1 MTTRYTAKTKKTTFA
16 LIIAAVLAAAL
27 LFFAAWAPSGIV
39 VEGAEGD
46 SGAATQDTQYTHKL
60 SVSEADFADGYADE
74 KASDK
79 RFELNTEETSG
90 DVTTVTNGAVTAE
103 AFSKKTDGTG
113 STIPYR
119 SVGISLQGK
128 LQDAV
133 NSGRLSMRVYFVGT
147 VKLNAT
153 SRGDVEDNVPSIN
166 LDLGFG
172 LTGGVSSDD
181 VADGNVERTAEPVW
195 ADGTYKYSETLEFT
209 AERPLEI
216 TDGYALLSSE
226 NVVLELTPSF
236 SITRERTT
244 TDTVTN
250 SATAVINGNFL
261 IAFDFAE
268 VTVNLSVDNVQYGK
282 IVAGNQSG
290 LYGQYAEAV
299 MSTAADDAVINDY
312 DSQLQG
318 LESLTGSANSAVVSY
333 GLNDDIV
340 FTAVPMTG
348 FYFYRWEQGGGEN
361 TKAVNLGAAAA
372 TPSSA
377 AITYHADFTEFQPT
391 VPIVAGQGAGYIYN
405 NAPYGPALN
414 EAALTGYVLSERHV
428 GLTNGGVVWNQGP
441 QPTEAGAYEHRATL
455 SRNGENGEECFGI
468 SRVDF
473 NIFRRTATVEL
484 TDALGTVVNSA
495 AIAWGDCLNDTGII
509 PGSGIDGNF
518 DVVVASEG
526 GYTAVS
532 TKLASVMPAPGT
544 YEFSYRLTPTGDY
557 ANNYS
562 TGYAPFTV
570 TVDDDF
576 TVDGDGAVYAE
587 TPVASSTIGGAF
599 NYSYNI
605 IDNGEAAEVRETLVF
620 TLTAYLTGS
629 EDWLFV
635 AWRRNTY
642 YQTSDADKADGFD
655 TYTYVY
661 EIPLDGTE
669 GGKLSDEFRAVFA
682 RKDNSTI
689 AVNAY
694 TGSALQTLTAVNLSR
709 NNLYIGNATL
719 ESYGGIMAE
728 VIGFGDE
735 LSASQPVAIGA
746 HDVRVRLFTYNTE
759 NNTENGVST
768 VLVPEIVL
776 PFEIVYANLYANLS
790 TSASSGYNS
799 ATGWASRMAF
809 NVSGIPTASADY
821 GYKYIYTLETD
832 GEVKAENRVVDWDGS
847 NVFETPTVYGDVDI
861 SEKSAVITFR
871 LVVTHDVNGVPTEDV
886 EMNAVAL
893 SEPFTVK
900 LDNTPV
906 TINSFLPTEALGADW
921 LQSAQF
927 TAEVTFGGSGYD
939 LSYGTRSGN
948 SLSATDRALLT
959 ADEVTV
965 ESGADDPGYL
975 YGADSG
981 NVTAARSFTV
991 RFTVDTD
998 LIGAP
1003 ALGVRNGLR
1012 LGANVYSAIAE
1023 HTEPVSVD
1031 ASVPQIALVPEYG
1044 GAVGDGGWYD
1054 AAVKLTLTITDNGGS
1069 MPANA
1074 ELSPREGSDY
1084 YGITMQRDEEF
1095 AEGIRYIATIT
1106 SSEYFEYYISDGA
1119 GNVANTS
1126 FHYNVQI
1133 FKQGDLEFVSY
1144 SAGGGE
1150 MWVSNDLS
1158 LDFTVRLTA
1167 GALYA
1172 PFKLQYRTGAYGD
1185 FTDYG
1190 DYVYPDSATGNVDLT
1205 FALSLED
1212 LGDSNF
1218 YFRAMAANGI
1228 TTETFNAGR
1237 IRNDDVAPTI
1247 ALNEAD
1253 YADHIGDADWTA
1265 EAVPVT
1271 VTVTETLSGIPW
1283 DEATGIYGVYV
1294 EGRDDVRID
1303 KVSDSVYTVY
1313 VADCNEY
1320 VVSARDRAGNTVSA
1334 EAITLNVDPF
1344 TEPDFD
1350 VQIEE
1355 EDGETVSEYTS
1366 GEWITSGTAVLK
1378 ITFTYDVVVSGTTVQ
1393 YLQDGYWRTLVSG
1406 TPEDGSLSQEGQTYV
1421 FSVTP
1426 ADGSTNYRFRLT
1438 TGAGITVTYPAEGYF
1453 TVRRDSEAPDEP
1465 DSEFY
1470 DSLGNAV
1477 DVANEWNNDR
1487 VTWQFSLN
1495 DNVSGINASKVKLYT
1510 LDPATINDEEAM
1522 AEALQQAIASGS
1534 GEAPEV
1540 LPNGLYQYTLSDYML
1555 YVLMFADNA
1564 GNQGLF
1570 PFIAKIDTTADFNVN
1585 IVPYLKDGEVVE
1597 SEPLASGTA
1606 LSDTQSVVFVFE
1618 VTTEGGDFVPGASGL
1633 RAEYSFD
1640 GVNWYYTDEAFSAD
1654 VPEFEFG
1661 GQAIGDMRIRLV
1673 TGAGTAVVGAFG
1685 GEAAFRYNKDTAEI
1699 ALLLSAVTVAEG
1711 NEAPY
1716 TPGSWTNATVKIV
1729 AVVTAGAYGGTL
1741 TAEGFEDVRI
1751 PENSGT
1757 ATVTFEI
1764 PDNINDTVTVTFTSD
1779 KTGATAVSEEIE
1791 VRIDKT
1797 EVSVSL
1803 TGKYDNQ
1810 GTYTIDI
1817 DEEGWAFG
1825 DVAITVDAEPGASGI
1840 AAVEYSYD
1848 GDGAE
1853 WAELAQVDGAYRIL
1867 WANADN
1873 NTYDQRTYLVRVTS
1887 GSGMVGTAE
1896 MTVRIDEATAE
1907 SGTLEYE
1914 GFRGSG
1920 SDWYY
1925 TDVGIAVRNITVNF
1939 SGTYFVYTATVI
1951 DGGTEADSFDGRY
1964 LLDETGQAFMT
1975 LTDESF
1981 ANAGYGEYRISY
1993 SWATGAGNSAPG
2005 GEFVIKI
2012 DKNVYS
2018 FTAQSHIGGITD
2030 TLHTGDNRYVVLEDD
2045 TGLLS
2050 EPLYRGMSLNNIGI
2064 APIAPVTGTEEARYE
2079 FLIRSIS
2086 ANGRNLIN
2094 YEYTNEAAAGIY
2106 YLSGVT
2112 VEGNVSVDVEL
2123 YCAIVPEF
2131 VNTDQSIQANG
2142 TYLPVRL
2149 SFPIG
2154 LYTDF
2159 RNVLTYSITMPEGF
2173 DADDPYGVY
2182 KVTAAITGEY
2192 AADFPLVKRENGTF
2206 VQNDTAALRVRYF
2219 ENSGT
2224 VDDRFTVG
2232 NLTDFMMI
2240 DRYSDPLDPA
2250 QPAFGYGNGNRYFI
2264 QTADIAFDASFV
2276 GLSNNFGGVY
2286 DGNGFAFTSDRVD
2299 GGKFSG
2305 IFKNVVGGRIENLK
2319 VEIFRYE
2326 ISAKGDYGLIA
2337 ANIGGSDASVSD
2349 VYVAANVYIENSAVN
2364 FGGVAGTAENTL
2376 VNFGGVAGTAENTLI
2391 SAAFAAVN
2399 VFANNVSGNIG
2410 GVVGTLTDGSIMSRC
2425 VSLSTITNDD
2435 CALPDG
2441 IGGAALYAGSL
2452 LGYADGAGAADED
2465 NYYLNNGVSYG
2476 EAAISGRGLGNDYPA
2491 ATELRF
2497 VALANIGEMNAAQ
2510 TEILGNTV
2518 AELVEYYAE
2527 SLAERFTVAGVG
2539 SEYAPFEIGKAEAL
2553 ELVALAPW
2561 AYFIQTDDI
2570 VPGSYAEFFG
2580 KTPFRGYY
2588 DGDAH
2593 KLSDVAVSATG
2604 GSVGLFRAVEGT
2616 LTNLY
2621 IDNIYAD
2628 MLLPQGGYAG
2638 ALAGIIG
2645 NEAVISGIVLT
2656 GSITVDA
2663 AGTVYAGGVAGI
2675 SYGSIDNIVSA
2686 IAMRVIAENALVGGI
2701 SGNLSGGEVEYV
2713 ALLGSFTADYSGRA
2727 NVGTVAGEAVAD
2739 DESPVSMAAV
2749 GYVADSSIAGKY
2761 NVTIPFVGETE
2772 TGYVPKSESRNS
2784 LIASTDYSSGEY
2796 AFTVGERLNGV
2807 YPFTSG
2813 SGTDADPFVITGYKE
2828 FKNIAAYMD
2837 ASFKLA
2843 ENFVLGDI
2851 DGDGIADE
2859 EFTGFGGTFSGSIAG
2874 DNKVISG
2881 LTAPLFERV
2890 SGSIRNLVLNIE
2902 VYSEDVSVTF
2912 GAVAVTFGAV
2922 AVTAESGAMLSRIT
2936 VNGNAEIYTDAAGT
2950 IVYGGVVGIS
2960 DGAAVIMPAVN
2971 VDVKLRGGMVVYGGI
2986 VGNST
2991 APAAEHAGTWRIQSS
3006 VTADVGGVSVTAGK
3020 YIGIMRGDSAVVQ
3033 SFGTTAAVLK
3043 INNVTDASA
3052 VGRVI

>member
-1 MTTRYTAKTKKTTFA
+1 M
-16 LIIAAVLAAAL
+16 
-27 LFFAAWAPSGIV
+27 
-39 VEGAEGD
+39 
-46 SGAATQDTQYTHKL
+46 
-60 SVSEADFADGYADE
+60 
-74 KASDK
+74 
-79 RFELNTEETSG
+79 
-90 DVTTVTNGAVTAE
+90 
-103 AFSKKTDGTG
+103 
-113 STIPYR
+113 
-119 SVGISLQGK
+119 
-128 LQDAV
+128 
-133 NSGRLSMRVYFVGT
+133 
-147 VKLNAT
+147 
-153 SRGDVEDNVPSIN
+153 
-166 LDLGFG
+166 
-172 LTGGVSSDD
+172 
-181 VADGNVERTAEPVW
+181 
-195 ADGTYKYSETLEFT
+195 
-209 AERPLEI
+209 
-216 TDGYALLSSE
+216 
-226 NVVLELTPSF
+226 
-236 SITRERTT
+236 
-244 TDTVTN
+244 
-250 SATAVINGNFL
+250 
-261 IAFDFAE
+261 
-268 VTVNLSVDNVQYGK
+268 
-282 IVAGNQSG
+282 
-290 LYGQYAEAV
+290 
-299 MSTAADDAVINDY
+299 
-312 DSQLQG
+312 
-318 LESLTGSANSAVVSY
+318 
-333 GLNDDIV
+333 
-340 FTAVPMTG
+340 
-348 FYFYRWEQGGGEN
+348 
-361 TKAVNLGAAAA
+361 
-372 TPSSA
+372 
-377 AITYHADFTEFQPT
+377 
-391 VPIVAGQGAGYIYN
+391 
-405 NAPYGPALN
+405 
-414 EAALTGYVLSERHV
+414 
-428 GLTNGGVVWNQGP
+428 
-441 QPTEAGAYEHRATL
+441 
-455 SRNGENGEECFGI
+455 
-468 SRVDF
+468 
-473 NIFRRTATVEL
+473 
-484 TDALGTVVNSA
+484 
-495 AIAWGDCLNDTGII
+495 
-509 PGSGIDGNF
+509 
-518 DVVVASEG
+518 
-526 GYTAVS
+526 
-532 TKLASVMPAPGT
+532 
-544 YEFSYRLTPTGDY
+544 
-557 ANNYS
+557 
-562 TGYAPFTV
+562 
-570 TVDDDF
+570 
-576 TVDGDGAVYAE
+576 
-587 TPVASSTIGGAF
+587 
-599 NYSYNI
+599 
-605 IDNGEAAEVRETLVF
+605 
-620 TLTAYLTGS
+620 
-629 EDWLFV
+629 
-635 AWRRNTY
+635 
-642 YQTSDADKADGFD
+642 
-655 TYTYVY
+655 
-661 EIPLDGTE
+661 
-669 GGKLSDEFRAVFA
+669 
-682 RKDNSTI
+682 
-689 AVNAY
+689 
-694 TGSALQTLTAVNLSR
+694 
-709 NNLYIGNATL
+709 
-719 ESYGGIMAE
+719 
-728 VIGFGDE
+728 
-735 LSASQPVAIGA
+735 
-746 HDVRVRLFTYNTE
+746 
-759 NNTENGVST
+759 
-768 VLVPEIVL
+768 
-776 PFEIVYANLYANLS
+776 
-790 TSASSGYNS
+790 
-799 ATGWASRMAF
+799 
-809 NVSGIPTASADY
+809 
-821 GYKYIYTLETD
+821 
-832 GEVKAENRVVDWDGS
+832 
-847 NVFETPTVYGDVDI
+847 
-861 SEKSAVITFR
+861 
-871 LVVTHDVNGVPTEDV
+871 
-886 EMNAVAL
+886 
-893 SEPFTVK
+893 
-900 LDNTPV
+900 
-906 TINSFLPTEALGADW
+906 
-921 LQSAQF
+921 
-927 TAEVTFGGSGYD
+927 
-939 LSYGTRSGN
+939 
-948 SLSATDRALLT
+948 
-959 ADEVTV
+959 
-965 ESGADDPGYL
+965 
-975 YGADSG
+975 
-981 NVTAARSFTV
+981 
-991 RFTVDTD
+991 
-998 LIGAP
+998 
-1003 ALGVRNGLR
+1003 
-1012 LGANVYSAIAE
+1012 
-1023 HTEPVSVD
+1023 
-1031 ASVPQIALVPEYG
+1031 
-1044 GAVGDGGWYD
+1044 
-1054 AAVKLTLTITDNGGS
+1054 
-1069 MPANA
+1069 
-1074 ELSPREGSDY
+1074 
-1084 YGITMQRDEEF
+1084 
-1095 AEGIRYIATIT
+1095 
-1106 SSEYFEYYISDGA
+1106 
-1119 GNVANTS
+1119 
-1126 FHYNVQI
+1126 
-1133 FKQGDLEFVSY
+1133 
-1144 SAGGGE
+1144 
-1150 MWVSNDLS
+1150 
-1158 LDFTVRLTA
+1158 
-1167 GALYA
+1167 
-1172 PFKLQYRTGAYGD
+1172 
-1185 FTDYG
+1185 
-1190 DYVYPDSATGNVDLT
+1190 T

-1253 YADHIGDADWTA
+1253 YADHIGNADWTA

-1303 KVSDSVYTVY
+1303 KVSDSEYVVY

-1320 VVSARDRAGNTVSA
+1320 VISARDRAGNTVSA
-1334 EAITLNVDPF
+1334 AGITLNVDPF

-1355 EDGETVSEYTS
+1355 EDGGTVSEYTS

-1393 YLQDGYWRTLVSG
+1393 YLQDGYWHTLVSG

-1453 TVRRDSEAPDEP
+1453 TVRRDSEAPGEP
-1465 DSEFY
+1465 DYEFY

-1495 DNVSGINASKVKLYT
+1495 DNVSGINAASVLLYT
-1510 LDPATINDEEAM
+1510 LDPSTINDEEAM

-1534 GEAPEV
+1534 GVAPEV
-1540 LPNGLYQYTLSDYML
+1540 LPNGLYQYTLSDYKL

-1564 GNQGLF
+1564 GNQGIF
-1570 PFIAKIDTTADFNVN
+1570 PFIAMIDTTADFDVN
-1585 IVPYLKDGEVVE
+1585 IVPYLKDGDVVE
-1597 SEPLASGTA
+1597 SDPLASGTV

-1618 VTTEGGDFVPGASGL
+1618 VTTEGGAFVPGASGL

-1640 GVNWYYTDEAFSAD
+1640 GVNWYYTDEEFSAA

-1685 GEAAFRYNKDTAEI
+1685 DEAAFGYNKDTAEI
-1699 ALLLSAVTVAEG
+1699 ALLLSAVTVADG
-1711 NEAPY
+1711 NETSY
-1716 TPGSWTNATVKIV
+1716 TPGSWTNATVKVI
-1729 AVVTAGAYGGTL
+1729 ATVTAGAYGGTL
-1741 TAEGFEDVRI
+1741 TAEGFEDVRV

-1757 ATVTFEI
+1757 ATFTFEI

-1817 DEEGWAFG
+1817 GEEGWAFG
-1825 DVAITVDAEPGASGI
+1825 DVAITVSAEPGASGI

-1848 GDGAE
+1848 GDGTE

-1873 NTYDQRTYLVRVTS
+1873 KTGDQRTYLVRVTS

-1896 MTVRIDEATAE
+1896 MTVRIDENTAA
-1907 SGTLEYE
+1907 SGTLAYE

-1925 TDVGIAVRNITVNF
+1925 TDVGIAVRDITVNF

-1951 DGGTEADSFDGRY
+1951 DGGTETDRVVSGRY

-1975 LTDESF
+1975 LTDEYF
-1981 ANAGYGEYRISY
+1981 ANARYGEYRISY

-2005 GEFVIKI
+2005 GEFVVKI

-2030 TLHTGDNRYVVLEDD
+2030 TLYTGDNRYVVLEDD

-2086 ANGRNLIN
+2086 VNGGNLIN
-2094 YEYTNEAAAGIY
+2094 YEYNDREAAEIY

-2131 VNTDQSIQANG
+2131 VNTDQSIQTNG

-2149 SFPIG
+2149 SFPVG
-2154 LYTDF
+2154 VYTDF

-2182 KVTAAITGEY
+2182 EVTAAITGEY
-2192 AADFPLVKRENGTF
+2192 AADFPLVKLENGTF
-2206 VQNDTAALRVRYF
+2206 EQNNTAALRVRYF

-2240 DRYSDPLDPA
+2240 DRYSDPRDPG
-2250 QPAFGYGNGNRYFI
+2250 QPAFGYGNDNRYFI

-2276 GLSNNFGGVY
+2276 GLSNAFGGVY

-2305 IFKNVVGGRIENLK
+2305 IFKKVDGGRIENLK

-2326 ISAKGDYGLIA
+2326 ISAKGDYGLIT
-2337 ANIGGSDASVSD
+2337 ANISGASVSD

-2399 VFANNVSGNIG
+2399 VFANKVSGNIG
-2410 GVVGTLTDGSIMSRC
+2410 GVVGTLTRGSIMSRC

-2435 CALPDG
+2435 CALPG
-2441 IGGAALYAGSL
+2441 GSGGAALYAGSL
-2452 LGYADGAGAADED
+2452 LGYACGAGAADED

-2510 TEILGNTV
+2510 TAILGNTV

-2645 NEAVISGIVLT
+2645 NEAVVSGIVLT

-2701 SGNLSGGEVEYV
+2701 SGNLSGGKVEYV
-2713 ALLGSFTADYSGRA
+2713 ALLGSFTADYSGKA

-2739 DESPVSMAAV
+2739 DESPVSMTAV
-2749 GYVADSSIAGKY
+2749 GYVADSSTAGKY
-2761 NVTIPFVGETE
+2761 NVTIPFVGET
-2772 TGYVPKSESRNS
+2772 GYVPVSESRNS

-2912 GAVAVTFGAV
+2912 GAVAVT
-2922 AVTAESGAMLSRIT
+2922 AESGAMLSRIT
-2936 VNGNAEIYTDAAGT
+2936 VNGNAEMYTDAAGT

>member
-27 LFFAAWAPSGIV
+27 LFFAAWAPSGFV

-46 SGAATQDTQYTHKL
+46 SGAATQDTQYTHEL
-60 SVSEADFADGYADE
+60 SVSEADFTGGYADE

-79 RFELNTEETSG
+79 SFELNTKETSG
-90 DVTTVTNGAVTAE
+90 EVTAVTNGAVTAE
-103 AFSKKTDGTG
+103 AFPQERDETG
-113 STIPYR
+113 SVIPYR
-119 SVGISLQGK
+119 SASISLQKK

-133 NSGRLSMRVYFVGT
+133 NSRRLSMRVYFVGT
-147 VKLNAT
+147 VKLTAT

-166 LDLGFG
+166 LDLGFD
-172 LTGGVSSDD
+172 LTGGVSSGD
-181 VADGNVERTAEPVW
+181 VADSNVERTAEPVW
-195 ADGTYKYSETLEFT
+195 EDGTYKYFETLEFT
-209 AERPLEI
+209 DARPLEI

-244 TDTVTN
+244 TGTVTN
-250 SATAVINGNFL
+250 SATAAINGNFL

-299 MSTAADDAVINDY
+299 MNADAENDEEIDGY
-312 DSQLQG
+312 GRELQA
-318 LESLTGSANSAVVSY
+318 LESLTGTANSAVVSY
-333 GLNDDIV
+333 GLNADIV

-361 TKAVNLGAAAA
+361 TKAVNLGAAAK

-377 AITYHADFTEFQPT
+377 AITYRADFTEFQPT
-391 VPIVAGQGAGYIYN
+391 VPNVAGQGAGYVYN

-414 EAALTGYVLSERHV
+414 EAALTGYELSERHV
-428 GLTNGGVVWNQGP
+428 GHTNAGEVYNLGP
-441 QPTEAGAYEHRATL
+441 QPTAAGEYEHRATL

-473 NIFRRTATVEL
+473 SIFRRTATVEL
-484 TDALGTVVNSA
+484 NVNSA
-495 AIAWGDCLNDTGII
+495 AIAWGECLNDTGII
-509 PGSGIDGNF
+509 ARSPGIDGTF
-518 DVVVASEG
+518 DVVVASEE

-532 TKLASVMPAPGT
+532 TELASVMRAPGT
-544 YEFSYRLTPTGDY
+544 YEFSYRLTPTGDDAY
-557 ANNYS
+557 NYS

-570 TVDDDF
+570 TVDDAF

-587 TPVASSTIGGAF
+587 TPVPSSTIGGAF
-599 NYSYNI
+599 NYSYDI
-605 IDNGEAAEVRETLVF
+605 TDNGEAAEVRETLVF

-635 AWRRNTY
+635 AWRRNAY
-642 YQTSDADKADGFD
+642 YQTSVAGEADGFD

-661 EIPLDGTE
+661 EIPLDGKE
-669 GGKLSDEFRAVFA
+669 GNKLLDEFRAVFA
-682 RKDNSTI
+682 RKDNSSI

-719 ESYGGIMAE
+719 ESYGGITAE

-735 LSASQPVAIGA
+735 LSASQPVAIGP
-746 HDVRVRLFTYNTE
+746 HDVRVCLYT
-759 NNTENGVST
+759 NNTEDGGRT
-768 VLVPEIVL
+768 ELVPEIVL

-790 TSASSGYNS
+790 TTASSGYNS

-809 NVSGIPTASADY
+809 NIEGMPTANTGY

-832 GEVKAENRVVDWDGS
+832 GEVKAENRVVDWNGS
-847 NVFETPTVYGDVDI
+847 NVFETPTVYEGVDI

-871 LVVTHDVNGVPTEDV
+871 LVVTHDVDGDPTAGV

-906 TINSFLPTEALGADW
+906 TINSFQPTTALGTGW

-939 LSYGTRSGN
+939 LSYGIKSGN
-948 SLSATDRALLT
+948 SLSTTNRALLT
-959 ADEVTV
+959 ADEVEVT
-965 ESGADDPGYL
+965 SGADNSSYR

-1023 HTEPVSVD
+1023 HGEQVKID
-1031 ASVPQIALVPEYG
+1031 ASAPQISLVPEYG
-1044 GAVGDGGWYD
+1044 GAAGDGGWYA

-1069 MPANA
+1069 MPADA
-1074 ELSPREGSDY
+1074 ELSPREDSDY
-1084 YGITMQRDEEF
+1084 YGITMQRDEGF
-1095 AEGIRYIATIT
+1095 TEGIRYIATIT

-1144 SAGGGE
+1144 SADGGE

-1158 LDFTVRLTA
+1158 LDFTVRLTT

-1172 PFKLQYRTGAYGD
+1172 PFKLQYRTGAYGG

-1320 VVSARDRAGNTVSA
+1320 VISARDRAGNTVSA

-1350 VQIEE
+1350 VRIEE

-1378 ITFTYDVVVSGTTVQ
+1378 ITFTYDVVVSGSTVQ
-1393 YLQDGYWRTLVSG
+1393 YLQDGYWHTLVSG
-1406 TPEDGSLSQEGQTYV
+1406 TPEDGSLSQKGQTYV

-1495 DNVSGINASKVKLYT
+1495 DNVSGIKASSVKLYT
-1510 LDPATINDEEAM
+1510 LDPTIIDNEEAM

-1534 GEAPEV
+1534 GIAPEV
-1540 LPNGLYQYTLSDYML
+1540 LPNGLYQYTLYDYML

-1570 PFIAKIDTTADFNVN
+1570 PFIAMIDTTADFDVN
-1585 IVPYLKDGEVVE
+1585 IVPYLKDGEVVG

-1606 LSDTQSVVFVFE
+1606 LSNTQSVVFVFE

-1640 GVNWYYTDEAFSAD
+1640 GVNWYYTDEEFSAD

-1685 GEAAFRYNKDTAEI
+1685 DVAAFGYNKDTAEI
-1699 ALLLSAVTVAEG
+1699 ALSLSAVTVAEG

-1716 TPGSWTNATVKIV
+1716 TPGSWTNATVKVI
-1729 AVVTAGAYGGTL
+1729 ATVTAGAYGGTL
-1741 TAEGFEDVRI
+1741 SAEGFENVRV

-1791 VRIDKT
+1791 VKIDKDD
-1797 EVSVSL
+1797 VNVDLS
-1803 TGKYDNQ
+1803 GAYDNQ
-1810 GTYTIDI
+1810 GTYTVEIG
-1817 DEEGWAFG
+1817 EAGWAFG

-1840 AAVEYSYD
+1840 GTVEYAYEGVD
-1848 GDGAE
+1848 
-1853 WAELAQVDGAYRIL
+1853 WTTLQQVDGAYRIL

-1873 NTYDQRTYLVRVTS
+1873 NTGDQRTYLVRVTS

-1907 SGTLEYE
+1907 SGTLAYE

-1925 TDVGIAVRNITVNF
+1925 TDVGIAVRDITVNF

-1951 DGGTEADSFDGRY
+1951 DGGTETDRVVSGRY
-1964 LLDETGQAFMT
+1964 LLDETGLAFMT

-1981 ANAGYGEYRISY
+1981 AAGYGEHHISY

-2012 DKNVYS
+2012 DKNVYN
-2018 FTAQSHIGGITD
+2018 FTAQSHIGGID
-2030 TLHTGDNRYVVLEDD
+2030 DALNPGENRYVVLEDD

-2050 EPLYRGMSLNNIGI
+2050 EPLYRGMKLNNIGI
-2064 APIAPVTGTEEARYE
+2064 EPIAPVTGTEEARYE

-2131 VNTDQSIQANG
+2131 VNTDQSIQTNG

-2149 SFPIG
+2149 RFPIG

-2173 DADDPYGVY
+2173 DANDPYGEY
-2182 KVTAAITGEY
+2182 EVTAAITGEY
-2192 AADFPLVKRENGTF
+2192 AAEFPLVKRENGKF

-2276 GLSNNFGGVY
+2276 GLSNAFGGVY
-2286 DGNGFAFTSDRVD
+2286 DGNGFAFTSDRVN

-2305 IFKNVVGGRIENLK
+2305 IFKKVVGGRIENLK

-2326 ISAKGDYGLIA
+2326 ISADGAYGLIA
-2337 ANIGGSDASVSD
+2337 ANIGGSGAGVSD
-2349 VYVAANVYIENSAVN
+2349 IYVAANVYIENSAVN

-2376 VNFGGVAGTAENTLI
+2376 I
-2391 SAAFAAVN
+2391 SAAFAAIN
-2399 VFANNVSGNIG
+2399 VFANNVSGYIG

-2441 IGGAALYAGSL
+2441 SGGAALYAGSL
-2452 LGYADGAGAADED
+2452 LGYADGAGAADEV

-2476 EAAISGRGLGNDYPA
+2476 EAAISGRGLGNVDYYSD
-2491 ATELRF
+2491 ATALRF

-2628 MLLPQGGYAG
+2628 MLLRQGGYAG

-2645 NEAVISGIVLT
+2645 NEAVVSGIVLT

-2701 SGNLSGGEVEYV
+2701 SGNLSGGKVEYV

-2739 DESPVSMAAV
+2739 DESPVSMNAV

-2772 TGYVPKSESRNS
+2772 KGYVPDSESRNS
-2784 LIASTDYSSGEY
+2784 LIASKNYSSGKY

-2851 DGDGIADE
+2851 DGDGKPDE

-2902 VYSEDVSVTF
+2902 VYSGDVSVTF

-3033 SFGTTAAVLK
+3033 SFGTTAAVLT

>member
-27 LFFAAWAPSGIV
+27 LFFAAWAPSGFV

-46 SGAATQDTQYTHKL
+46 SGAATQELIVT
-60 SVSEADFADGYADE
+60 EADFADGYDDG
-74 KASDK
+74 KASEK
-79 RFELNTEETSG
+79 RFELNTTETSG
-90 DVTTVTNGAVTAE
+90 DVTTVTGGAVTAE
-103 AFSKKTDGTG
+103 AFPQETDEFG

-119 SVGISLQGK
+119 SVGISLQRK

-133 NSGRLSMRVYFVGT
+133 NSRRLSMRVYFVGT
-147 VKLNAT
+147 VNLTAT
-153 SRGDVEDNVPSIN
+153 SRGDVEDNAPSIN
-166 LDLGFG
+166 LDLGFD
-172 LTGGVSSDD
+172 LTGGVSSGD

-195 ADGTYKYSETLEFT
+195 ADGAYTYSETLEFT

-250 SATAVINGNFL
+250 SATAGISGNFL

-268 VTVNLSVDNVQYGK
+268 VTVNFSVDNVQYGK
-282 IVAGNQSG
+282 IVAENQSELYG
-290 LYGQYAEAV
+290 LYAAAV
-299 MSTAADDAVINDY
+299 MDTTEENDAVIDDY
-312 DSQLQG
+312 GRQLQA
-318 LESLTGSANSAVVSY
+318 LESLTGTANSAVFSY

-348 FYFYRWEQGGGEN
+348 FYFNRWEQGGGEN
-361 TKAVNLGAAAA
+361 TKAVNLGAAAE

-377 AITYHADFTEFQPT
+377 AITYRADFTEFQPT
-391 VPIVAGQGAGYIYN
+391 VPNVAGQGAGYVYN

-414 EAALTGYVLSERHV
+414 EAALTGYELSERHV
-428 GLTNGGVVWNQGP
+428 GHTNAGVVYNQGP
-441 QPTEAGAYEHRATL
+441 QPTEAGEYEHRATL
-455 SRNGENGEECFGI
+455 SRDGEYFGI

-473 NIFRRTATVEL
+473 SIFRRTATVEL
-484 TDALGTVVNSA
+484 TDASATVVNSA
-495 AIAWGDCLNDTGII
+495 EIAWGDCLNDTGII
-509 PGSGIDGNF
+509 PRSGIVGTF
-518 DVVVASEG
+518 DVVVASEEEG
-526 GYTAVS
+526 GYTEVS
-532 TKLASVMPAPGT
+532 TELASVMPAPGT

-562 TGYAPFTV
+562 AGYAPFTV
-570 TVDDDF
+570 TVDDAF

-599 NYSYNI
+599 NYSYDI
-605 IDNGEAAEVRETLVF
+605 TDNGEAAAVRETLVF

-642 YQTSDADKADGFD
+642 YQASDAGEADGFN

-661 EIPLDGTE
+661 EIPLDGKE
-669 GGKLSDEFRAVFA
+669 GDKLSDEFRAVFA

-694 TGSALQTLTAVNLSR
+694 TGSALEALTAVNLSR

-719 ESYGGIMAE
+719 ESYGGITAE

-735 LSASQPVAIGA
+735 LSASQPVAIGE

-759 NNTENGVST
+759 ERVRTE
-768 VLVPEIVL
+768 LVPEIVL

-790 TSASSGYNS
+790 TTASSGYNS

-809 NVSGIPTASADY
+809 DVSGIPTASADY

-832 GEVKAENRVVDWDGS
+832 GEVKAENRVVDWNGS
-847 NVFETPTVYGDVDI
+847 NVFETPTVYEGVDI
-861 SEKSAVITFR
+861 SAKSAVITFR
-871 LVVTHDVNGVPTEDV
+871 LVVTHDVDGVPTADV

-906 TINSFLPTEALGADW
+906 TISAFRPTTALGAGW

-965 ESGADDPGYL
+965 ESGADSSGYL

-1023 HTEPVSVD
+1023 HTDDVSVD
-1031 ASVPQIALVPEYG
+1031 ASVPQITLVPEYG
-1044 GAVGDGGWYD
+1044 GAVGDGGWY
-1054 AAVKLTLTITDNGGS
+1054 AKPVKLTLTITDNGGS
-1069 MPANA
+1069 MPADA
-1074 ELSPREGSDY
+1074 ELLPREGSDY
-1084 YGITMQRDEEF
+1084 YGITMQRDEGF
-1095 AEGIRYIATIT
+1095 TEGIRYIATIT

-1133 FKQGDLEFVSY
+1133 FNQEALEFVSY
-1144 SAGGGE
+1144 SADGGE

-1158 LDFTVRLTA
+1158 LDFTVRLTT

-1303 KVSDSVYTVY
+1303 KVSDSVYIVY

-1344 TEPDFD
+1344 TTPAFD
-1350 VQIEE
+1350 VRIEE

-1477 DVANEWNNDR
+1477 DAANEWNNDR
-1487 VTWQFSLN
+1487 VTWRFSLN
-1495 DNVSGINASKVKLYT
+1495 DSVSGINASSVLLYT
-1510 LDPATINDEEAM
+1510 LDPATIDNEEAM

-1534 GEAPEV
+1534 GIAPEV

-1564 GNQGLF
+1564 GNQGIF
-1570 PFIAKIDTTADFNVN
+1570 PFIAMIDTTADFNVN
-1585 IVPYLKDGEVVE
+1585 IVPYLKDGEVVG
-1597 SEPLASGTA
+1597 SDPLASGTV

-1640 GVNWYYTDEAFSAD
+1640 GVNWYYTDEEFSAD

-1685 GEAAFRYNKDTAEI
+1685 DEAAFGYNKDTAEI
-1699 ALLLSAVTVAEG
+1699 ALSLSAVTVADG

-1716 TPGSWTNATVKIV
+1716 TPGSWTNATVKVI
-1729 AVVTAGAYGGTL
+1729 ATVTAGAYGGTL
-1741 TAEGFEDVRI
+1741 TAEGFEDVRV

-1757 ATVTFEI
+1757 ATFTFEI
-1764 PDNINDTVTVTFTSD
+1764 VNNLNGVVTVTFTSD
-1779 KTGATAVSEEIE
+1779 KAGSVSVSEEIA
-1791 VRIDKT
+1791 VKIDKDD
-1797 EVSVSL
+1797 VNVDLS
-1803 TGKYDNQ
+1803 GAYDNQ
-1810 GTYTIDI
+1810 GTYTVEIG
-1817 DEEGWAFG
+1817 EAGWAFG
-1825 DVAITVDAEPGASGI
+1825 DVAITVSAETGASGI
-1840 AAVEYSYD
+1840 GTVEYSYE
-1848 GDGAE
+1848 GA
-1853 WAELAQVDGAYRIL
+1853 WTTLQQVDGVYRIL

-1873 NTYDQRTYLVRVTS
+1873 ETGDQRTYLVRVTS

-1896 MTVRIDEATAE
+1896 MTVRIDEATAA

-1925 TDVGIAVRNITVNF
+1925 TDVGIAVRNIDVNF

-1951 DGGTEADSFDGRY
+1951 DGGTEAGSFDGEY

-1981 ANAGYGEYRISY
+1981 ANAGYGEYHIVY

-2012 DKNVYS
+2012 DKNVYN

-2030 TLHTGDNRYVVLEDD
+2030 TLHTGDNRYVVLEDATD
-2045 TGLLS
+2045 ILS
-2050 EPLYRGMSLNNIGI
+2050 KPLYRGMSLNNIGI
-2064 APIAPVTGTEEARYE
+2064 RPASMPSGNEAAPYE
-2079 FLIRSIS
+2079 YLIRSIS
-2086 ANGRNLIN
+2086 VNGGNLIN
-2094 YEYTNEAAAGIY
+2094 YEYNDEEAAEIY
-2106 YLSGVT
+2106 YLIGVT

-2182 KVTAAITGEY
+2182 EVTAAITGEY
-2192 AADFPLVKRENGTF
+2192 AADFPLVKRGENGTLE
-2206 VQNDTAALRVRYF
+2206 QNNTAVLRVRYF

-2240 DRYSDPLDPA
+2240 DRYSDPLDPG

-2264 QTADIAFDASFV
+2264 QTSDIAFDASFV
-2276 GLSNNFGGVY
+2276 GLSNAFGGVY

-2326 ISAKGDYGLIA
+2326 ISANGDYGLIA
-2337 ANIGGSDASVSD
+2337 AKIGGSGAGVSD
-2349 VYVAANVYIENSAVN
+2349 VYVAANVYIENSA
-2364 FGGVAGTAENTL
+2364 

-2435 CALPDG
+2435 CALPG
-2441 IGGAALYAGSL
+2441 GSGGAALYAGSL

-2476 EAAISGRGLGNDYPA
+2476 KAAISGRGLGNVDYYSA
-2491 ATELRF
+2491 ATALRF
-2497 VALANIGEMNAAQ
+2497 VALANIGEMNAVQ

-2621 IDNIYAD
+2621 IDNFYAD

-2645 NEAVISGIVLT
+2645 NEAVVSGIVLT

-2663 AGTVYAGGVAGI
+2663 AGTVYAGGVAGK

-2701 SGNLSGGEVEYV
+2701 SGNLSGGKVEYV
-2713 ALLGSFTADYSGRA
+2713 ALLGSFTADYSGKA

-2739 DESPVSMAAV
+2739 DESPVSMTAV

-2761 NVTIPFVGETE
+2761 NVTIPFVGET
-2772 TGYVPKSESRNS
+2772 GYVPVSESRNS

-2912 GAVAVTFGAV
+2912 GAVAVT
-2922 AVTAESGAMLSRIT
+2922 AESGAMLSRIT

-3006 VTADVGGVSVTAGK
+3006 VTADIGGVSVTAGK

>member
-27 LFFAAWAPSGIV
+27 LFFAAWAPSGFV

-46 SGAATQDTQYTHKL
+46 SGAATQNLQELT
-60 SVSEADFADGYADE
+60 VSETDFADGYADE
-74 KASDK
+74 KASK
-79 RFELNTEETSG
+79 KSFELKTKETSG
-90 DVTTVTNGAVTAE
+90 DVTTVKDGSVTAE
-103 AFSKKTDGTG
+103 AFPQVTDETG

-133 NSGRLSMRVYFVGT
+133 NSRRLSMRVYFVGSVT
-147 VKLNAT
+147 LTAT
-153 SRGDVEDNVPSIN
+153 SAGDVEDNAPSIN
-166 LDLGFG
+166 LDLGFD
-172 LTGGVSSDD
+172 LTGGVSSGD

-195 ADGTYKYSETLEFT
+195 EDGAYTYSETLEFT
-209 AERPLEI
+209 AARPLEI

-236 SITRERTT
+236 FITRERTT

-250 SATAVINGNFL
+250 SATAEINGNFL
-261 IAFDFAE
+261 LAFDFAE
-268 VTVNLSVDNVQYGK
+268 VTVNFSVDNVQYGK
-282 IVAGNQSG
+282 IVAGNQNE
-290 LYGQYAEAV
+290 LYASYADAV
-299 MSTAADDAVINDY
+299 MNTTAENDEEIDDY
-312 DSQLQG
+312 GRQLQA
-318 LESLTGSANSAVVSY
+318 LKSLTGTANSAVVSY

-377 AITYHADFTEFQPT
+377 AITYRADFTEFQPT
-391 VPIVAGQGAGYIYN
+391 VPNVAGQGAGYVYN

-414 EAALTGYVLSERHV
+414 EAALTGYELFERHV
-428 GLTNGGVVWNQGP
+428 GHTNAGLVYNQGP
-441 QPTEAGAYEHRATL
+441 QPTEAGEYEHRTTL
-455 SRNGENGEECFGI
+455 SRNGEYFGI

-473 NIFRRTATVEL
+473 SIFRRTATVEL

-509 PGSGIDGNF
+509 PGSGIDGTF
-518 DVVVASEG
+518 DVVVASEEEG

-532 TKLASVMPAPGT
+532 TELASVMPTPGI

-562 TGYAPFTV
+562 AGYAPFTV
-570 TVDDDF
+570 TVDDAF

-587 TPVASSTIGGAF
+587 TPVESSTIGGAF
-599 NYSYNI
+599 NYSYDI
-605 IDNGEAAEVRETLVF
+605 TDNGEAAAVRETLVF

-642 YQTSDADKADGFD
+642 YQTSAPGEADGFK

-669 GGKLSDEFRAVFA
+669 ADKLSDEFRAVFA
-682 RKDNSTI
+682 RKDNSNI
-689 AVNAY
+689 AESGY
-694 TGSALQTLTAVNLSR
+694 TGSTLAALTAANLSR
-709 NNLYIGNATL
+709 NNLFIGNKTL
-719 ESYGGIMAE
+719 ESYGGITAE
-728 VIGFGDE
+728 VIGFGAEHIAD
-735 LSASQPVAIGA
+735 QPVAIGA
-746 HDVRVRLFTYNTE
+746 HDVRVRLFTDNTE
-759 NNTENGVST
+759 GGART
-768 VLVPEIVL
+768 VLVSEIVL

-790 TSASSGYNS
+790 TTASSGYNS

-809 NVSGIPTASADY
+809 DVSGMPTASADY

-832 GEVKAENRVVDWDGS
+832 GEVKAENRVVDWNGS
-847 NVFETPTVYGDVDI
+847 NVFETPTVYEGVDI
-861 SEKSAVITFR
+861 SAKSAVITFR
-871 LVVTHDVNGVPTEDV
+871 LVVTHDVDGVPTADV

-906 TINSFLPTEALGADW
+906 TISAFRPTEALGSDW

-939 LSYGTRSGN
+939 LSYGIRSGN
-948 SLSATDRALLT
+948 SLSATNRALLT

-965 ESGADDPGYL
+965 ISGADNSGYL

-991 RFTVDTD
+991 SFTVDTD
-998 LIGAP
+998 LIGVP

-1012 LGANVYSAIAE
+1012 LGTNVYSAIAE
-1023 HTEPVSVD
+1023 HTESVSVD
-1031 ASVPQIALVPEYG
+1031 ASVPQITLAPEYG
-1044 GAVGDGGWYD
+1044 GAAGDGDWYAD
-1054 AAVKLTLTITDNGGS
+1054 EVTLTLTITDNGGS
-1069 MPANA
+1069 MPADA
-1074 ELSPREGSDY
+1074 ELLPREGSDY
-1084 YGITMQRDEEF
+1084 YGITMQRDDEYTGS
-1095 AEGIRYIATIT
+1095 GIRYIATIT

-1133 FKQGDLEFVSY
+1133 FEGDLEFVSY
-1144 SAGGGE
+1144 SADGGE

-1158 LDFTVRLTA
+1158 LDFTVRLTT

-1172 PFKLQYRTGAYGD
+1172 PFKLQYRTGAYGG

-1265 EAVPVT
+1265 EAVPVM

-1303 KVSDSVYTVY
+1303 KVSDSVYIVY

-1344 TEPDFD
+1344 TTPAFD
-1350 VQIEE
+1350 VRIEE

-1393 YLQDGYWRTLVSG
+1393 YLQDGYWHTLVSG

-1487 VTWQFSLN
+1487 VTWRFSLN
-1495 DNVSGINASKVKLYT
+1495 DNVSGIDAASVLLYT
-1510 LDPATINDEEAM
+1510 LDPTIIDNEEAM
-1522 AEALQQAIASGS
+1522 AEALQQAIANGS
-1534 GEAPEV
+1534 GIDPEV

-1570 PFIAKIDTTADFNVN
+1570 PFIAMIDTTADFDVN
-1585 IVPYLKDGEVVE
+1585 IVPYLKDGDVDK
-1597 SEPLASGTA
+1597 SEPLASGTV

-1640 GVNWYYTDEAFSAD
+1640 GVNWYYTDGAFSAD

-1685 GEAAFRYNKDTAEI
+1685 DEAAFKYNKDTAEI
-1699 ALLLSAVTVAEG
+1699 ALSLSAVTVAEG

-1729 AVVTAGAYGGTL
+1729 ATVTAGAHGGTL
-1741 TAEGFEDVRI
+1741 TAEGFDDVRI

-1803 TGKYDNQ
+1803 TGAYDNQ

-1817 DEEGWAFG
+1817 REEGWAFG

-1896 MTVRIDEATAE
+1896 MTVRIDEATAA

-1914 GFRGSG
+1914 GFQGSG

-1951 DGGTEADSFDGRY
+1951 DGGTEAGSVSDEY

-1981 ANAGYGEYRISY
+1981 ANAGYGEYRITY

-2149 SFPIG
+2149 RFPIG

-2182 KVTAAITGEY
+2182 EVTAAITGEY
-2192 AADFPLVKRENGTF
+2192 AADFPLVKRGENGTF
-2206 VQNDTAALRVRYF
+2206 EQNNTAVLRVRYF

-2240 DRYSDPLDPA
+2240 DRYSDPRDPG
-2250 QPAFGYGNGNRYFI
+2250 QQAFGYGNDNRYFI
-2264 QTADIAFDASFV
+2264 QTADIEFDASFV
-2276 GLSNNFGGVY
+2276 GLSNAFGGVY

-2326 ISAKGDYGLIA
+2326 ISASGAYGLIA
-2337 ANIGGSDASVSD
+2337 ANIGGSGASVSD
-2349 VYVAANVYIENSAVN
+2349 VYVAANVYIEKSA
-2364 FGGVAGTAENTL
+2364 

-2399 VFANNVSGNIG
+2399 VFANNVSGYIG
-2410 GVVGTLTDGSIMSRC
+2410 GVVGTLTGGSIMSRC

-2441 IGGAALYAGSL
+2441 SGGAALYAGSL
-2452 LGYADGAGAADED
+2452 LGYADGAGAADEV

-2476 EAAISGRGLGNDYPA
+2476 EATISGRGLGNDYPA
-2491 ATELRF
+2491 ATALRF
-2497 VALANIGEMNAAQ
+2497 VALANIGEMNAVQ
-2510 TEILGNTV
+2510 TAILGNTV

-2527 SLAERFTVAGVG
+2527 SLAERFTVIGVG

-2621 IDNIYAD
+2621 IDNFYAD
-2628 MLLPQGGYAG
+2628 MLLRQGGYAG

-2645 NEAVISGIVLT
+2645 NEAVVSGIVLT

-2701 SGNLSGGEVEYV
+2701 SGNLSGGKVEYV
-2713 ALLGSFTADYSGRA
+2713 ALLGSFTADYSGKA

-2739 DESPVSMAAV
+2739 DESPVSMNAV

-2772 TGYVPKSESRNS
+2772 TGYVPASESRNS
-2784 LIASTDYSSGEY
+2784 LIASKNYSSGEY

-2912 GAVAVTFGAV
+2912 GAVAVT
-2922 AVTAESGAMLSRIT
+2922 AESGAMLSRIT
-2936 VNGNAEIYTDAAGT
+2936 VNGNAEMYTDAAGT

>member
-46 SGAATQDTQYTHKL
+46 SGAATQDTQYTHEL
-60 SVSEADFADGYADE
+60 SVSEADFTGGYADG

-79 RFELNTEETSG
+79 SFELNTKETSG

-103 AFSKKTDGTG
+103 AFPQERDETG

-133 NSGRLSMRVYFVGT
+133 ISGRLRMRVYFVGT
-147 VKLNAT
+147 VKLTAT
-153 SRGDVEDNVPSIN
+153 SRGDVEDNAPSIN

-172 LTGGVSSDD
+172 LTGGVSAGD

-195 ADGTYKYSETLEFT
+195 ADGAYKYSETLVFT
-209 AERPLEI
+209 DTRPLEI
-216 TDGYALLSSE
+216 TDDYALLSSE

-250 SATAVINGNFL
+250 SATAEINGNFL

-268 VTVNLSVDNVQYGK
+268 VTVNFSVDNVQYGK

-299 MSTAADDAVINDY
+299 MNADAENDEEIDGY
-312 DSQLQG
+312 GSQLQA
-318 LESLTGSANSAVVSY
+318 LKSLTGSANSAVVSY
-333 GLNDDIV
+333 GLNADIV

-361 TKAVNLGAAAA
+361 TKAVNLGAAAK

-377 AITYHADFTEFQPT
+377 AITYRADFTEFQPT
-391 VPIVAGQGAGYIYN
+391 VPNVAGQGAGYVYN

-414 EAALTGYVLSERHV
+414 EAALTGYELSERHV
-428 GLTNGGVVWNQGP
+428 GLTNAGEVYNLGP
-441 QPTEAGAYEHRATL
+441 QPTEAGDYEHRATL
-455 SRNGENGEECFGI
+455 SRNGEYFGI

-473 NIFRRTATVEL
+473 SIFRRTATVEL
-484 TDALGTVVNSA
+484 TDASETVVNSA
-495 AIAWGDCLNDTGII
+495 AIGWGDCLNDTGIKAGS
-509 PGSGIDGNF
+509 PGIVGTF
-518 DVVVASEG
+518 DVVVGSEEE

-532 TKLASVMPAPGT
+532 TELASVMRAPGT

-570 TVDDDF
+570 TVDDAF

-587 TPVASSTIGGAF
+587 TPVASSTIGGTF
-599 NYSYNI
+599 NYSYDI
-605 IDNGEAAEVRETLVF
+605 IDNGEAAAVRETLVF

-629 EDWLFV
+629 DDWLFV
-635 AWRRNTY
+635 AWRRNAY
-642 YQTSDADKADGFD
+642 YQTSVVGERDGFK
-655 TYTYVY
+655 TYKYVY
-661 EIPLDGTE
+661 EIPLDGEETD
-669 GGKLSDEFRAVFA
+669 KLSDKFRAVFA

-694 TGSALQTLTAVNLSR
+694 TGSALQALTAVNLSR

-719 ESYGGIMAE
+719 ESYGGITAE

-735 LSASQPVAIGA
+735 HIADQPVAIGA
-746 HDVRVRLFTYNTE
+746 HDVRVKLFTDNTE
-759 NNTENGVST
+759 GGVRT
-768 VLVPEIVL
+768 DLVSEIVL
-776 PFEIVYANLYANLS
+776 PFEIVYANLYATLS
-790 TSASSGYNS
+790 TAASSGYNS

-809 NVSGIPTASADY
+809 NIEGMPTANTGY

-832 GEVKAENRVVDWDGS
+832 GEVKAENSVVDWNGAGL
-847 NVFETPTVYGDVDI
+847 FTTPMKYGDVDI
-861 SEKSAVITFR
+861 SAKSAVITFR
-871 LVVTHDVNGVPTEDV
+871 LVVTHDVDGVPTEDV
-886 EMNAVAL
+886 DMKAVAL

-906 TINSFLPTEALGADW
+906 TINAFRPTAALGTGW

-939 LSYGTRSGN
+939 LSYGIKSGN
-948 SLSATDRALLT
+948 SLSTNNRALLT

-965 ESGADDPGYL
+965 TTGADNSGYL

-998 LIGAP
+998 LSGKP

-1023 HTEPVSVD
+1023 HTESVSID
-1031 ASVPQIALVPEYG
+1031 ASAPQITLAPEYG
-1044 GAVGDGGWYD
+1044 EAVGDGGWYA

-1084 YGITMQRDEEF
+1084 YGITMQRDEGF
-1095 AEGIRYIATIT
+1095 TEGIRYIATIT
-1106 SSEYFEYYISDGA
+1106 SPEYFEYYISDGA

-1133 FKQGDLEFVSY
+1133 FEQENLEFVSY

-1158 LDFTVRLTA
+1158 LDFTVRLTT

-1172 PFKLQYRTGAYGD
+1172 PFKLQYRTGAYGG

-1294 EGRDDVRID
+1294 EGRDDVRIE
-1303 KVSDSVYTVY
+1303 KVSDSVYIVY

-1334 EAITLNVDPF
+1334 AGITLNVDPF

-1393 YLQDGYWRTLVSG
+1393 YLQDGYWHTLVSG

-1438 TGAGITVTYPAEGYF
+1438 TGAGITVTYPAEGNF
-1453 TVRRDSEAPDEP
+1453 TVRRDSEAPGEP

-1470 DSLGNAV
+1470 DSLDNAV

-1495 DNVSGINASKVKLYT
+1495 DSVSGINASSVLLYT
-1510 LDPATINDEEAM
+1510 LDPATIDNEEAM
-1522 AEALQQAIASGS
+1522 AEALQQAIANGS
-1534 GEAPEV
+1534 GIDPEV

-1570 PFIAKIDTTADFNVN
+1570 PFIAMIDTTADFNVN
-1585 IVPYLKDGEVVE
+1585 IVPYLKDGDVVE
-1597 SEPLASGTA
+1597 SDPLASGTV

-1640 GVNWYYTDEAFSAD
+1640 GVNWYYTDGEFSAD

-1661 GQAIGDMRIRLV
+1661 GQAIGNMRIRLV

-1685 GEAAFRYNKDTAEI
+1685 GEAAFGYNKDTAEI
-1699 ALLLSAVTVAEG
+1699 ALSLSAVTVAEG

-1716 TPGSWTNATVKIV
+1716 TPGSWTNATVKVI
-1729 AVVTAGAYGGTL
+1729 ATVTAGAYGGTL
-1741 TAEGFEDVRI
+1741 SAEGFENVRV

-1810 GTYTIDI
+1810 GTYTVDI
-1817 DEEGWAFG
+1817 GEEGWAFG

-1873 NTYDQRTYLVRVTS
+1873 NTGDQRTYLVRVTS

-1896 MTVRIDEATAE
+1896 MTVRIDEATAA
-1907 SGTLEYE
+1907 SGTLVYE

-1951 DGGTEADSFDGRY
+1951 DGGTEADSVSGRY

-1981 ANAGYGEYRISY
+1981 AAGYGEYRISY

-2018 FTAQSHIGGITD
+2018 FTAQSHIGGIDD

-2086 ANGRNLIN
+2086 VNGRNLIN

-2142 TYLPVRL
+2142 TYLPVSL

-2192 AADFPLVKRENGTF
+2192 AADFPLVKRENGKF

-2232 NLTDFMMI
+2232 NLTDFIMI
-2240 DRYSDPLDPA
+2240 DRYSDPLDPG
-2250 QPAFGYGNGNRYFI
+2250 QQAFGYGNDNRYFI

-2276 GLSNNFGGVY
+2276 GLSNDFDGVY

-2326 ISAKGDYGLIA
+2326 ISANGDYGLIA
-2337 ANIGGSDASVSD
+2337 ANIGGSGAGVSD
-2349 VYVAANVYIENSAVN
+2349 VYVAANVYIESSAVN
-2364 FGGVAGTAENTL
+2364 FGGVAGTAE

-2410 GVVGTLTDGSIMSRC
+2410 GVVGTLTGGSIMSRC

-2452 LGYADGAGAADED
+2452 LGYADGAGAADEV

-2476 EAAISGRGLGNDYPA
+2476 EAAISGRGLGNVDYYSD
-2491 ATELRF
+2491 ATKLRF

-2510 TEILGNTV
+2510 TAILGNTV

-2628 MLLPQGGYAG
+2628 MRLPQGGYAG

-2645 NEAVISGIVLT
+2645 NEAVVSGIVLT

-2701 SGNLSGGEVEYV
+2701 SGNLSGGKVEYV

-2739 DESPVSMAAV
+2739 DEGPVSMNAV

-2784 LIASTDYSSGEY
+2784 LIASTDYSSGKY

-2912 GAVAVTFGAV
+2912 GAVAVT
-2922 AVTAESGAMLSRIT
+2922 AESGAMLSRIT
-2936 VNGNAEIYTDAAGT
+2936 VNGNAEIYTGAAGT

-3006 VTADVGGVSVTAGK
+3006 VTADIGGVSVTAGK

-3043 INNVTDASA
+3043 INNMTDASA

>member
-46 SGAATQDTQYTHKL
+46 SGAATQELT
-60 SVSEADFADGYADE
+60 VSEADFADGYADE
-74 KASDK
+74 KPSEK
-79 RFELNTEETSG
+79 SFELNAKETSG
-90 DVTTVTNGAVTAE
+90 DVTTVTDGSVTAE
-103 AFSKKTDGTG
+103 AFPQEKDETG

-119 SVGISLQGK
+119 SVGISLQEK
-128 LQDAV
+128 LKDAV
-133 NSGRLSMRVYFVGT
+133 DAGRLSMRVYFVGT
-147 VKLNAT
+147 VKLTAT
-153 SRGDVEDNVPSIN
+153 SRGDVEDNVPAVS
-166 LDLGFG
+166 LDLGFD
-172 LTGGVSSDD
+172 LTGGVSAGD
-181 VADGNVERTAEPVW
+181 VADGIVERTAEPVW
-195 ADGTYKYSETLEFT
+195 ADGAYTYSETLEFT
-209 AERPLEI
+209 AARPLEI

-236 SITRERTT
+236 FITRERTT

-250 SATAVINGNFL
+250 SATAEINGNFL
-261 IAFDFAE
+261 LAFDFAE
-268 VTVNLSVDNVQYGK
+268 VTVNFSVDNVQYGK

-290 LYGQYAEAV
+290 LYASYAAAV
-299 MSTAADDAVINDY
+299 MDTTAENDEEIDDY
-312 DSQLQG
+312 GRQLQE
-318 LESLTGSANSAVVSY
+318 LESLTGTANSAVVSY

-361 TKAVNLGAAAA
+361 TKAVDLGAAAT

-377 AITYHADFTEFQPT
+377 AITYRADFTEFQPT
-391 VPIVAGQGAGYIYN
+391 VPNVAGQGAGYVYN

-414 EAALTGYVLSERHV
+414 EAALTGYELFERHV
-428 GLTNGGVVWNQGP
+428 GHTNAGVVYNQGP
-441 QPTEAGAYEHRATL
+441 QPTQAGEYEHRATL
-455 SRNGENGEECFGI
+455 SRNGEYFGI

-473 NIFRRTATVEL
+473 SIFRRTATVEL
-484 TDALGTVVNSA
+484 TDASETVVNSA
-495 AIAWGDCLNDTGII
+495 AIAWGDCLNDTGIRAR
-509 PGSGIDGNF
+509 SGIDGTF
-518 DVVVASEG
+518 DVVVASEEEG

-532 TKLASVMPAPGT
+532 TKLASVMRAPGT
-544 YEFSYRLTPTGDY
+544 YEFSYRLTPTGDDAY
-557 ANNYS
+557 NYS
-562 TGYAPFTV
+562 VGYAPFTV
-570 TVDDDF
+570 TVDDAF

-599 NYSYNI
+599 NYSYDI
-605 IDNGEAAEVRETLVF
+605 TDNGEAAVRETLVF

-642 YQTSDADKADGFD
+642 YQASVDGEADGFK

-669 GGKLSDEFRAVFA
+669 GDKLSDEFRAVFA

-689 AVNAY
+689 AESGY
-694 TGSALQTLTAVNLSR
+694 TGSALAALTAVNLSR
-709 NNLYIGNATL
+709 NNLFIGNATL
-719 ESYGGIMAE
+719 ESYGGITAE
-728 VIGFGDE
+728 VIGFGAE

-746 HDVRVRLFTYNTE
+746 HDVRVKLFTDNTE
-759 NNTENGVST
+759 GGARTELVS
-768 VLVPEIVL
+768 EIVL
-776 PFEIVYANLYANLS
+776 PFEIVYANLYATLS
-790 TSASSGYNS
+790 TAASSGYNS

-809 NVSGIPTASADY
+809 DIAGMPTANTGY

-832 GEVKAENRVVDWDGS
+832 GEVKAENRVVDWNGS
-847 NVFETPTVYGDVDI
+847 NVFETPTVYEGVDI
-861 SEKSAVITFR
+861 SAKSAVITFR
-871 LVVTHDVNGVPTEDV
+871 LVVTHDVDGVPTEDV
-886 EMNAVAL
+886 DMKAVAL

-906 TINSFLPTEALGADW
+906 TISAFEPTAALGTEW

-939 LSYGTRSGN
+939 LSYGTKSGN
-948 SLSATDRALLT
+948 SLSTTDRALLT

-965 ESGADDPGYL
+965 ISGADSSGYL

-998 LIGAP
+998 LIGVP

-1023 HTEPVSVD
+1023 HTESVSID
-1031 ASVPQIALVPEYG
+1031 ASAPQISLVPEYG
-1044 GAVGDGGWYD
+1044 GAAGDGDWYA
-1054 AAVKLTLTITDNGGS
+1054 AAVTLTLTITDNGGS
-1069 MPANA
+1069 MPEDAK
-1074 ELSPREGSDY
+1074 LLPREGSDY
-1084 YGITMQRDEEF
+1084 YGITMQRDEGF
-1095 AEGIRYIATIT
+1095 TEGIRYIATIT

-1133 FKQGDLEFVSY
+1133 FDQGDLEFVSY
-1144 SAGGGE
+1144 SADGGE

-1158 LDFTVRLTA
+1158 LDFTVRLKT

-1172 PFKLQYRTGAYGD
+1172 PFKLQYRTGAYGG

-1253 YADHIGDADWTA
+1253 YADHIGNADWTA

-1303 KVSDSVYTVY
+1303 KVSDSVYIVY

-1344 TEPDFD
+1344 TRPAFD
-1350 VQIEE
+1350 VRIEE

-1366 GEWITSGTAVLK
+1366 GEWITSETAVLK

-1495 DNVSGINASKVKLYT
+1495 DNVSGINAASVKLYT
-1510 LDPATINDEEAM
+1510 LDPSTINDEEAM

-1564 GNQGLF
+1564 GNQGIF
-1570 PFIAKIDTTADFNVN
+1570 PFIAMIDTTADFNVN
-1585 IVPYLKDGEVVE
+1585 IVPYLKDGDVVE
-1597 SEPLASGTA
+1597 SDPLASGTV

-1618 VTTEGGDFVPGASGL
+1618 VTTEGGAFVPGASGL

-1640 GVNWYYTDEAFSAD
+1640 GVNWYYTDGDFSAD

-1685 GEAAFRYNKDTAEI
+1685 DEAAFGYNKDTAEI
-1699 ALLLSAVTVAEG
+1699 ALSLSAVTVADG
-1711 NEAPY
+1711 NETPY
-1716 TPGSWTNATVKIV
+1716 TPGSWTNATVKVI
-1729 AVVTAGAYGGTL
+1729 ATVTAGAYGGTL
-1741 TAEGFEDVRI
+1741 TAEGFEDVRV

-1803 TGKYDNQ
+1803 TGAYDNQ
-1810 GTYTIDI
+1810 GTYTVDI
-1817 DEEGWAFG
+1817 GEEGWAFG

-1896 MTVRIDEATAE
+1896 MTVRIDEATAA
-1907 SGTLEYE
+1907 SGTLAYE
-1914 GFRGSG
+1914 GSQGSG

-1925 TDVGIAVRNITVNF
+1925 TDVGIAVRDIDVNF

-1951 DGGTEADSFDGRY
+1951 DGGTETDSVSGRY
-1964 LLDETGQAFMT
+1964 LLDETGLAFMT

-1981 ANAGYGEYRISY
+1981 ANAGYGEYRITY

-2018 FTAQSHIGGITD
+2018 FTAQSHIGGID
-2030 TLHTGDNRYVVLEDD
+2030 DALNPGENRYVVLEDD

-2050 EPLYRGMSLNNIGI
+2050 EPLYRGMKLNNIGI
-2064 APIAPVTGTEEARYE
+2064 EPIVPVTGTEEARYE

-2149 SFPIG
+2149 SFPVG
-2154 LYTDF
+2154 VYTDF

-2182 KVTAAITGEY
+2182 DVTAAITGEY
-2192 AADFPLVKRENGTF
+2192 AADFPLVKLENGTF
-2206 VQNDTAALRVRYF
+2206 VQNNTAVLRVRYF

-2232 NLTDFMMI
+2232 NLDDFMMI
-2240 DRYSDPLDPA
+2240 DRYSDPSDPA

-2276 GLSNNFGGVY
+2276 GLSNDFDGVY

-2337 ANIGGSDASVSD
+2337 ANIGGSGAGVSD
-2349 VYVAANVYIENSAVN
+2349 VYVAANVYIENSA
-2364 FGGVAGTAENTL
+2364 

-2410 GVVGTLTDGSIMSRC
+2410 GVVGTLTGGSIMSRC

-2452 LGYADGAGAADED
+2452 LGYADGAGAADEN

-2476 EAAISGRGLGNDYPA
+2476 EAAISGRGLGNVDYYSD
-2491 ATELRF
+2491 ATKLRF

-2527 SLAERFTVAGVG
+2527 SLAERFTVVGVG

-2561 AYFIQTDDI
+2561 AYFIQTDDV

-2593 KLSDVAVSATG
+2593 KLSDVAVSAKLSDVAVSATG

-2645 NEAVISGIVLT
+2645 NEAVVSGIVLT

-2701 SGNLSGGEVEYV
+2701 SGNLSGGKVEYV

-2761 NVTIPFVGETE
+2761 NVTIPFVGET
-2772 TGYVPKSESRNS
+2772 GYVPTSESRNS
-2784 LIASTDYSSGEY
+2784 LIASTNYSSGEY

-2881 LTAPLFERV
+2881 LTAPLFERI

-2902 VYSEDVSVTF
+2902 VYSEDVS
-2912 GAVAVTFGAV
+2912 VTFGAV

-2991 APAAEHAGTWRIQSS
+2991 APAVEHAGTWRIQSS
-3006 VTADVGGVSVTAGK
+3006 VTADIGGVSVTAGK

-3043 INNVTDASA
+3043 INNVADASA

>member
-1 MTTRYTAKTKKTTFA
+1 
-16 LIIAAVLAAAL
+16 
-27 LFFAAWAPSGIV
+27 
-39 VEGAEGD
+39 
-46 SGAATQDTQYTHKL
+46 
-60 SVSEADFADGYADE
+60 
-74 KASDK
+74 
-79 RFELNTEETSG
+79 
-90 DVTTVTNGAVTAE
+90 
-103 AFSKKTDGTG
+103 
-113 STIPYR
+113 
-119 SVGISLQGK
+119 
-128 LQDAV
+128 
-133 NSGRLSMRVYFVGT
+133 MRV
-147 VKLNAT
+147 
-153 SRGDVEDNVPSIN
+153 
-166 LDLGFG
+166 
-172 LTGGVSSDD
+172 
-181 VADGNVERTAEPVW
+181 
-195 ADGTYKYSETLEFT
+195 
-209 AERPLEI
+209 
-216 TDGYALLSSE
+216 
-226 NVVLELTPSF
+226 
-236 SITRERTT
+236 
-244 TDTVTN
+244 
-250 SATAVINGNFL
+250 
-261 IAFDFAE
+261 
-268 VTVNLSVDNVQYGK
+268 
-282 IVAGNQSG
+282 
-290 LYGQYAEAV
+290 
-299 MSTAADDAVINDY
+299 
-312 DSQLQG
+312 
-318 LESLTGSANSAVVSY
+318 
-333 GLNDDIV
+333 
-340 FTAVPMTG
+340 
-348 FYFYRWEQGGGEN
+348 
-361 TKAVNLGAAAA
+361 
-372 TPSSA
+372 
-377 AITYHADFTEFQPT
+377 
-391 VPIVAGQGAGYIYN
+391 
-405 NAPYGPALN
+405 
-414 EAALTGYVLSERHV
+414 
-428 GLTNGGVVWNQGP
+428 
-441 QPTEAGAYEHRATL
+441 
-455 SRNGENGEECFGI
+455 
-468 SRVDF
+468 
-473 NIFRRTATVEL
+473 
-484 TDALGTVVNSA
+484 
-495 AIAWGDCLNDTGII
+495 
-509 PGSGIDGNF
+509 
-518 DVVVASEG
+518 
-526 GYTAVS
+526 
-532 TKLASVMPAPGT
+532 PGT

-570 TVDDDF
+570 TVDDAF

-599 NYSYNI
+599 NYSYDI
-605 IDNGEAAEVRETLVF
+605 TDNGEAAEVRETLVF

-642 YQTSDADKADGFD
+642 YQTSVAGEREDGIK

-669 GGKLSDEFRAVFA
+669 GDKLSDEFRAVFA
-682 RKDNSTI
+682 RKDNSSI
-689 AVNAY
+689 AVNGY
-694 TGSALQTLTAVNLSR
+694 TGSALAALTAVNLSR
-709 NNLYIGNATL
+709 NNLFIGNATL
-719 ESYGGIMAE
+719 ESYGGITAE
-728 VIGFGDE
+728 VIGFGAE
-735 LSASQPVAIGA
+735 LEKSQPVAVGA
-746 HDVRVRLFTYNTE
+746 HDVRVCLYT
-759 NNTENGVST
+759 NNTEDGGRT
-768 VLVPEIVL
+768 ELVPEIVL

-790 TSASSGYNS
+790 TTASSGYNS

-809 NVSGIPTASADY
+809 NIEGMPTANAGY

-832 GEVKAENRVVDWDGS
+832 GEVKAENRVVDWNGS
-847 NVFETPTVYGDVDI
+847 NVFETPTVYEGVDI
-861 SEKSAVITFR
+861 SAKSAVITFR
-871 LVVTHDVNGVPTEDV
+871 LVVTHDVYGVPTADV
-886 EMNAVAL
+886 DMKAVAL

-906 TINSFLPTEALGADW
+906 TINAFEPTTALGTGW

-939 LSYGTRSGN
+939 LSYGIKSGN
-948 SLSATDRALLT
+948 SLSTTDRALLT

-965 ESGADDPGYL
+965 ESGADKSGYL

-998 LIGAP
+998 LIGKP

-1023 HTEPVSVD
+1023 HTDDVSVD
-1031 ASVPQIALVPEYG
+1031 ASVPQITLVPEYG
-1044 GAVGDGGWYD
+1044 GAVGDGDWYA
-1054 AAVKLTLTITDNGGS
+1054 AAVTLTLTVTDNGGS
-1069 MPANA
+1069 MPEGA
-1074 ELSPREGSDY
+1074 ELLPREGSDY
-1084 YGITMQRDEEF
+1084 YGITMQRDDGYTGS
-1095 AEGIRYIATIT
+1095 GIRYIATIT

-1133 FKQGDLEFVSY
+1133 FDQGDLEFVSY
-1144 SAGGGE
+1144 SADGGE

-1158 LDFTVRLTA
+1158 LDFTVRLKT

-1172 PFKLQYRTGAYGD
+1172 PFKLQYRTGAYGG

-1320 VVSARDRAGNTVSA
+1320 VISARDRAGNTVSA
-1334 EAITLNVDPF
+1334 AGITLNVDPF
-1344 TEPDFD
+1344 TRPAFD
-1350 VQIEE
+1350 VRIEE

-1406 TPEDGSLSQEGQTYV
+1406 TPEDGSLSQEDQTYV

-1487 VTWQFSLN
+1487 VTWRFSLN
-1495 DNVSGINASKVKLYT
+1495 DNVSGINASSVKLYT
-1510 LDPATINDEEAM
+1510 LDPTIIDNEEAM
-1522 AEALQQAIASGS
+1522 AEALQQAIANGS
-1534 GEAPEV
+1534 GIAPEV

-1570 PFIAKIDTTADFNVN
+1570 PFIAMIDTTADFNVN

-1597 SEPLASGTA
+1597 SDPLASGTA
-1606 LSDTQSVVFVFE
+1606 LSDTQSVVFVFD
-1618 VTTEGGDFVPGASGL
+1618 VTTEGGAFVPGASGL

-1640 GVNWYYTDEAFSAD
+1640 GVNWYYTDEEFSAA

-1673 TGAGTAVVGAFG
+1673 TGAGTAVVGTFG
-1685 GEAAFRYNKDTAEI
+1685 GEAAAAFGYNKDTAEI
-1699 ALLLSAVTVAEG
+1699 ALLLSAVTVADG
-1711 NEAPY
+1711 NETPY
-1716 TPGSWTNATVKIV
+1716 TPGSWTNATVKVI
-1729 AVVTAGAYGGTL
+1729 ATVTAGAYGGTL
-1741 TAEGFEDVRI
+1741 TAEGFEDVRV

-1757 ATVTFEI
+1757 ATFTFEI
-1764 PDNINDTVTVTFTSD
+1764 VNNLNGVVTVTFTSD
-1779 KTGATAVSEEIE
+1779 KIGSVSVSEEIA
-1791 VRIDKT
+1791 VKIDKDD
-1797 EVSVSL
+1797 VNVDL
-1803 TGKYDNQ
+1803 TGAYDNQ

-1817 DEEGWAFG
+1817 GEEGWAFG

-1853 WAELAQVDGAYRIL
+1853 WAELAQADGKYRIL

-1873 NTYDQRTYLVRVTS
+1873 NTGDQRTYLVRVTS

-1896 MTVRIDEATAE
+1896 MTVRIDEATAA

-1951 DGGTEADSFDGRY
+1951 DGGTEVKSVSGRY

-1981 ANAGYGEYRISY
+1981 ANARYGEYRISY

-2012 DKNVYS
+2012 DKNVYN
-2018 FTAQSHIGGITD
+2018 FTAQSHIGGID
-2030 TLHTGDNRYVVLEDD
+2030 DALNPGENRYVVLEDD
-2045 TGLLS
+2045 TDILS
-2050 EPLYRGMSLNNIGI
+2050 KPLYRGMKLNNIGI

-2149 SFPIG
+2149 SFPVG
-2154 LYTDF
+2154 VYTDF

-2173 DADDPYGVY
+2173 NADDPYGEY
-2182 KVTAAITGEY
+2182 EVTAAITGEY
-2192 AADFPLVKRENGTF
+2192 AAEFPLVKRENGTF

-2232 NLTDFMMI
+2232 NLDDFMMI
-2240 DRYSDPLDPA
+2240 DRYSDPSDPG

-2264 QTADIAFDASFV
+2264 QTADIAFNASFV
-2276 GLSNNFGGVY
+2276 GLSNAFDGVY

-2305 IFKNVVGGRIENLK
+2305 IFKNVDGGRIENLK

-2326 ISAKGDYGLIA
+2326 ISANGDYGLIA
-2337 ANIGGSDASVSD
+2337 ANIGGSGAGVSD

-2376 VNFGGVAGTAENTLI
+2376 I

-2399 VFANNVSGNIG
+2399 VFANKVSGNIG

-2441 IGGAALYAGSL
+2441 KGGAALYAGSL
-2452 LGYADGAGAADED
+2452 LGYADGAGAADEV

-2476 EAAISGRGLGNDYPA
+2476 EAAISGRGLGNLDYPA
-2491 ATELRF
+2491 ATALRF

-2510 TEILGNTV
+2510 TAILGNTV

-2593 KLSDVAVSATG
+2593 KLSDVAVSAKLSDVAVSATG

-2645 NEAVISGIVLT
+2645 NEAVVSGIVLT

-2675 SYGSIDNIVSA
+2675 SYGSINNIVSA
-2686 IAMRVIAENALVGGI
+2686 IAMRVLAENALVGGI
-2701 SGNLSGGEVEYV
+2701 SGNLSGGKVEYV
-2713 ALLGSFTADYSGRA
+2713 ALLGSFTADYSGKA

-2739 DESPVSMAAV
+2739 GENPVSMTAV

-2761 NVTIPFVGETE
+2761 NVTIPFVGET
-2772 TGYVPKSESRNS
+2772 GYVPVSESRNS

-2851 DGDGIADE
+2851 NGDGIVDE

-2936 VNGNAEIYTDAAGT
+2936 VNGNAEFYTDAAGT

-3006 VTADVGGVSVTAGK
+3006 VTADIGGVSVTAGK
-3020 YIGIMRGDSAVVQ
+3020 YIGIMRGDNAVVQ

>member
-27 LFFAAWAPSGIV
+27 LFFAAWAPSGFV

-46 SGAATQDTQYTHKL
+46 SGAATQNIQKL
-60 SVSEADFADGYADE
+60 TVSEADFADGYAD
-74 KASDK
+74 KTASQK
-79 RFELNTEETSG
+79 SIALTRTEASG
-90 DVTTVTNGAVTAE
+90 DVTTVTDGSVTAE
-103 AFSKKTDGTG
+103 AFPQETDETG
-113 STIPYR
+113 SVRPYLTAD
-119 SVGISLQGK
+119 ITLQGK
-128 LQDAV
+128 LKDAV
-133 NSGRLSMRVYFVGT
+133 DAGRLSMRVYFVGT
-147 VKLNAT
+147 VNLTAT
-153 SRGDVEDNVPSIN
+153 SGGDVEDNVPAVG
-166 LDLGFG
+166 LDLGFD
-172 LTGGVSSDD
+172 LTGGVSAGD
-181 VADGNVERTAEPVW
+181 VADGNVEGTAQPVW
-195 ADGTYKYSETLEFT
+195 ADGAYTYSETLEFT
-209 AERPLEI
+209 AARPLEI

-236 SITRERTT
+236 FITRERTT
-244 TDTVTN
+244 TGTVTN
-250 SATAVINGNFL
+250 SATAEINGNFL

-268 VTVNLSVDNVQYGK
+268 VTVNFSVDNVQYGK
-282 IVAGNQSG
+282 IVAGDQSG
-290 LYGQYAEAV
+290 LYGQYAAAV
-299 MSTAADDAVINDY
+299 MNDTAENDEEIDRY
-312 DSQLQG
+312 GRELQA
-318 LESLTGSANSAVVSY
+318 LESLTGAANSAVVSY
-333 GLNDDIV
+333 GLNADIV

-348 FYFYRWEQGGGEN
+348 FYFYRWEQGDEN
-361 TKAVNLGAAAA
+361 TKAVNLGAAAK

-377 AITYHADFTEFQPT
+377 AITYRADFTEFQPT
-391 VPIVAGQGAGYIYN
+391 VPNVAGQGAGYVYN

-414 EAALTGYVLSERHV
+414 EAALTGYELSERHV
-428 GLTNGGVVWNQGP
+428 GHTNAGEVYNQGP
-441 QPTEAGAYEHRATL
+441 QPEEAGKYEHRATL
-455 SRNGENGEECFGI
+455 SRNGECFGI

-495 AIAWGDCLNDTGII
+495 AIAWGECLNDTGIRAR
-509 PGSGIDGNF
+509 SGIDGDF
-518 DVVVASEG
+518 DVVVGSEKE
-526 GYTAVS
+526 GYTVVS
-532 TKLASVMPAPGT
+532 TELASVMRAPGT
-544 YEFSYRLTPTGDY
+544 YEFSYRLKPTGND

-562 TGYAPFTV
+562 EGYAPFTV
-570 TVDDDF
+570 TVEDNF
-576 TVDGDGAVYAE
+576 TVGGDGAVYAE

-599 NYSYNI
+599 NYSYDI
-605 IDNGEAAEVRETLVF
+605 TDNGEAAAVRETLVF

-642 YQTSDADKADGFD
+642 YQTSVAGERDGFK
-655 TYTYVY
+655 TYKYVY
-661 EIPLDGTE
+661 EIPLDGKETD
-669 GGKLSDEFRAVFA
+669 KLSDEFRAVFA

-694 TGSALQTLTAVNLSR
+694 TGSALGTLTAVNLSR

-719 ESYGGIMAE
+719 ESYGGITAE

-735 LSASQPVAIGA
+735 HIADQPVAIGP

-759 NNTENGVST
+759 EGVRTELVS
-768 VLVPEIVL
+768 EIVL
-776 PFEIVYANLYANLS
+776 PFEIVYANLYANIS
-790 TSASSGYNS
+790 TTASSGYNS

-809 NVSGIPTASADY
+809 DIEGMPTANTGY

-832 GEVKAENRVVDWDGS
+832 GKVKAENRVVDWDGS
-847 NVFETPTVYGDVDI
+847 NVFETPTVYEGVDI
-861 SEKSAVITFR
+861 SAKSAVITFR
-871 LVVTHDVNGVPTEDV
+871 LVVTHDVYGVPTEDV
-886 EMNAVAL
+886 DMNAVAL

-906 TINSFLPTEALGADW
+906 TISAFRPTTALGTGW

-939 LSYGTRSGN
+939 LSYGIKSGN

-965 ESGADDPGYL
+965 ESGADKSGYL

-998 LIGAP
+998 LSGVP

-1023 HTEPVSVD
+1023 HGEQVKID
-1031 ASVPQIALVPEYG
+1031 ASAPQITLVPEYG
-1044 GAVGDGGWYD
+1044 GAVGDGGWY
-1054 AAVKLTLTITDNGGS
+1054 AEPVKLTLTITDNGGS
-1069 MPANA
+1069 MPKEA

-1084 YGITMQRDEEF
+1084 YGITMQRDDGF
-1095 AEGIRYIATIT
+1095 TEGIRYIATIT

-1133 FKQGDLEFVSY
+1133 FDLDQGDLEFVSY
-1144 SAGGGE
+1144 SADGGE

-1158 LDFTVRLTA
+1158 LDFTVRLTT

-1172 PFKLQYRTGAYGD
+1172 PFKLQYRTGAYGG

-1320 VVSARDRAGNTVSA
+1320 VISARDRAGNTVSA
-1334 EAITLNVDPF
+1334 AAITLNVDPF

-1350 VQIEE
+1350 VRIEE
-1355 EDGETVSEYTS
+1355 EDGETVSEYVS

-1393 YLQDGYWRTLVSG
+1393 YLQDGYWHTLVSG

-1453 TVRRDSEAPDEP
+1453 TVRRDSEAPGEP

-1487 VTWQFSLN
+1487 VTWRFSLH
-1495 DNVSGINASKVKLYT
+1495 DNVSGIDASKVLLYT
-1510 LDPATINDEEAM
+1510 LDPSTIDNEEAL

-1540 LPNGLYQYTLSDYML
+1540 LPNGLYQYTLSGYML
-1555 YVLMFADNA
+1555 YVLIFADNA

-1570 PFIAKIDTTADFNVN
+1570 PFIAMIDTTADFDVN
-1585 IVPYLKDGEVVE
+1585 IVPYLKDGDVVE
-1597 SEPLASGTA
+1597 SDPLASGTV

-1618 VTTEGGDFVPGASGL
+1618 VTTEGGTFVPGASGL

-1640 GVNWYYTDEAFSAD
+1640 GVNWYYTDEEFSAD

-1685 GEAAFRYNKDTAEI
+1685 GAETFGYNKDTVEI
-1699 ALLLSAVTVAEG
+1699 ALSLNAVTVADG
-1711 NEAPY
+1711 NETPY
-1716 TPGSWTNATVKIV
+1716 TPDSWTNATVKVI
-1729 AVVTAGAYGGTL
+1729 ATVTAGAYGGTL
-1741 TAEGFEDVRI
+1741 TAEGFEGVRI

-1757 ATVTFEI
+1757 ATFTFEI
-1764 PDNINDTVTVTFTSD
+1764 VNNLNGVVNVTFTSD
-1779 KTGATAVSEEIE
+1779 KAGISVSEEIA
-1791 VRIDKT
+1791 VKIDKDD
-1797 EVSVSL
+1797 VNVDL
-1803 TGKYDNQ
+1803 TGAYDNQ

-1817 DEEGWAFG
+1817 GEAGWAFG
-1825 DVAITVDAEPGASGI
+1825 DVAITVAAEPGASGI

-1873 NTYDQRTYLVRVTS
+1873 KTGDQRTYLVRVTS

-1896 MTVRIDEATAE
+1896 MTVRIDEDTAA

-1951 DGGTEADSFDGRY
+1951 DGGTEADSVSGRY

-1981 ANAGYGEYRISY
+1981 AAGYGEYRITY

-2018 FTAQSHIGGITD
+2018 FTAQSHIGGID
-2030 TLHTGDNRYVVLEDD
+2030 DALNPGENRYVVLEDD

-2131 VNTDQSIQANG
+2131 VNTDQSIQTNG

-2154 LYTDF
+2154 LYADF

-2173 DADDPYGVY
+2173 DADDPYGEY
-2182 KVTAAITGEY
+2182 EVTAAITGEY

-2206 VQNDTAALRVRYF
+2206 EQNNTAVLRVRYF

-2232 NLTDFMMI
+2232 NLDDFMMI
-2240 DRYSDPLDPA
+2240 DRYADPLDPG
-2250 QPAFGYGNGNRYFI
+2250 QPAFGYGNDNRYFI

-2276 GLSNNFGGVY
+2276 GLSNAFGGVY

-2326 ISAKGDYGLIA
+2326 ISANGAYGLIA
-2337 ANIGGSDASVSD
+2337 ANIGGNGAGVSD

-2376 VNFGGVAGTAENTLI
+2376 I

-2399 VFANNVSGNIG
+2399 VFANKVSGNIG
-2410 GVVGTLTDGSIMSRC
+2410 GVVGTLTRGSIMSRC
-2425 VSLSTITNDD
+2425 VSLSTITNDG

-2452 LGYADGAGAADED
+2452 LGYADGAGVADED
-2465 NYYLNNGVSYG
+2465 NFYMDNGVSYG
-2476 EAAISGRGLGNDYPA
+2476 EAAISGRGLGNDYSD

-2497 VALANIGEMNAAQ
+2497 VARANIGEMNAVQ
-2510 TEILGNTV
+2510 TKILGNTV

-2645 NEAVISGIVLT
+2645 NEAVVSGIVLT

-2686 IAMRVIAENALVGGI
+2686 IAMRVIAEDALVGGI
-2701 SGNLSGGEVEYV
+2701 SGNLSGGKVEYV

-2739 DESPVSMAAV
+2739 DESPVSMNAV

-2761 NVTIPFVGETE
+2761 NVTIPFVGET
-2772 TGYVPKSESRNS
+2772 GYVPVSESRNS
-2784 LIASTDYSSGEY
+2784 LIASKNYSSGEY

-3033 SFGTTAAVLK
+3033 SFGATAAVLK
-3043 INNVTDASA
+3043 INNVADASA

>member
-1 MTTRYTAKTKKTTFA
+1 MITRYTAKTKKTTFA

-27 LFFAAWAPSGIV
+27 LFFAAWAPSGLV

-46 SGAATQDTQYTHKL
+46 SGAATQDTQYTHEL
-60 SVSEADFADGYADE
+60 SVSEVDFADEEYADK
-74 KASDK
+74 KASEK
-79 RFELNTEETSG
+79 RFELNTKETSG

-103 AFSKKTDGTG
+103 AFSKKTDETG

-119 SVGISLQGK
+119 SVSISLQGK

-133 NSGRLSMRVYFVGT
+133 NSRRLSMRVYFVGSVT
-147 VKLNAT
+147 LTAT
-153 SRGDVEDNVPSIN
+153 SAGDVEDNAPSIN
-166 LDLGFG
+166 LDLGFD
-172 LTGGVSSDD
+172 LKGGVSAGD
-181 VADGNVERTAEPVW
+181 VADSNVERTAEPVW
-195 ADGTYKYSETLEFT
+195 ADGAYKYSETLVFT

-226 NVVLELTPSF
+226 NVVLKLTPSF

-244 TDTVTN
+244 TGTVTN
-250 SATAVINGNFL
+250 SAEAEINGKFL

-268 VTVNLSVDNVQYGK
+268 VTVNFSVDNVQYGK
-282 IVAGNQSG
+282 IVAGNQNE
-290 LYGQYAEAV
+290 LYGQYAAAV
-299 MSTAADDAVINDY
+299 MNTTAENDEEIDRY
-312 DSQLQG
+312 GSQLLA

-333 GLNDDIV
+333 GLNADIV

-361 TKAVNLGAAAA
+361 TKAVNLGAAAK

-377 AITYHADFTEFQPT
+377 AITYRADFTEFQPT
-391 VPIVAGQGAGYIYN
+391 VPNVAGQGAGYVYN

-414 EAALTGYVLSERHV
+414 EAALTGYELSERHV
-428 GLTNGGVVWNQGP
+428 GLTNAGEVYNQGP
-441 QPTEAGAYEHRATL
+441 QPTEAGEYEHRATL
-455 SRNGENGEECFGI
+455 SRNGEYFGI

-473 NIFRRTATVEL
+473 SIFRRTATVEL
-484 TDALGTVVNSA
+484 TDASATVVNSA
-495 AIAWGDCLNDTGII
+495 EIAWGECLNDTGII
-509 PGSGIDGNF
+509 ARSGIVGTF
-518 DVVVASEG
+518 DVVVASEEEG

-532 TKLASVMPAPGT
+532 TELASVMRAPGT
-544 YEFSYRLTPTGDY
+544 YEFSYRLTPTGDDAY
-557 ANNYS
+557 NYS

-570 TVDDDF
+570 TVDDAF

-587 TPVASSTIGGAF
+587 TPVESSTIGGAF
-599 NYSYNI
+599 NYSYDI
-605 IDNGEAAEVRETLVF
+605 TDNGEAAEVRETLVF

-642 YQTSDADKADGFD
+642 YQTSVADERDGFK

-669 GGKLSDEFRAVFA
+669 ADKLSDEFRAVFA
-682 RKDNSTI
+682 RKDNSSI

-694 TGSALQTLTAVNLSR
+694 TGSALTTLTAVNLSR
-709 NNLYIGNATL
+709 NNLFIGNATL
-719 ESYGGIMAE
+719 ESYGGITAE
-728 VIGFGDE
+728 VIGFGAEHIAD
-735 LSASQPVAIGA
+735 QPVAIGP
-746 HDVRVRLFTYNTE
+746 HDVRVRLFTD
-759 NNTENGVST
+759 NTENGVRT
-768 VLVPEIVL
+768 VLVSEIVL
-776 PFEIVYANLYANLS
+776 PFEIVYANLYANIS
-790 TSASSGYNS
+790 TTASSGYNS
-799 ATGWASRMAF
+799 DTGWASRMAF

-832 GEVKAENRVVDWDGS
+832 GKVKAANSVVDWDGAGL
-847 NVFETPTVYGDVDI
+847 FTTPMIYGDVDI

-871 LVVTHDVNGVPTEDV
+871 LVVTHDVYGVPTAGV

-906 TINSFLPTEALGADW
+906 TISEFRPTTALGAEW

-939 LSYGTRSGN
+939 LSYGIKSGN
-948 SLSATDRALLT
+948 SLSATYRALLT

-965 ESGADDPGYL
+965 ESGADSSGYL

-998 LIGAP
+998 LIGEP

-1023 HTEPVSVD
+1023 HGEQVKID
-1031 ASVPQIALVPEYG
+1031 ASAPQISLVPEYG
-1044 GAVGDGGWYD
+1044 GAAGDGDWYAD
-1054 AAVKLTLTITDNGGS
+1054 AVKLTLTITDNGGS
-1069 MPANA
+1069 MLEDAK
-1074 ELSPREGSDY
+1074 LSPREGSAY
-1084 YGITMQRDEEF
+1084 YGIKMQRDNGF
-1095 AEGIRYIATIT
+1095 TEGIRYIATIT

-1133 FKQGDLEFVSY
+1133 FDQGDLEFVSY
-1144 SAGGGE
+1144 SADGGE

-1158 LDFTVRLTA
+1158 LDFTVRLKT

-1172 PFKLQYRTGAYGD
+1172 PFKLQYRTGAYGG

-1253 YADHIGDADWTA
+1253 YIDHIGNADWTA

-1294 EGRDDVRID
+1294 EGRDDVRIE
-1303 KVSDSVYTVY
+1303 KVSDSEYVVY

-1320 VVSARDRAGNTVSA
+1320 VISARDRAGNTVSA
-1334 EAITLNVDPF
+1334 AGITLNVDPF
-1344 TEPDFD
+1344 TRPDFD

-1355 EDGETVSEYTS
+1355 EDGETVSDYTS

-1378 ITFTYDVVVSGTTVQ
+1378 ITFTYDVVVSGSTVQ
-1393 YLQDGYWRTLVSG
+1393 YLQDGYWHTLVSG

-1453 TVRRDSEAPDEP
+1453 TVRRDSEAPGEP

-1487 VTWQFSLN
+1487 VTWRFSLN
-1495 DNVSGINASKVKLYT
+1495 DNVSGINAASVKLYT
-1510 LDPATINDEEAM
+1510 LDPTIIDNEEAM

-1570 PFIAKIDTTADFNVN
+1570 PFIAMIDTTADFDVN
-1585 IVPYLKDGEVVE
+1585 IVPYLKDGEVDK
-1597 SEPLASGTA
+1597 SDPLASGTV
-1606 LSDTQSVVFVFE
+1606 LSNTQSVVFVFE
-1618 VTTEGGDFVPGASGL
+1618 VTTEGGAFVPGASGL

-1640 GVNWYYTDEAFSAD
+1640 GVNWYYTDEEFSAA

-1685 GEAAFRYNKDTAEI
+1685 GEAAFGYNKDTAEI
-1699 ALLLSAVTVAEG
+1699 ALSLSAVTVADG
-1711 NEAPY
+1711 NETPY
-1716 TPGSWTNATVKIV
+1716 TPDSWTNATVKII
-1729 AVVTAGAYGGTL
+1729 ATVTAGAYGGTL
-1741 TAEGFEDVRI
+1741 TAEGFEDVHI

-1779 KTGATAVSEEIE
+1779 KTGATAVSKEIE

-1803 TGKYDNQ
+1803 TGAYDNQ
-1810 GTYTIDI
+1810 GTYTVDI
-1817 DEEGWAFG
+1817 GEEGWAFG

-1840 AAVEYSYD
+1840 AAVEYAYE
-1848 GDGAE
+1848 GMA
-1853 WAELAQVDGAYRIL
+1853 WTTLQQVDGVYRIL

-1896 MTVRIDEATAE
+1896 MTVRIDEATAA
-1907 SGTLEYE
+1907 SGTLVYE
-1914 GFRGSG
+1914 GSRGSG
-1920 SDWYY
+1920 SEWYY
-1925 TDVGIAVRNITVNF
+1925 TDVGIAVRNIKVNF

-1951 DGGTEADSFDGRY
+1951 DGGTETDRVVSGEY
-1964 LLDETGQAFMT
+1964 LLDETGLAFMT
-1975 LTDESF
+1975 LTDEFF
-1981 ANAGYGEYRISY
+1981 AAAGYGEYRISY

-2012 DKNVYS
+2012 DKNVYN
-2018 FTAQSHIGGITD
+2018 FTAQSHIGGIDD
-2030 TLHTGDNRYVVLEDD
+2030 TLYTGDNRYVVLEDD
-2045 TGLLS
+2045 TDILS
-2050 EPLYRGMSLNNIGI
+2050 KPLYRGMSLNNIGI

-2094 YEYTNEAAAGIY
+2094 YEYTDEAAAGIY

-2131 VNTDQSIQANG
+2131 VNTDQSIQTNG

-2182 KVTAAITGEY
+2182 DVTAAITGEY

-2206 VQNDTAALRVRYF
+2206 VQNDTAVLRVRYF

-2240 DRYSDPLDPA
+2240 DRYSDPLDPG

-2276 GLSNNFGGVY
+2276 GLSNAFGGVY

-2305 IFKNVVGGRIENLK
+2305 IFKKVVGGRIENLK

-2326 ISAKGDYGLIA
+2326 ISANGDYGLIA
-2337 ANIGGSDASVSD
+2337 ANIGGSGAGVSD
-2349 VYVAANVYIENSAVN
+2349 VYVAANVYIENSA
-2364 FGGVAGTAENTL
+2364 

-2410 GVVGTLTDGSIMSRC
+2410 GVVGTLTGGSIMSRC

-2435 CALPDG
+2435 CALPG
-2441 IGGAALYAGSL
+2441 GSGGAALYAGSL

-2476 EAAISGRGLGNDYPA
+2476 EAAISGRGLGNDYQA
-2491 ATELRF
+2491 ATALRF

-2510 TEILGNTV
+2510 TAILGNTV

-2645 NEAVISGIVLT
+2645 NEAVVSGIVLT

-2686 IAMRVIAENALVGGI
+2686 IAMRVIAEDALVGGI
-2701 SGNLSGGEVEYV
+2701 SGNLSGGKVEYV

-2739 DESPVSMAAV
+2739 DESPVSMNAV

-2761 NVTIPFVGETE
+2761 NVTIPFVGET
-2772 TGYVPKSESRNS
+2772 GYVPVSESRNS

-2890 SGSIRNLVLNIE
+2890 SGSIRNLVLNIKVYSLNIK
-2902 VYSEDVSVTF
+2902 VYSEDVS
-2912 GAVAVTFGAV
+2912 VTFGAV

>member
-46 SGAATQDTQYTHKL
+46 SGAATQDTQYTHEL
-60 SVSEADFADGYADE
+60 SVSEADFTGGYADG

-79 RFELNTEETSG
+79 SFELNTKETSG

-103 AFSKKTDGTG
+103 AFPQEKDETG

-119 SVGISLQGK
+119 SVDISLQGK

-133 NSGRLSMRVYFVGT
+133 ISRRLSMRVYFVGS
-147 VKLNAT
+147 VKLTAT
-153 SRGDVEDNVPSIN
+153 SAGDVEDNAPSIN
-166 LDLGFG
+166 LDLGFD
-172 LTGGVSSDD
+172 LTEGVSSDD
-181 VADGNVERTAEPVW
+181 VADSNVERTAEPVW
-195 ADGTYKYSETLEFT
+195 EDGAYTYSETLEFT
-209 AERPLEI
+209 AARPLEI

-244 TDTVTN
+244 TGTVTN
-250 SATAVINGNFL
+250 SATAAINGNFL

-299 MSTAADDAVINDY
+299 MNADAENDEEIDGY
-312 DSQLQG
+312 GRQLKA
-318 LESLTGSANSAVVSY
+318 LESLTGSADSAVVSY
-333 GLNDDIV
+333 GLNADIV

-348 FYFYRWEQGGGEN
+348 FYFYRWEQGDEN
-361 TKAVNLGAAAA
+361 TKAVNLGAAAK

-377 AITYHADFTEFQPT
+377 AITYRADFTEFQPT
-391 VPIVAGQGAGYIYN
+391 VPNVAGQGAGYVYN

-414 EAALTGYVLSERHV
+414 EAALTGYELSERHV
-428 GLTNGGVVWNQGP
+428 GHTNAGLVYNQGP
-441 QPTEAGAYEHRATL
+441 QPEEAGEYEHRATL
-455 SRNGENGEECFGI
+455 SRNGECFGI

-484 TDALGTVVNSA
+484 TDASGTVVNSA

-509 PGSGIDGNF
+509 ARSGIDGTF
-518 DVVVASEG
+518 DVVVGSEG

-532 TKLASVMPAPGT
+532 TELASVMRVPGT

-562 TGYAPFTV
+562 AGYAPFTV
-570 TVDDDF
+570 TVDDAF

-599 NYSYNI
+599 NYSYDI
-605 IDNGEAAEVRETLVF
+605 TDNGEAAEVRETLVF

-642 YQTSDADKADGFD
+642 YQTSVAGERDGFK
-655 TYTYVY
+655 TYKYVY

-669 GGKLSDEFRAVFA
+669 GDKLSYEFRAVFA
-682 RKDNSTI
+682 RKDNSSI

-719 ESYGGIMAE
+719 ESYGGITAE

-735 LSASQPVAIGA
+735 HIADQPVAVGA
-746 HDVRVRLFTYNTE
+746 HDVRVCLYT
-759 NNTENGVST
+759 NNTEDGGRT
-768 VLVPEIVL
+768 ELVPEIVL
-776 PFEIVYANLYANLS
+776 PFEIVYANLYASISRN
-790 TSASSGYNS
+790 ASSGYNS

-809 NVSGIPTASADY
+809 NIEGMPTANAGY

-832 GEVKAENRVVDWDGS
+832 GEVKAKNRVVDWNGS
-847 NVFETPTVYGDVDI
+847 NVFETPTVYEGVDI

-871 LVVTHDVNGVPTEDV
+871 LVVTHDVDGDPTEDV

-906 TINSFLPTEALGADW
+906 TINAFRPTTALGTGW

-927 TAEVTFGGSGYD
+927 TAKVTFGGSGYD

-965 ESGADDPGYL
+965 TSGADNSGYL

-991 RFTVDTD
+991 SFTVDTD
-998 LIGAP
+998 LIGKP

-1031 ASVPQIALVPEYG
+1031 ASVPQITLAPEYG
-1044 GAVGDGGWYD
+1044 GAVGDGGWYAD
-1054 AAVKLTLTITDNGGS
+1054 AVTLTLTITDNGGS
-1069 MPANA
+1069 MPENA
-1074 ELSPREGSDY
+1074 ELLPREGSDY
-1084 YGITMQRDEEF
+1084 YGITMQRDDGYTGS
-1095 AEGIRYIATIT
+1095 GIRYTATIT

-1144 SAGGGE
+1144 SADGGE

-1158 LDFTVRLTA
+1158 LDFTVRLTT

-1294 EGRDDVRID
+1294 EGRDDVRIE
-1303 KVSDSVYTVY
+1303 KVSDSVYIVY

-1320 VVSARDRAGNTVSA
+1320 VISARDRAGNTVSA
-1334 EAITLNVDPF
+1334 AGITLNVDPF
-1344 TEPDFD
+1344 TRPAFD
-1350 VQIEE
+1350 VRIEE

-1378 ITFTYDVVVSGTTVQ
+1378 ITFTYDVVVSGSTVQ

-1453 TVRRDSEAPDEP
+1453 TVRRDSEAPGEP

-1487 VTWQFSLN
+1487 VTWRFSLN
-1495 DNVSGINASKVKLYT
+1495 DNVSGINAASVLLYT
-1510 LDPATINDEEAM
+1510 LDPTTINDEEAM
-1522 AEALQQAIASGS
+1522 AEALQLAIANGS
-1534 GEAPEV
+1534 GVAPEV

-1564 GNQGLF
+1564 GNQGIF
-1570 PFIAKIDTTADFNVN
+1570 PFIAMIDTTADFNVN
-1585 IVPYLKDGEVVE
+1585 IVPYLKDGDVVG
-1597 SEPLASGTA
+1597 SEPLESGTA

-1618 VTTEGGDFVPGASGL
+1618 VTTEGGAFVPGASGL

-1640 GVNWYYTDEAFSAD
+1640 GVNWYYTDEEFSDA

-1673 TGAGTAVVGAFG
+1673 TGAGTAVVGSFG
-1685 GEAAFRYNKDTAEI
+1685 GEAAFGYNKDTAEI
-1699 ALLLSAVTVAEG
+1699 ALSLSAVTVADG
-1711 NEAPY
+1711 NETPY
-1716 TPGSWTNATVKIV
+1716 TPDSWTNATVKVI
-1729 AVVTAGAYGGTL
+1729 ATVTAGAYGGTL
-1741 TAEGFEDVRI
+1741 TAEGFEDVRV

-1757 ATVTFEI
+1757 ATFTFEI
-1764 PDNINDTVTVTFTSD
+1764 VNNLNGVVNVTFTSD
-1779 KTGATAVSEEIE
+1779 KAGSVSVSEEIA
-1791 VRIDKT
+1791 VKIDKDD
-1797 EVSVSL
+1797 VNVDLS
-1803 TGKYDNQ
+1803 GAYDNQ
-1810 GTYTIDI
+1810 GTYTVEIG
-1817 DEEGWAFG
+1817 EAGWAFG
-1825 DVAITVDAEPGASGI
+1825 DVAITVAAEPGASGI

-1873 NTYDQRTYLVRVTS
+1873 KTGDQRTYLVRVTS

-1896 MTVRIDEATAE
+1896 MTVRIDEETAA
-1907 SGTLEYE
+1907 SGTLVYE
-1914 GFRGSG
+1914 GSQGSG
-1920 SDWYY
+1920 SEWYY
-1925 TDVGIAVRNITVNF
+1925 TDVGIAVRDITVNF

-1951 DGGTEADSFDGRY
+1951 DGGTETDRVVSGRY
-1964 LLDETGQAFMT
+1964 LLDETGLAFMT

-1981 ANAGYGEYRISY
+1981 DAGYSEYHISY

-2018 FTAQSHIGGITD
+2018 FTAQSHIGGIDD

-2086 ANGRNLIN
+2086 ANGDNLIN

-2142 TYLPVRL
+2142 TYLPVSL
-2149 SFPIG
+2149 NFPVG
-2154 LYTDF
+2154 VYTDF

-2173 DADDPYGVY
+2173 DANDPYGEY
-2182 KVTAAITGEY
+2182 EVTAAITGEY
-2192 AADFPLVKRENGTF
+2192 AAEFPLVKLENGTF
-2206 VQNDTAALRVRYF
+2206 VQNDTAVLRVRYF

-2240 DRYSDPLDPA
+2240 DRYSDPSDPG

-2276 GLSNNFGGVY
+2276 GLSNAFGGVY

-2337 ANIGGSDASVSD
+2337 ANIGGSGAGVSD

-2376 VNFGGVAGTAENTLI
+2376 I

-2399 VFANNVSGNIG
+2399 VFANKVSGNIG
-2410 GVVGTLTDGSIMSRC
+2410 GVVGTLTGGSIMSRC

-2452 LGYADGAGAADED
+2452 LGYADGAGAADEN

-2476 EAAISGRGLGNDYPA
+2476 EAAISGRGLGNVDYYSD
-2491 ATELRF
+2491 ATALKF
-2497 VALANIGEMNAAQ
+2497 VARANIGEMNAVQ
-2510 TEILGNTV
+2510 TEQTEILILGNTV

-2645 NEAVISGIVLT
+2645 NEAVVSGIVLT

-2701 SGNLSGGEVEYV
+2701 SGNLSGGKVEYV

-2739 DESPVSMAAV
+2739 DEGPVSMNAV

-2761 NVTIPFVGETE
+2761 NVTIPFVGETGS
-2772 TGYVPKSESRNS
+2772 GYVPASESRNS

-2912 GAVAVTFGAV
+2912 GAVAVT
-2922 AVTAESGAMLSRIT
+2922 AESGAMLSRIT
-2936 VNGNAEIYTDAAGT
+2936 VNGNAEIYTAAAGT

-3020 YIGIMRGDSAVVQ
+3020 YIGIMRGDNAVVQ

-3043 INNVTDASA
+3043 INNVADASA

>member
-46 SGAATQDTQYTHKL
+46 SGAATQNLQELT
-60 SVSEADFADGYADE
+60 VSEVDFADGYADE
-74 KASDK
+74 KASQK
-79 RFELNTEETSG
+79 SIALTTTETSG
-90 DVTTVTNGAVTAE
+90 EVTAVTNGAVTAE
-103 AFSKKTDGTG
+103 AFPQERDETG
-113 STIPYR
+113 SVIPYR
-119 SVGISLQGK
+119 SVDITLQGK

-133 NSGRLSMRVYFVGT
+133 NSRRLSMRVYFVGSVT
-147 VKLNAT
+147 LKAT
-153 SRGDVEDNVPSIN
+153 SAGDVEDNAPSIN

-172 LTGGVSSDD
+172 LTGGVSSGD

-195 ADGTYKYSETLEFT
+195 EDGAYTYSETLEFT
-209 AERPLEI
+209 DARPLEI
-216 TDGYALLSSE
+216 TDGYAPLSSE

-244 TDTVTN
+244 TGTVTN
-250 SATAVINGNFL
+250 SATAEINGNFL

-268 VTVNLSVDNVQYGK
+268 VTVNFSVDNVQYGK
-282 IVAGNQSG
+282 IVAGNQNE
-290 LYGQYAEAV
+290 LYASYAAAV
-299 MSTAADDAVINDY
+299 MSTTAENDEEIDGYGRELQALKSLTDAAD
-312 DSQLQG
+312 
-318 LESLTGSANSAVVSY
+318 SAVVSY

-361 TKAVNLGAAAA
+361 TKAVDLGAAAK

-377 AITYHADFTEFQPT
+377 AITYRADFTEFQPT
-391 VPIVAGQGAGYIYN
+391 VPNVAGQGAGYVYN

-414 EAALTGYVLSERHV
+414 EAALTGYELSERHV
-428 GLTNGGVVWNQGP
+428 GHTNAGLVYNQGP
-441 QPTEAGAYEHRATL
+441 QPTEAGEYEHRATL
-455 SRNGENGEECFGI
+455 SRNGEYFGI

-484 TDALGTVVNSA
+484 TDASGTVVNSA
-495 AIAWGDCLNDTGII
+495 AIAWGDCLNDTGIKA
-509 PGSGIDGNF
+509 GSGIDGTF
-518 DVVVASEG
+518 DVVDGSEEE

-532 TKLASVMPAPGT
+532 TELASVMPAPGT

-562 TGYAPFTV
+562 AGYAPFTV
-570 TVDDDF
+570 TVDDAF

-599 NYSYNI
+599 NYSYDI
-605 IDNGEAAEVRETLVF
+605 TDNGEAAEVRETLVF
-620 TLTAYLTGS
+620 TLTAYKTGS

-642 YQTSDADKADGFD
+642 YQTSVAGEADGFE

-669 GGKLSDEFRAVFA
+669 TDKLSDEFRAVFA

-694 TGSALQTLTAVNLSR
+694 TGSALAALTAVNLSR

-719 ESYGGIMAE
+719 ESYGGITAE

-735 LSASQPVAIGA
+735 PIADQPVAIGA

-759 NNTENGVST
+759 NGART

-790 TSASSGYNS
+790 TTASSGYNS

-832 GEVKAENRVVDWDGS
+832 GKVKAENRVVDWDGS
-847 NVFETPTVYGDVDI
+847 NVFETPTVYEGVDI
-861 SEKSAVITFR
+861 SAKSAVITFR
-871 LVVTHDVNGVPTEDV
+871 LVVTHDDDGVPTEDV
-886 EMNAVAL
+886 DMKAVAL

-906 TINSFLPTEALGADW
+906 TISAFRPTTALGERW

-939 LSYGTRSGN
+939 LSYGIRSGN
-948 SLSATDRALLT
+948 SLSATYRALLT
-959 ADEVTV
+959 ADEITV
-965 ESGADDPGYL
+965 ESGADKSGYL

-998 LIGAP
+998 LIGKP

-1023 HTEPVSVD
+1023 HTDDVSVD
-1031 ASVPQIALVPEYG
+1031 ASVPQITLVPEYG
-1044 GAVGDGGWYD
+1044 GAVGDGDWYA
-1054 AAVKLTLTITDNGGS
+1054 AAVTLTLTVTDNGGS
-1069 MPANA
+1069 MPEGA
-1074 ELSPREGSDY
+1074 ELLPREGSDY
-1084 YGITMQRDEEF
+1084 YGITMQRDDGYTGS
-1095 AEGIRYIATIT
+1095 GIRYIATIT

-1133 FKQGDLEFVSY
+1133 FDQGDLEFVSY
-1144 SAGGGE
+1144 SADGGE

-1158 LDFTVRLTA
+1158 LDFTVRLKT

-1172 PFKLQYRTGAYGD
+1172 PFKLQYRTGAYGG

-1303 KVSDSVYTVY
+1303 KVSDSVYIVY

-1320 VVSARDRAGNTVSA
+1320 VISARDRAGNTVSA
-1334 EAITLNVDPF
+1334 AGITLNVDPF
-1344 TEPDFD
+1344 TRPAFD
-1350 VQIEE
+1350 VRIEE
-1355 EDGETVSEYTS
+1355 EDGGTVSEYTS

-1393 YLQDGYWRTLVSG
+1393 YLQDGYWHTLVSG

-1453 TVRRDSEAPDEP
+1453 TVRRDSEAPGEP
-1465 DSEFY
+1465 DYEFY

-1487 VTWQFSLN
+1487 VTWRFSLN
-1495 DNVSGINASKVKLYT
+1495 DNVSGINASSVLLYT
-1510 LDPATINDEEAM
+1510 LDPTTINDEEAM

-1534 GEAPEV
+1534 GIAPEV

-1570 PFIAKIDTTADFNVN
+1570 PFIAMIDTTADFNVN
-1585 IVPYLKDGEVVE
+1585 IVPYLKDGDVVE
-1597 SEPLASGTA
+1597 SDPLASGTV

-1618 VTTEGGDFVPGASGL
+1618 VTTEGGTFVPGASGL

-1640 GVNWYYTDEAFSAD
+1640 GENWYYTDEEFSDA

-1685 GEAAFRYNKDTAEI
+1685 GEAAFGYNKDTAEI
-1699 ALLLSAVTVAEG
+1699 ALSLSAVTVADG
-1711 NEAPY
+1711 NETPY
-1716 TPGSWTNATVKIV
+1716 TPDSWTNATVKVI
-1729 AVVTAGAYGGTL
+1729 ATVTAGAYGGTL

-1751 PENSGT
+1751 PKNSGT

-1803 TGKYDNQ
+1803 TGAYDNQ
-1810 GTYTIDI
+1810 GTYTVDI
-1817 DEEGWAFG
+1817 GEEGWAFG
-1825 DVAITVDAEPGASGI
+1825 DVAITVSAEPGASGI

-1873 NTYDQRTYLVRVTS
+1873 KTGDQRTYLVRVTS

-1896 MTVRIDEATAE
+1896 MTVRIDEDTAA

-1914 GFRGSG
+1914 GFQGSG

-1951 DGGTEADSFDGRY
+1951 DGGTETDSVPGRY

-1981 ANAGYGEYRISY
+1981 ANAGYGEYRITY

-2018 FTAQSHIGGITD
+2018 FTAQSHIGGIDD

-2064 APIAPVTGTEEARYE
+2064 APIVPVTGTEEARYE

-2094 YEYTNEAAAGIY
+2094 YEYTDEAAAGIY

-2149 SFPIG
+2149 SFPVG
-2154 LYTDF
+2154 VYTDF

-2182 KVTAAITGEY
+2182 EVTAAITGEY
-2192 AADFPLVKRENGTF
+2192 AADFPLVKLENGTF
-2206 VQNDTAALRVRYF
+2206 VQNDTAVLRVRYF

-2240 DRYSDPLDPA
+2240 DRYSDPRDPG
-2250 QPAFGYGNGNRYFI
+2250 QPAFGYGNDNRYFI
-2264 QTADIAFDASFV
+2264 QTSDIAFDASFV
-2276 GLSNNFGGVY
+2276 GLSNAFDGVY

-2305 IFKNVVGGRIENLK
+2305 IFKNVDGGRIENLK

-2326 ISAKGDYGLIA
+2326 ISANGAYGLIA
-2337 ANIGGSDASVSD
+2337 ANIGGSRAGVSD
-2349 VYVAANVYIENSAVN
+2349 VYVAANVYIENSA
-2364 FGGVAGTAENTL
+2364 

-2491 ATELRF
+2491 ATALRF

-2510 TEILGNTV
+2510 TAILGNTV

-2645 NEAVISGIVLT
+2645 NEAVVSGIVLT

-2663 AGTVYAGGVAGI
+2663 AGTVYAGGVAGK

-2686 IAMRVIAENALVGGI
+2686 IAMRVIAEDALVGGI
-2701 SGNLSGGEVEYV
+2701 SGNLSGGKVEYV
-2713 ALLGSFTADYSGRA
+2713 ALLGSFTADYSGKA

-2739 DESPVSMAAV
+2739 GENPVSMAAV

-2761 NVTIPFVGETE
+2761 NVTIPFVGET
-2772 TGYVPKSESRNS
+2772 GYVPVSESRNS

-2912 GAVAVTFGAV
+2912 GAVAVT
-2922 AVTAESGAMLSRIT
+2922 AESGAMLSRIT

-3006 VTADVGGVSVTAGK
+3006 VTADIGGVSVTAGK

-3033 SFGTTAAVLK
+3033 SFGTTAAVLT

>member
-27 LFFAAWAPSGIV
+27 LFFAAWAPSGFV

-46 SGAATQDTQYTHKL
+46 SGAATQNLQELT
-60 SVSEADFADGYADE
+60 VSETDFADGYADE
-74 KASDK
+74 KASK
-79 RFELNTEETSG
+79 KSFELKTKETSG
-90 DVTTVTNGAVTAE
+90 DVTTVKDGSVTAE
-103 AFSKKTDGTG
+103 AFPQVTDETG

-133 NSGRLSMRVYFVGT
+133 NSRRLSMRVYFVGSVT
-147 VKLNAT
+147 LTAT
-153 SRGDVEDNVPSIN
+153 SAGDVEDNAPSIN
-166 LDLGFG
+166 LDLGFD
-172 LTGGVSSDD
+172 LTGGVSSGD
-181 VADGNVERTAEPVW
+181 VADGNVEGTAQPVW
-195 ADGTYKYSETLEFT
+195 EDGTYKYSETLEFT
-209 AERPLEI
+209 DARPLEI

-244 TDTVTN
+244 TGTVTN
-250 SATAVINGNFL
+250 SATAEINGNFL

-282 IVAGNQSG
+282 IVAGNQSE
-290 LYGQYAEAV
+290 LYAAYAAAV
-299 MSTAADDAVINDY
+299 MDTDAENDEEIDGY
-312 DSQLQG
+312 GRELQA
-318 LESLTGSANSAVVSY
+318 LESLTGTANSAVVSY
-333 GLNDDIV
+333 RLNDEIV

-377 AITYHADFTEFQPT
+377 AITYRADFTEFQPT
-391 VPIVAGQGAGYIYN
+391 VPNVAGQGAGYVYN

-414 EAALTGYVLSERHV
+414 EAALTGYELSERHV
-428 GLTNGGVVWNQGP
+428 GHTNAGVVYNQGP
-441 QPTEAGAYEHRATL
+441 QPTEAGEYEHRATL
-455 SRNGENGEECFGI
+455 SRDGEYFGI

-473 NIFRRTATVEL
+473 SIFRRTATVEL
-484 TDALGTVVNSA
+484 TDASQAVVNSA
-495 AIAWGDCLNDTGII
+495 AIAWGDCLNDTGIRAR
-509 PGSGIDGNF
+509 SGIGGIF
-518 DVVVASEG
+518 DVVVGSEEE

-532 TKLASVMPAPGT
+532 TELASVMRAPGT

-562 TGYAPFTV
+562 AGYAPFTV
-570 TVDDDF
+570 TVDDAF
-576 TVDGDGAVYAE
+576 TIDGDGAVYAE
-587 TPVASSTIGGAF
+587 TPVPSSTIGGAF
-599 NYSYNI
+599 NYSYDI
-605 IDNGEAAEVRETLVF
+605 TDNGEAAAVRETLVF

-642 YQTSDADKADGFD
+642 YQASVDGEADGFK

-669 GGKLSDEFRAVFA
+669 GDKLSDEFRAVFA

-694 TGSALQTLTAVNLSR
+694 TGSTLQALTAVNLSR

-719 ESYGGIMAE
+719 ESYGGITAE
-728 VIGFGDE
+728 VIGFGAEHIAD
-735 LSASQPVAIGA
+735 QPVAIGA

-759 NNTENGVST
+759 GGVRAD
-768 VLVPEIVL
+768 LVSEIVL

-790 TSASSGYNS
+790 TTASSGYNS

-847 NVFETPTVYGDVDI
+847 NVFETPTVYEGVDI
-861 SEKSAVITFR
+861 SAKSAVITFR
-871 LVVTHDVNGVPTEDV
+871 LVVTHDVDGVPTADV
-886 EMNAVAL
+886 EMKAVAL

-906 TINSFLPTEALGADW
+906 TISAFRPTTALGAGW

-939 LSYGTRSGN
+939 LSYGIRSGN
-948 SLSATDRALLT
+948 SLSATNRALLT

-965 ESGADDPGYL
+965 ISGADNSGYL
-975 YGADSG
+975 YGADTG
-981 NVTAARSFTV
+981 NVTVTRNFTV
-991 RFTVDTD
+991 SFTVDTD
-998 LIGAP
+998 LIGVP

-1012 LGANVYSAIAE
+1012 LGTNVYSAIAE
-1023 HTEPVSVD
+1023 HTDSVSVD
-1031 ASVPQIALVPEYG
+1031 ASVPQITLAPEYG
-1044 GAVGDGGWYD
+1044 GAAGDGDWYA
-1054 AAVKLTLTITDNGGS
+1054 AAVTLTLTITDNGGS
-1069 MPANA
+1069 MPADA
-1074 ELSPREGSDY
+1074 ELLPREGSDY
-1084 YGITMQRDEEF
+1084 YGITMQRDNGYTGS
-1095 AEGIRYIATIT
+1095 GIRYIATIT

-1133 FKQGDLEFVSY
+1133 FDQGDLEFVSY
-1144 SAGGGE
+1144 SADGGE

-1158 LDFTVRLTA
+1158 LDFTVRLTT

-1172 PFKLQYRTGAYGD
+1172 PFKLQYRTGAYGG

-1253 YADHIGDADWTA
+1253 YIDHIGNADWTA

-1303 KVSDSVYTVY
+1303 KVSDSVYIVY

-1344 TEPDFD
+1344 TTPAFD
-1350 VQIEE
+1350 VRIEE

-1477 DVANEWNNDR
+1477 DAANEWNNDR

-1495 DNVSGINASKVKLYT
+1495 DSVSGINASSVLLYT
-1510 LDPATINDEEAM
+1510 LDPATIDNEEAM

-1534 GEAPEV
+1534 GIAPEV

-1564 GNQGLF
+1564 GNQGIF
-1570 PFIAKIDTTADFNVN
+1570 PFIAMIDTTADFDVN
-1585 IVPYLKDGEVVE
+1585 IVPYLKDGDVVE
-1597 SEPLASGTA
+1597 SDPLASGTA
-1606 LSDTQSVVFVFE
+1606 LSDTQSVVFVFK

-1640 GVNWYYTDEAFSAD
+1640 GVNWYYTDEAFSAA

-1685 GEAAFRYNKDTAEI
+1685 GEAAFGYNKDTAEI
-1699 ALLLSAVTVAEG
+1699 ALSLSAVTVADG
-1711 NEAPY
+1711 NETPY
-1716 TPGSWTNATVKIV
+1716 TPDSWTNATVKVI
-1729 AVVTAGAYGGTL
+1729 AAVTAGAYGGTL
-1741 TAEGFEDVRI
+1741 TAEGFEDVRV

-1757 ATVTFEI
+1757 ATFTFEI
-1764 PDNINDTVTVTFTSD
+1764 VNNLNDVVTVTFTSD
-1779 KTGATAVSEEIE
+1779 KAGSVSVSEEIA
-1791 VRIDKT
+1791 VKIDKDD
-1797 EVSVSL
+1797 VNVDL
-1803 TGKYDNQ
+1803 TGAYDNQ
-1810 GTYTIDI
+1810 GTYTVDI
-1817 DEEGWAFG
+1817 GEAGWAFG
-1825 DVAITVDAEPGASGI
+1825 DVAITVSAETGASGI

-1853 WAELAQVDGAYRIL
+1853 WAELAQVDGKYRIL

-1873 NTYDQRTYLVRVTS
+1873 NTGDQRTYLVRVTS

-1896 MTVRIDEATAE
+1896 MTVRIDEETAA

-1914 GFRGSG
+1914 GSQGSG

-1925 TDVGIAVRNITVNF
+1925 SDVGIAVRNITVNF

-1951 DGGTEADSFDGRY
+1951 DGETETDRVVSDRY
-1964 LLDETGQAFMT
+1964 LLDETGLAFMT

-1981 ANAGYGEYRISY
+1981 AAGYGEYRISY

-2012 DKNVYS
+2012 DKNVYN
-2018 FTAQSHIGGITD
+2018 FTAQSHIGGID
-2030 TLHTGDNRYVVLEDD
+2030 DALNPGENRYVVLEDD
-2045 TGLLS
+2045 TDILS
-2050 EPLYRGMSLNNIGI
+2050 KPLYRGMKLNNIGI
-2064 APIAPVTGTEEARYE
+2064 EPIAPVTGTEEARYE

-2094 YEYTNEAAAGIY
+2094 YEYTDEAAAGIY

-2142 TYLPVRL
+2142 GYLPVTL
-2149 SFPIG
+2149 SFPKG
-2154 LYTDF
+2154 LYADF
-2159 RNVLTYSITMPEGF
+2159 RNVLTYSVTMPEGF
-2173 DADDPYGVY
+2173 NANDPYGIY
-2182 KVTAAITGEY
+2182 EVTAAITGEY

-2206 VQNDTAALRVRYF
+2206 VQNDTAVLRVRYF

-2232 NLTDFMMI
+2232 NLDDFMMI
-2240 DRYSDPLDPA
+2240 DRYSDPRDPA
-2250 QPAFGYGNGNRYFI
+2250 QPAFGYGNDNRYFI

-2276 GLSNNFGGVY
+2276 GLSNDFDGVY

-2305 IFKNVVGGRIENLK
+2305 IFKNVDGGRIENLK

-2337 ANIGGSDASVSD
+2337 ANIGGSDASVLD
-2349 VYVAANVYIENSAVN
+2349 VYVAANVYIENSA
-2364 FGGVAGTAENTL
+2364 

-2441 IGGAALYAGSL
+2441 NGGAALYAGSL
-2452 LGYADGAGAADED
+2452 LGYADGAGAAVED

-2476 EAAISGRGLGNDYPA
+2476 KAAISGRGLGNVDYYSD
-2491 ATELRF
+2491 ATKLSF
-2497 VALANIGEMNAAQ
+2497 VARANIGEMNAAE

-2645 NEAVISGIVLT
+2645 NEAVVSGIVLT

-2701 SGNLSGGEVEYV
+2701 SGNLSGGKVEYV

-2881 LTAPLFERV
+2881 LTAPLFERI

-2902 VYSEDVSVTF
+2902 VYSEDVS
-2912 GAVAVTFGAV
+2912 VTFGAV

-3006 VTADVGGVSVTAGK
+3006 VTADIGGVSVTAGK

-3043 INNVTDASA
+3043 INNVADASA

>member
-27 LFFAAWAPSGIV
+27 LFFAAWAPSGFV

-60 SVSEADFADGYADE
+60 SVSEADFTGGYDDG
-74 KASDK
+74 KPSVNS
-79 RFELNTEETSG
+79 FELNTTATSG
-90 DVTTVTNGAVTAE
+90 EVTAVTNGAVTAE
-103 AFSKKTDGTG
+103 AFPQERDETG

-119 SVGISLQGK
+119 SVGITLQGK
-128 LQDAV
+128 LKDAV
-133 NSGRLSMRVYFVGT
+133 DAGRLSMRVYFVGSVT
-147 VKLNAT
+147 LTAT
-153 SRGDVEDNVPSIN
+153 SAGDVEDNAPSIN
-166 LDLGFG
+166 LDLGFD
-172 LTGGVSSDD
+172 LTGGVSADD

-195 ADGTYKYSETLEFT
+195 ADGAYTYSETLEFT
-209 AERPLEI
+209 AARPLEI

-244 TDTVTN
+244 TGTVTN
-250 SATAVINGNFL
+250 SATAAINGNFL

-268 VTVNLSVDNVQYGK
+268 VTVNFSVDNVQYGK
-282 IVAGNQSG
+282 IVAGDQSE
-290 LYGQYAEAV
+290 LYASYAAAV
-299 MSTAADDAVINDY
+299 MNTTADDAVIDGY
-312 DSQLQG
+312 GSQLQA
-318 LESLTGSANSAVVSY
+318 LKSLTGTANAAVVSY

-348 FYFYRWEQGGGEN
+348 FYFYRWEQGGEN
-361 TKAVNLGAAAA
+361 TKAVDLGAAAK

-377 AITYHADFTEFQPT
+377 AITYRADFTEFQPT
-391 VPIVAGQGAGYIYN
+391 VPNVAGQGAGYVYN

-414 EAALTGYVLSERHV
+414 EAALTGYELSERHV
-428 GLTNGGVVWNQGP
+428 GLTNARVVYNQVP

-455 SRNGENGEECFGI
+455 SRNEECFGI

-473 NIFRRTATVEL
+473 SIFRRTATVEL
-484 TDALGTVVNSA
+484 TDASGTVVDSA

-509 PGSGIDGNF
+509 AGSPGIVGTF
-518 DVVVASEG
+518 DVVVASEEG

-532 TKLASVMPAPGT
+532 TELASVMRAPGT
-544 YEFSYRLTPTGDY
+544 YEFIYRLTPTGDY

-562 TGYAPFTV
+562 AGYAPFTV
-570 TVDDDF
+570 TVDDAF

-599 NYSYNI
+599 NYSYDI
-605 IDNGEAAEVRETLVF
+605 TDNGEAAAVRETLVF
-620 TLTAYLTGS
+620 TLTAYLTGG

-642 YQTSDADKADGFD
+642 YQTSVAGERDGFK
-655 TYTYVY
+655 TYKYVY
-661 EIPLDGTE
+661 EIPLDGKE
-669 GGKLSDEFRAVFA
+669 GDKLSDEFRAVFA
-682 RKDNSTI
+682 RKDNSSI

-694 TGSALQTLTAVNLSR
+694 TGSALTALTAVNLSR

-719 ESYGGIMAE
+719 ESYGGITAE
-728 VIGFGDE
+728 VIGFGAEHIAD
-735 LSASQPVAIGA
+735 QPVAVGA
-746 HDVRVRLFTYNTE
+746 HDVRVCLYT
-759 NNTENGVST
+759 NNTEDGGRT
-768 VLVPEIVL
+768 ELVPEIVL
-776 PFEIVYANLYANLS
+776 PFEIVYANLYATLS
-790 TSASSGYNS
+790 TTASSGYNS
-799 ATGWASRMAF
+799 DTGWASRMAF

-832 GEVKAENRVVDWDGS
+832 GKIKAENRVVDWNGS
-847 NVFETPTVYGDVDI
+847 NVFETPTVYEGVDI
-861 SEKSAVITFR
+861 SAKSAVITFR
-871 LVVTHDVNGVPTEDV
+871 LVVTHDVDGVPTEDV

-906 TINSFLPTEALGADW
+906 TINAFEPTTALGTGW

-939 LSYGTRSGN
+939 LSYGIKSGN
-948 SLSATDRALLT
+948 SLSTTNRALLT

-965 ESGADDPGYL
+965 ISGADSPGYL

-998 LIGAP
+998 LIGKP

-1023 HTEPVSVD
+1023 HTDDVSVD
-1031 ASVPQIALVPEYG
+1031 ASVPQITLVPEYG
-1044 GAVGDGGWYD
+1044 GAVGDGGWY
-1054 AAVKLTLTITDNGGS
+1054 AEAVTLTLTITDNGGS

-1084 YGITMQRDEEF
+1084 YGITMQRDNGYTGS
-1095 AEGIRYIATIT
+1095 GIRYIAKIT

-1133 FKQGDLEFVSY
+1133 FDQGDLEFVSY
-1144 SAGGGE
+1144 SADGGE

-1158 LDFTVRLTA
+1158 LDFTVRLTT

-1294 EGRDDVRID
+1294 EGRDDVRIE
-1303 KVSDSVYTVY
+1303 KVSDSVYIVY

-1320 VVSARDRAGNTVSA
+1320 VISARDRAGNTVSA

-1393 YLQDGYWRTLVSG
+1393 YLQDGYWHTLVSG

-1487 VTWQFSLN
+1487 VTWRFSLN
-1495 DNVSGINASKVKLYT
+1495 DNVSGIDASSVLLYT
-1510 LDPATINDEEAM
+1510 LDPSTIDNEEAL

-1534 GEAPEV
+1534 GVAPEV

-1570 PFIAKIDTTADFNVN
+1570 PFIAMIDTTADFNVN
-1585 IVPYLKDGEVVE
+1585 IVPYLKDGEVDK

-1618 VTTEGGDFVPGASGL
+1618 VTTEGGAFAPGASGL

-1640 GVNWYYTDEAFSAD
+1640 GVNWYYTDEAFSAA

-1673 TGAGTAVVGAFG
+1673 TGAGTAVVGTFG
-1685 GEAAFRYNKDTAEI
+1685 GEAAFRYNKDTVEI
-1699 ALLLSAVTVAEG
+1699 ALSLSAVTVAEG
-1711 NEAPY
+1711 NEASY
-1716 TPGSWTNATVKIV
+1716 TPGSWTNATVKVI
-1729 AVVTAGAYGGTL
+1729 ATVTAGAYGGTL
-1741 TAEGFEDVRI
+1741 KAEGFEDVRV

-1757 ATVTFEI
+1757 ATFTFEI
-1764 PDNINDTVTVTFTSD
+1764 VNNLNGVVTVTFTSD
-1779 KTGATAVSEEIE
+1779 KAGS
-1791 VRIDKT
+1791 
-1797 EVSVSL
+1797 VSVSKEIAVKIDKDDVNVDL
-1803 TGKYDNQ
+1803 SGAYDNQ
-1810 GTYTIDI
+1810 GTYTVEIG
-1817 DEEGWAFG
+1817 EAGWAFG
-1825 DVAITVDAEPGASGI
+1825 DVAITVAAEPGASGI

-1873 NTYDQRTYLVRVTS
+1873 KTGDQRTYLVRVTS

-1896 MTVRIDEATAE
+1896 MTVRIDEETAA

-1914 GFRGSG
+1914 GSQGSG

-1925 TDVGIAVRNITVNF
+1925 TDVGIAVWNITVNF

-1951 DGGTEADSFDGRY
+1951 DGGTEADSVSGRY

-1981 ANAGYGEYRISY
+1981 ANAGYGEYRITY

-2005 GEFVIKI
+2005 GEFVVKI
-2012 DKNVYS
+2012 DKNVYN
-2018 FTAQSHIGGITD
+2018 FTAQSHIGGID
-2030 TLHTGDNRYVVLEDD
+2030 DALNPGDNRYVVLEDD

-2086 ANGRNLIN
+2086 VNGDNLIN
-2094 YEYTNEAAAGIY
+2094 YEYTDEAAAGIY

-2142 TYLPVRL
+2142 TYLPVSL

-2173 DADDPYGVY
+2173 DADDPYGEY
-2182 KVTAAITGEY
+2182 EVTAAITGEY
-2192 AADFPLVKRENGTF
+2192 AAEFPLVKLENGTF
-2206 VQNDTAALRVRYF
+2206 VQNDTAVLRVRYF

-2232 NLTDFMMI
+2232 NLDDFMMI

-2264 QTADIAFDASFV
+2264 QTSDIAFDASFV
-2276 GLSNNFGGVY
+2276 GLSNAFDGVY

-2326 ISAKGDYGLIA
+2326 ISANGDYGLIA
-2337 ANIGGSDASVSD
+2337 ANISGASVLD

-2364 FGGVAGTAENTL
+2364 YIENSA
-2376 VNFGGVAGTAENTLI
+2376 VNFGGVAGTAKNTLI

-2399 VFANNVSGNIG
+2399 VFANKVSGNIG
-2410 GVVGTLTDGSIMSRC
+2410 GVVGTLTGGSIMSRC

-2441 IGGAALYAGSL
+2441 RGGAALYAGSL
-2452 LGYADGAGAADED
+2452 LGYANGAGAADED

-2476 EAAISGRGLGNDYPA
+2476 EAAISGCGLGNFDDYSA

-2510 TEILGNTV
+2510 TAILGNTV

-2628 MLLPQGGYAG
+2628 MLLRQGGYAG

-2645 NEAVISGIVLT
+2645 NEAVVSGIVLT

-2686 IAMRVIAENALVGGI
+2686 IAMRVLAENALVGGI
-2701 SGNLSGGEVEYV
+2701 SGNLSGGKVEYV

-2739 DESPVSMAAV
+2739 DESPVSMNAV

-2772 TGYVPKSESRNS
+2772 KGYVPKSESRNS
-2784 LIASTDYSSGEY
+2784 LIASKDYSSGEY

-2874 DNKVISG
+2874 ENKVISG

-2912 GAVAVTFGAV
+2912 GAVAVT
-2922 AVTAESGAMLSRIT
+2922 AESGAMLSRIT
-2936 VNGNAEIYTDAAGT
+2936 VNGNAEIYTNAAGT
-2950 IVYGGVVGIS
+2950 VVYGGVVGIS

-2991 APAAEHAGTWRIQSS
+2991 APAVEHAGTWRIQSS
-3006 VTADVGGVSVTAGK
+3006 VTADIGGVSVTAGK

>member
-46 SGAATQDTQYTHKL
+46 SGAATQKL
-60 SVSEADFADGYADE
+60 IVSEADFAGGYADGKPSE
-74 KASDK
+74 KS
-79 RFELNTEETSG
+79 FELLNTTATSG

-103 AFSKKTDGTG
+103 AFPQEKDGTG

-119 SVGISLQGK
+119 SASISLQKK

-133 NSGRLSMRVYFVGT
+133 NSRRLSMRVYFVGT
-147 VKLNAT
+147 VKLTAT

-166 LDLGFG
+166 LDLGFD
-172 LTGGVSSDD
+172 LTGGVSSGD
-181 VADGNVERTAEPVW
+181 VADSNVERTAEPVW
-195 ADGTYKYSETLEFT
+195 ADGAYTYSETLEFT

-244 TDTVTN
+244 TGTVTN
-250 SATAVINGNFL
+250 SATAAINGNFL

-268 VTVNLSVDNVQYGK
+268 VTVNFSVDNVQYGK

-299 MSTAADDAVINDY
+299 MNADAENDEEIDRY
-312 DSQLQG
+312 GRQLQA
-318 LESLTGSANSAVVSY
+318 LESLTGTANSAVVSY

-348 FYFYRWEQGGGEN
+348 FYFYRWEQGDEN
-361 TKAVNLGAAAA
+361 TKAVDLGAAAA

-377 AITYHADFTEFQPT
+377 AITYRADFTEFQPT
-391 VPIVAGQGAGYIYN
+391 VPIVAGQGAGYVYN

-414 EAALTGYVLSERHV
+414 EAALTGYELSERHV
-428 GLTNGGVVWNQGP
+428 GHTNAGLVYNQGP
-441 QPTEAGAYEHRATL
+441 QPEEAGEYEHRATL
-455 SRNGENGEECFGI
+455 SRNGECFGI

-473 NIFRRTATVEL
+473 SIFRRTATVEL
-484 TDALGTVVNSA
+484 TDASGTVVNSA
-495 AIAWGDCLNDTGII
+495 AIAWGDCLKDTGIKA
-509 PGSGIDGNF
+509 GSGIGGTF
-518 DVVVASEG
+518 DVVVGSEEG

-532 TKLASVMPAPGT
+532 TELASVMPAPGT

-570 TVDDDF
+570 TVDDAF

-587 TPVASSTIGGAF
+587 TPVPSSTIGGAF

-605 IDNGEAAEVRETLVF
+605 TDNGEAAAVRETLVF

-642 YQTSDADKADGFD
+642 YQGSVAGEAGGFT

-661 EIPLDGTE
+661 EIPLDGKE
-669 GGKLSDEFRAVFA
+669 GDKLSDEFRAVFA
-682 RKDNSTI
+682 RKDNSSI

-694 TGSALQTLTAVNLSR
+694 TGSALTALTAVNLSR

-719 ESYGGIMAE
+719 ESYGGITAE

-735 LSASQPVAIGA
+735 LEKSQPVAVGA
-746 HDVRVRLFTYNTE
+746 HDVRVCLYT
-759 NNTENGVST
+759 NNTEDGGRT
-768 VLVPEIVL
+768 ELVPEIVL
-776 PFEIVYANLYANLS
+776 PFEIVYANLYASISRN
-790 TSASSGYNS
+790 ASSGYNS
-799 ATGWASRMAF
+799 DTGWASRMAF

-832 GEVKAENRVVDWDGS
+832 GKIEAENRVVDWNGS
-847 NVFETPTVYGDVDI
+847 NVFETPTVYEGVDI
-861 SEKSAVITFR
+861 SAKSAVITFR
-871 LVVTHDVNGVPTEDV
+871 LVVTHDVYGVPTEGV

-906 TINSFLPTEALGADW
+906 TISAFEPTAALGTGW

-939 LSYGTRSGN
+939 LSYGIRSGN
-948 SLSATDRALLT
+948 SLSTTNRALLT

-965 ESGADDPGYL
+965 ESGADNSGYL

-991 RFTVDTD
+991 SFTVDTD
-998 LIGAP
+998 LIGKP

-1023 HTEPVSVD
+1023 HTESVSVD
-1031 ASVPQIALVPEYG
+1031 ASVPQITLVPEYG
-1044 GAVGDGGWYD
+1044 GAVGDGGWYAD
-1054 AAVKLTLTITDNGGS
+1054 AVKLTLTITDNGGS
-1069 MPANA
+1069 MPEEA
-1074 ELSPREGSDY
+1074 ELLPREGSDY
-1084 YGITMQRDEEF
+1084 YGITMQRDEGF
-1095 AEGIRYIATIT
+1095 TEGIRYIATIT

-1133 FKQGDLEFVSY
+1133 FDQGDLEFVSY
-1144 SAGGGE
+1144 SADGGE

-1158 LDFTVRLTA
+1158 LDFTVRLKT

-1172 PFKLQYRTGAYGD
+1172 PFKLQYRTGAYGG

-1303 KVSDSVYTVY
+1303 KVSDSVYIVY

-1334 EAITLNVDPF
+1334 AGITLNVDPF
-1344 TEPDFD
+1344 TEPAFD
-1350 VQIEE
+1350 VRIEE

-1393 YLQDGYWRTLVSG
+1393 YLQDGYWHTLVSG

-1453 TVRRDSEAPDEP
+1453 TVRRDC
-1465 DSEFY
+1465 DSPGQPEVEFY
-1470 DSLGNAV
+1470 DPDGNPT
-1477 DVANEWNNDR
+1477 DVIEEWSDR
-1487 VTWQFSLN
+1487 EATMRFALTDVI
-1495 DNVSGINASKVKLYT
+1495 SGINAASVLLYT
-1510 LDPATINDEEAM
+1510 LDPSTIDNEEAL

-1534 GEAPEV
+1534 GIAPEV
-1540 LPNGLYQYTLSDYML
+1540 LPNGLYQYTLSDYKL
-1555 YVLMFADNA
+1555 YVLIFADNA

-1570 PFIAKIDTTADFNVN
+1570 PFIAMIDTTADFDVN
-1585 IVPYLKDGEVVE
+1585 IVPYLKDGDVVE
-1597 SEPLASGTA
+1597 SEPLASGTV
-1606 LSDTQSVVFVFE
+1606 LSNTQSVVFVFE
-1618 VTTEGGDFVPGASGL
+1618 VTTEGGAFVPGASGL

-1640 GVNWYYTDEAFSAD
+1640 GENWYYTDEAFSAA

-1673 TGAGTAVVGAFG
+1673 TGAGTAVVGAFDG
-1685 GEAAFRYNKDTAEI
+1685 AETFRYNKDTVEI
-1699 ALLLSAVTVAEG
+1699 ALSLSAVTVADG
-1711 NEAPY
+1711 NETSY
-1716 TPGSWTNATVKIV
+1716 TPGSWTNATVKVI
-1729 AVVTAGAYGGTL
+1729 ATVTAGAYGGTL
-1741 TAEGFEDVRI
+1741 KAEGFEDVRV
-1751 PENSGT
+1751 PANSGT
-1757 ATVTFEI
+1757 ATFTFEI

-1803 TGKYDNQ
+1803 TGRYDNQ

-1817 DEEGWAFG
+1817 GEAGWAFG
-1825 DVAITVDAEPGASGI
+1825 DVAITVSAETGASGI

-1873 NTYDQRTYLVRVTS
+1873 NTGDQRTYLVRVTS

-1896 MTVRIDEATAE
+1896 MTVRIDEETAA

-1925 TDVGIAVRNITVNF
+1925 TDVGIAVRDITVNF

-1951 DGGTEADSFDGRY
+1951 DGGTETDRVVSGRY

-1981 ANAGYGEYRISY
+1981 AAGYGEYRIVY

-2005 GEFVIKI
+2005 GEFVVKI

-2030 TLHTGDNRYVVLEDD
+2030 TLHTGDNRYVVLEDA

-2064 APIAPVTGTEEARYE
+2064 EPIVPVTGTEEARYE

-2149 SFPIG
+2149 SFPMG
-2154 LYTDF
+2154 LYADF

-2173 DADDPYGVY
+2173 DADDPYGEY
-2182 KVTAAITGEY
+2182 EVTAAITGEY

-2206 VQNDTAALRVRYF
+2206 VQNNTAVLRVRYF

-2232 NLTDFMMI
+2232 NLDDFMMI
-2240 DRYSDPLDPA
+2240 DRYSDPSDPG

-2276 GLSNNFGGVY
+2276 GLSNAFGGVY

-2326 ISAKGDYGLIA
+2326 ISANGAYGLIA
-2337 ANIGGSDASVSD
+2337 ANISGAGVSD
-2349 VYVAANVYIENSAVN
+2349 VYVAANVYIENSADSAVN
-2364 FGGVAGTAENTL
+2364 FGGVAGTAK
-2376 VNFGGVAGTAENTLI
+2376 NTLI

-2410 GVVGTLTDGSIMSRC
+2410 GVVGTLTGGSIMSRC

-2435 CALPDG
+2435 CALPG
-2441 IGGAALYAGSL
+2441 GSGGAALYAGSL

-2476 EAAISGRGLGNDYPA
+2476 EAAISGRGLGNDYQA
-2491 ATELRF
+2491 ATALRF
-2497 VALANIGEMNAAQ
+2497 VALANIGEMNAVQ

-2628 MLLPQGGYAG
+2628 MLLRQGGYAG

-2645 NEAVISGIVLT
+2645 NEAVVSGIVLT

-2686 IAMRVIAENALVGGI
+2686 IAMRVIAEDALVGGI
-2701 SGNLSGGEVEYV
+2701 SGNLSGGKVEYV

-2739 DESPVSMAAV
+2739 GESPVSMNAV

-2761 NVTIPFVGETE
+2761 NVTIPFVGETGS
-2772 TGYVPKSESRNS
+2772 GYVPVSESRNS

-2881 LTAPLFERV
+2881 LTAPLFERI

-2902 VYSEDVSVTF
+2902 VYSEDVS
-2912 GAVAVTFGAV
+2912 VTFGAV

-3006 VTADVGGVSVTAGK
+3006 VTADIGGVSVTAGK

-3043 INNVTDASA
+3043 INNVADASA

>member
-27 LFFAAWAPSGIV
+27 LFFAAWAPSGFV

-46 SGAATQDTQYTHKL
+46 SGAATQNIQELT
-60 SVSEADFADGYADE
+60 VSEDDFADGYADE
-74 KASDK
+74 KASK
-79 RFELNTEETSG
+79 NSIALTTTETSG
-90 DVTTVTNGAVTAE
+90 DVTTVTDGSVTAE
-103 AFSKKTDGTG
+103 AFPKETDETG
-113 STIPYR
+113 SVIPYR
-119 SVGISLQGK
+119 SVGITLQGK
-128 LQDAV
+128 LKDAV
-133 NSGRLSMRVYFVGT
+133 DAGRLSMRVYFVGT
-147 VKLNAT
+147 VKLTAT
-153 SRGDVEDNVPSIN
+153 SRGDVEDNVPAVS
-166 LDLGFG
+166 LDLGFD
-172 LTGGVSSDD
+172 LTGGVSAGD
-181 VADGNVERTAEPVW
+181 VADGNVEGTAQPVW
-195 ADGTYKYSETLEFT
+195 ADGAYTYSETLEFT

-236 SITRERTT
+236 FITRERTT

-250 SATAVINGNFL
+250 SATAEIDGNFL
-261 IAFDFAE
+261 LAFDFAE
-268 VTVNLSVDNVQYGK
+268 VAVNFSVDNVQYGK
-282 IVAGNQSG
+282 IVAGNQSELYG
-290 LYGQYAEAV
+290 LYAAAV
-299 MSTAADDAVINDY
+299 MDTTAENDEEIDGY
-312 DSQLQG
+312 GRQLQA
-318 LESLTGSANSAVVSY
+318 LKSLTGTANSAVVSY
-333 GLNDDIV
+333 GLNDEIV

-348 FYFYRWEQGGGEN
+348 FYFNRWQQGGGEN
-361 TKAVNLGAAAA
+361 TKAVDLGAAAK

-377 AITYHADFTEFQPT
+377 AITYRADFTEFQPT
-391 VPIVAGQGAGYIYN
+391 VPNVAGQGAGYVYN

-414 EAALTGYVLSERHV
+414 EAALTGYELFERHV
-428 GLTNGGVVWNQGP
+428 GHTNAGVVYNQGP
-441 QPTEAGAYEHRATL
+441 QPTEAGEYEHRATL
-455 SRNGENGEECFGI
+455 SRDGEYFGI

-473 NIFRRTATVEL
+473 SIFRRTATVEL
-484 TDALGTVVNSA
+484 TDASATVVNSA
-495 AIAWGDCLNDTGII
+495 TIAWGDCLNDTGII
-509 PGSGIDGNF
+509 AIAGSGIGGTF
-518 DVVVASEG
+518 DVVVGSEEE

-532 TKLASVMPAPGT
+532 TELASVMPAPGT
-544 YEFSYRLTPTGDY
+544 YEFIYRLTPTGDY

-562 TGYAPFTV
+562 AGYAPFTV
-570 TVDDDF
+570 TVDDAF

-599 NYSYNI
+599 NYSYDI
-605 IDNGEAAEVRETLVF
+605 TDNGEAAAVRETLVF

-635 AWRRNTY
+635 AWRKNTY
-642 YQTSDADKADGFD
+642 YQTSVVGERDGFK

-669 GGKLSDEFRAVFA
+669 ADKLSDEFRAVFA

-689 AVNAY
+689 AERGY
-694 TGSALQTLTAVNLSR
+694 TGSALLDLTAVNLSR
-709 NNLYIGNATL
+709 NNLFIGNATL
-719 ESYGGIMAE
+719 ESYGGITAE
-728 VIGFGDE
+728 VIGFGAEHIAD
-735 LSASQPVAIGA
+735 QPVAIGA
-746 HDVRVRLFTYNTE
+746 HDVRVRLFTDNTE
-759 NNTENGVST
+759 GGVRTELVS
-768 VLVPEIVL
+768 EIVL

-790 TSASSGYNS
+790 TTASSGYNS

-809 NVSGIPTASADY
+809 NIEGMPTANTGY

-832 GEVKAENRVVDWDGS
+832 GEVKAENRVVDWNGS
-847 NVFETPTVYGDVDI
+847 NVFETPTVYEGVDI
-861 SEKSAVITFR
+861 SAKSAVITFR
-871 LVVTHDVNGVPTEDV
+871 LVVTHDVDGVPTADV

-906 TINSFLPTEALGADW
+906 TISAFRPTTALGAGW

-939 LSYGTRSGN
+939 LSYGIKSGN
-948 SLSATDRALLT
+948 SLSATNRALLT

-965 ESGADDPGYL
+965 ISGADNSGYL

-991 RFTVDTD
+991 SFTVDTD
-998 LIGAP
+998 LIGVP

-1012 LGANVYSAIAE
+1012 LGTNVYSAIAE
-1023 HTEPVSVD
+1023 HTESVTVD
-1031 ASVPQIALVPEYG
+1031 ASVPQITLAPEYG
-1044 GAVGDGGWYD
+1044 GAAGDGDWYA
-1054 AAVKLTLTITDNGGS
+1054 AAVTLTLTITDNGGS
-1069 MPANA
+1069 MPAGA
-1074 ELSPREGSDY
+1074 ELLPREGSDY
-1084 YGITMQRDEEF
+1084 YGITMQRDEGF
-1095 AEGIRYIATIT
+1095 TEGIRYIATIT

-1133 FKQGDLEFVSY
+1133 FDQGDLEFVSY
-1144 SAGGGE
+1144 SADGGE

-1158 LDFTVRLTA
+1158 LDFTVRLTT

-1172 PFKLQYRTGAYGD
+1172 PFKLQYRTGAYGG

-1253 YADHIGDADWTA
+1253 YIDHIGNADWTA

-1303 KVSDSVYTVY
+1303 KVSDSVYIVY

-1320 VVSARDRAGNTVSA
+1320 VVSAKDRAGNTVSA

-1344 TEPDFD
+1344 TDPAFD
-1350 VQIEE
+1350 VRIEE
-1355 EDGETVSEYTS
+1355 EDGETVSEYVS

-1453 TVRRDSEAPDEP
+1453 TVRRDSEAPGEP

-1477 DVANEWNNDR
+1477 DAANEWNNDR
-1487 VTWQFSLN
+1487 VTWQFSLH
-1495 DNVSGINASKVKLYT
+1495 DSVSGINASSVLLYT
-1510 LDPATINDEEAM
+1510 LDPATIDNEEAM

-1534 GEAPEV
+1534 GIAPEV

-1564 GNQGLF
+1564 GNQGIF
-1570 PFIAKIDTTADFNVN
+1570 PFIAMIDTTADFNVN
-1585 IVPYLKDGEVVE
+1585 IVPYLKDGEVVG
-1597 SEPLASGTA
+1597 SDPLASGTV
-1606 LSDTQSVVFVFE
+1606 LSDTQSVVFVFQ

-1640 GVNWYYTDEAFSAD
+1640 GVNWYYTDEEFSAA

-1685 GEAAFRYNKDTAEI
+1685 GEAAFGYNKDTAEI
-1699 ALLLSAVTVAEG
+1699 ALSLSAVTVADG
-1711 NEAPY
+1711 NETPY
-1716 TPGSWTNATVKIV
+1716 TPDSWTNATVKVI
-1729 AVVTAGAYGGTL
+1729 ATVTAGAYGGTL
-1741 TAEGFEDVRI
+1741 TAEGFEDVRV

-1757 ATVTFEI
+1757 ATFTFEI
-1764 PDNINDTVTVTFTSD
+1764 VNNLNGVATVTFTSD
-1779 KTGATAVSEEIE
+1779 KAGSVSVSEEIA
-1791 VRIDKT
+1791 VKIDKDD
-1797 EVSVSL
+1797 VNVDLS
-1803 TGKYDNQ
+1803 GAYDNQ
-1810 GTYTIDI
+1810 GTYTVEIG
-1817 DEEGWAFG
+1817 EAGWAFG
-1825 DVAITVDAEPGASGI
+1825 DVAIAVSAETGASGI
-1840 AAVEYSYD
+1840 GTVEYAYEGVD
-1848 GDGAE
+1848 
-1853 WAELAQVDGAYRIL
+1853 WTTLQQVDGEYRIL

-1873 NTYDQRTYLVRVTS
+1873 ETGDQRTYLVRVTS

-1896 MTVRIDEATAE
+1896 MTVRIDEATAA

-1951 DGGTEADSFDGRY
+1951 DGGTEADSVSGRY

-1981 ANAGYGEYRISY
+1981 AAGYGEYRIAY

-2005 GEFVIKI
+2005 GEFVVKI

-2064 APIAPVTGTEEARYE
+2064 APIVPVTGTEEARYE
-2079 FLIRSIS
+2079 FLLRSIS
-2086 ANGRNLIN
+2086 VNGGNLIN
-2094 YEYTNEAAAGIY
+2094 YEYNNREAAEIY
-2106 YLSGVT
+2106 YLFGVT

-2142 TYLPVRL
+2142 TYLPVSL

-2154 LYTDF
+2154 LYTYF

-2173 DADDPYGVY
+2173 DADDPYGEY
-2182 KVTAAITGEY
+2182 EVTAAMTGEY
-2192 AADFPLVKRENGTF
+2192 AAEFPLVKRENGTF
-2206 VQNDTAALRVRYF
+2206 VQNDTAVLRVRYF

-2240 DRYSDPLDPA
+2240 DRYSDPSDPG

-2264 QTADIAFDASFV
+2264 QTSDIAFDASFV
-2276 GLSNNFGGVY
+2276 GLSNAFGGVY

-2299 GGKFSG
+2299 GDKFSG

-2337 ANIGGSDASVSD
+2337 ANIGGSGAGVSD
-2349 VYVAANVYIENSAVN
+2349 VYVAANVYIENSA
-2364 FGGVAGTAENTL
+2364 

-2410 GVVGTLTDGSIMSRC
+2410 GVVGTLTDGSITSRC

-2452 LGYADGAGAADED
+2452 VGYADGAGDADED
-2465 NYYLNNGVSYG
+2465 NFYMDNGVSYG
-2476 EAAISGRGLGNDYPA
+2476 KAAISGRGLGNFDTYSA

-2510 TEILGNTV
+2510 TAILGNTV

-2645 NEAVISGIVLT
+2645 NEAVVSGIVLT

-2686 IAMRVIAENALVGGI
+2686 IAMRVIAEDALVGGI
-2701 SGNLSGGEVEYV
+2701 SGNLSGGKVEYV
-2713 ALLGSFTADYSGRA
+2713 ALLGSFTADYSGKA

-2739 DESPVSMAAV
+2739 GENPVSMAAV

-2772 TGYVPKSESRNS
+2772 KGYVPVSESRNS
-2784 LIASTDYSSGEY
+2784 LIASKDYSSGEY

-2837 ASFKLA
+2837 ASFKLV

-2912 GAVAVTFGAV
+2912 GAVAVT
-2922 AVTAESGAMLSRIT
+2922 AESGAMLSRIT

-2986 VGNST
+2986 VGNSM

-3006 VTADVGGVSVTAGK
+3006 VTADIGGVSVTAGK

>member
-16 LIIAAVLAAAL
+16 LIIAAVLAVVL
-27 LFFAAWAPSGIV
+27 LFFAAWAPSGFV

-46 SGAATQDTQYTHKL
+46 SGAATQELT
-60 SVSEADFADGYADE
+60 VSEADFTGEYADE
-74 KASDK
+74 KPSEK
-79 RFELNTEETSG
+79 SFELNTKETSG
-90 DVTTVTNGAVTAE
+90 DVTAVTNGAVTAE
-103 AFSKKTDGTG
+103 AFPQEKDETG

-119 SVGISLQGK
+119 SVGITLQGK
-128 LQDAV
+128 LKDAV
-133 NSGRLSMRVYFVGT
+133 DAGRLSMRVYFVGSVT
-147 VKLNAT
+147 LKAT
-153 SRGDVEDNVPSIN
+153 SAGDVEDNAPSIN

-181 VADGNVERTAEPVW
+181 VADGNVEGIAQPVW
-195 ADGTYKYSETLEFT
+195 EDGAYTYSETLEFT

-244 TDTVTN
+244 TGTVTN
-250 SATAVINGNFL
+250 SATAAINGNFL

-268 VTVNLSVDNVQYGK
+268 VTVNFSVDNVQYGK
-282 IVAGNQSG
+282 IVAGDQSE
-290 LYGQYAEAV
+290 LYASYAAAV
-299 MSTAADDAVINDY
+299 MNTTAENDEEIDDY
-312 DSQLQG
+312 GRQLLA
-318 LESLTGSANSAVVSY
+318 LESLTGTANSAVVSY
-333 GLNDDIV
+333 GLNADIV

-377 AITYHADFTEFQPT
+377 AITYRADFTEFQPT
-391 VPIVAGQGAGYIYN
+391 VPNVAGQGAGYVYN

-414 EAALTGYVLSERHV
+414 EAALTGYELSERHV
-428 GLTNGGVVWNQGP
+428 GHTNAGLVYNQGP
-441 QPTEAGAYEHRATL
+441 QPEEAGEYEHRATL
-455 SRNGENGEECFGI
+455 SRNGEYFGI

-484 TDALGTVVNSA
+484 TDASATVVDSA
-495 AIAWGDCLNDTGII
+495 EIAWGDCLNDTGII
-509 PGSGIDGNF
+509 ARSGIDGTF
-518 DVVVASEG
+518 DVVVGSEG

-532 TKLASVMPAPGT
+532 TELASVMRVPGT

-562 TGYAPFTV
+562 AGYAPFTV
-570 TVDDDF
+570 TVDDAF

-599 NYSYNI
+599 NYSYDI
-605 IDNGEAAEVRETLVF
+605 TDNGEAAAVRETLVF

-642 YQTSDADKADGFD
+642 YQTSVAGERDGFK
-655 TYTYVY
+655 TYKYVY

-669 GGKLSDEFRAVFA
+669 GDKLSYEFRAVFA
-682 RKDNSTI
+682 RKDNSSI

-719 ESYGGIMAE
+719 ESYGGITAE

-735 LSASQPVAIGA
+735 HIADQPVAVGA
-746 HDVRVRLFTYNTE
+746 HDVRVCLYT
-759 NNTENGVST
+759 NNTEDGGRT
-768 VLVPEIVL
+768 ELVPEIVL
-776 PFEIVYANLYANLS
+776 PFEIVYANLYASISRN
-790 TSASSGYNS
+790 ASSGYNS

-809 NVSGIPTASADY
+809 NIEGMPTANAGY

-832 GEVKAENRVVDWDGS
+832 GEVKAKNRVVDWNGS
-847 NVFETPTVYGDVDI
+847 NVFETPTVYEGVDI

-871 LVVTHDVNGVPTEDV
+871 LVVTHDVDGDPTEDV

-906 TINSFLPTEALGADW
+906 TINAFEPTTALGTGW

-939 LSYGTRSGN
+939 LSYGIKSGN
-948 SLSATDRALLT
+948 SLSATYRALLT
-959 ADEVTV
+959 ADEVEVT
-965 ESGADDPGYL
+965 SGADNSGYR

-981 NVTAARSFTV
+981 NVTVTRSFTV
-991 RFTVDTD
+991 SFTIDTD
-998 LIGAP
+998 LIGPP

-1012 LGANVYSAIAE
+1012 LGANVYSAIADHGE
-1023 HTEPVSVD
+1023 QVKID
-1031 ASVPQIALVPEYG
+1031 ASAPQISLVPEYG
-1044 GAVGDGGWYD
+1044 GAAGDGDWYA

-1069 MPANA
+1069 MPKEA
-1074 ELSPREGSDY
+1074 ELLPREGSDY
-1084 YGITMQRDEEF
+1084 YGITMQRDEGYTGS
-1095 AEGIRYIATIT
+1095 GIRYIAMIT

-1133 FKQGDLEFVSY
+1133 FDQGDLEFVSY
-1144 SAGGGE
+1144 SADGGE

-1158 LDFTVRLTA
+1158 LDFTVRLKT

-1172 PFKLQYRTGAYGD
+1172 PFKLQYRTGAYGG

-1253 YADHIGDADWTA
+1253 YADHIGNADWTA

-1303 KVSDSVYTVY
+1303 KVSDSVYIVY

-1334 EAITLNVDPF
+1334 AGITLNVDPF

-1355 EDGETVSEYTS
+1355 EDGGTVSEYTS

-1393 YLQDGYWRTLVSG
+1393 YLQDGYWHTLVSG

-1438 TGAGITVTYPAEGYF
+1438 TGAGITVTYPAEGNF
-1453 TVRRDSEAPDEP
+1453 TVRRDSEAPGEP

-1495 DNVSGINASKVKLYT
+1495 DSVSGIDASSVLLYT
-1510 LDPATINDEEAM
+1510 LDPTTINDEEAM

-1534 GEAPEV
+1534 GIAPEV

-1564 GNQGLF
+1564 GNQGIF
-1570 PFIAKIDTTADFNVN
+1570 PFIAMIDTTADFDVN
-1585 IVPYLKDGEVVE
+1585 IVPYLKDGDVVG
-1597 SEPLASGTA
+1597 SEPLESGTA

-1640 GVNWYYTDEAFSAD
+1640 GENWYYTDEAFSAA

-1685 GEAAFRYNKDTAEI
+1685 GEVAFRYNKDTAEI
-1699 ALLLSAVTVAEG
+1699 ALSLSAVTVADG
-1711 NEAPY
+1711 NETPY
-1716 TPGSWTNATVKIV
+1716 TPGSWTNATVKVI
-1729 AVVTAGAYGGTL
+1729 ATVTAGAYGGTL
-1741 TAEGFEDVRI
+1741 TAEGFEDDVRI

-1757 ATVTFEI
+1757 ATFTFEI
-1764 PDNINDTVTVTFTSD
+1764 VNNLNGVVNVTFTSD
-1779 KTGATAVSEEIE
+1779 KAGSVSVSEEIA
-1791 VRIDKT
+1791 VKIDKDD
-1797 EVSVSL
+1797 VNVDL
-1803 TGKYDNQ
+1803 TGAYDNQ

-1817 DEEGWAFG
+1817 GEEGWAFG

-1840 AAVEYSYD
+1840 AVVEYSYD

-1867 WANADN
+1867 WADADN
-1873 NTYDQRTYLVRVTS
+1873 NTGDQRTYLVRVTS

-1896 MTVRIDEATAE
+1896 MTVRIDEATAA

-1914 GFRGSG
+1914 GSQGSG

-1925 TDVGIAVRNITVNF
+1925 TDVGIAVWNITVNF

-1951 DGGTEADSFDGRY
+1951 DGGTEADSVSGRY

-1975 LTDESF
+1975 LTDEFF
-1981 ANAGYGEYRISY
+1981 ANAGYGEYRITY

-2005 GEFVIKI
+2005 GEFVVKI

-2086 ANGRNLIN
+2086 ANGGNLVK
-2094 YEYTNEAAAGIY
+2094 YEYTDEAAAGIY
-2106 YLSGVT
+2106 YLFGVT

-2149 SFPIG
+2149 SFPEG
-2154 LYTDF
+2154 VYTDF

-2173 DADDPYGVY
+2173 NADDPYGEY
-2182 KVTAAITGEY
+2182 EVTAAITGEY

-2206 VQNDTAALRVRYF
+2206 VQNDTAILRVRYF

-2240 DRYSDPLDPA
+2240 DRYSDPRDPG
-2250 QPAFGYGNGNRYFI
+2250 QPAFGYGNDNRYFI
-2264 QTADIAFDASFV
+2264 QTSDIAFDASFV
-2276 GLSNNFGGVY
+2276 GLSNAFGGVY

-2305 IFKNVVGGRIENLK
+2305 IFKNVDGGRIENLK

-2326 ISAKGDYGLIA
+2326 ISANGDYGLIA
-2337 ANIGGSDASVSD
+2337 ANIGGSGAGVSD
-2349 VYVAANVYIENSAVN
+2349 VYVAANVYIENSA
-2364 FGGVAGTAENTL
+2364 

-2410 GVVGTLTDGSIMSRC
+2410 GVVGTLTGGSIMSRC

-2441 IGGAALYAGSL
+2441 DGGAALYAGSL

-2476 EAAISGRGLGNDYPA
+2476 EAAISGRGLGNVDYYSD

-2510 TEILGNTV
+2510 TAILGNTV

-2628 MLLPQGGYAG
+2628 MLLLQGGYAG

-2645 NEAVISGIVLT
+2645 NEAVVSGIVLT

-2686 IAMRVIAENALVGGI
+2686 IAMRVLAENALVGGI
-2701 SGNLSGGEVEYV
+2701 SGNLSGGKVEYV

-2739 DESPVSMAAV
+2739 DESPVSMNAV

-2761 NVTIPFVGETE
+2761 NVTIPFVGET
-2772 TGYVPKSESRNS
+2772 GYVPKSESRNS
-2784 LIASTDYSSGEY
+2784 LIASKNYSSGEY

-2902 VYSEDVSVTF
+2902 VYSGDVSVTF

>member
-46 SGAATQDTQYTHKL
+46 SGAATQDTQYTHEL
-60 SVSEADFADGYADE
+60 SVSEADFTGGYADE
-74 KASDK
+74 KPSEK
-79 RFELNTEETSG
+79 RFELNTTATSG
-90 DVTTVTNGAVTAE
+90 EVTAVTNGAVTAE
-103 AFSKKTDGTG
+103 AFPQEKDETG

-133 NSGRLSMRVYFVGT
+133 NSRRLSMRVYFVGT
-147 VKLNAT
+147 VKLTAT
-153 SRGDVEDNVPSIN
+153 SRGDVEDNVPAVG
-166 LDLGFG
+166 LDLGFD
-172 LTGGVSSDD
+172 LAGGVSAGD
-181 VADGNVERTAEPVW
+181 VADGNVEGTAQPVW
-195 ADGTYKYSETLEFT
+195 ADGAYTYSETLEFT
-209 AERPLEI
+209 AARPLEI

-250 SATAVINGNFL
+250 SATAEINGNFL
-261 IAFDFAE
+261 LAFDFAE
-268 VTVNLSVDNVQYGK
+268 VTVNFSVDNVQYGK
-282 IVAGNQSG
+282 IVRGNQSG
-290 LYGQYAEAV
+290 LYGLYAAAV
-299 MSTAADDAVINDY
+299 MDTTAENDEEIDGY
-312 DSQLQG
+312 GRQLQA
-318 LESLTGSANSAVVSY
+318 LESLTGTANSAVVSY

-348 FYFYRWEQGGGEN
+348 FYFNRWQQGGGEN
-361 TKAVNLGAAAA
+361 TKAVDLGAAAK

-377 AITYHADFTEFQPT
+377 AITYRADFTEFQPT
-391 VPIVAGQGAGYIYN
+391 VPNVAGQGAGYVYN

-414 EAALTGYVLSERHV
+414 EAALTGYELFERHV
-428 GLTNGGVVWNQGP
+428 GHTNAGVVYNQGP
-441 QPTEAGAYEHRATL
+441 QPTEAGEYEHRATL
-455 SRNGENGEECFGI
+455 SRDGEYFGI
-468 SRVDF
+468 SRVEF
-473 NIFRRTATVEL
+473 SIFRRTATVEL
-484 TDALGTVVNSA
+484 TANSA
-495 AIAWGDCLNDTGII
+495 AIAWGDCLDDTGITAR
-509 PGSGIDGNF
+509 SGIDGTF
-518 DVVVASEG
+518 DVVVGSEEEG

-532 TKLASVMPAPGT
+532 TELASVMPTPGT

-570 TVDDDF
+570 TVDDAF

-587 TPVASSTIGGAF
+587 TPVPSSTIGGAF

-605 IDNGEAAEVRETLVF
+605 TDNGEAAAVRETLVF

-642 YQTSDADKADGFD
+642 YQASVDGEADGFK
-655 TYTYVY
+655 TYKYVY

-682 RKDNSTI
+682 RKNNSTI

-694 TGSALQTLTAVNLSR
+694 TGSALEALTAVNLSR

-719 ESYGGIMAE
+719 ESYGGITAE
-728 VIGFGDE
+728 VIGFGAE
-735 LSASQPVAIGA
+735 LSASQPVAIGE
-746 HDVRVRLFTYNTE
+746 HDVRVRLFT
-759 NNTENGVST
+759 TENGVRKE
-768 VLVPEIVL
+768 LVSEIVL

-790 TSASSGYNS
+790 TTASSGYNS
-799 ATGWASRMAF
+799 DTGWASRMAF
-809 NVSGIPTASADY
+809 NIEGMPTANTGY

-832 GEVKAENRVVDWDGS
+832 GEVKAENREVDWNGS
-847 NVFETPTVYGDVDI
+847 NVFETPTIYEGVDI

-871 LVVTHDVNGVPTEDV
+871 LVVTHDVYGVPTAGVD
-886 EMNAVAL
+886 MNAVAL

-906 TINSFLPTEALGADW
+906 TINAFRPTEALGTGW

-965 ESGADDPGYL
+965 ISGADNSGYL

-981 NVTAARSFTV
+981 NVTVTRNFTV
-991 RFTVDTD
+991 SFTVDTD
-998 LIGAP
+998 LKGVP

-1023 HTEPVSVD
+1023 HTDDVSVD
-1031 ASVPQIALVPEYG
+1031 ASVPQITLVPEYG
-1044 GAVGDGGWYD
+1044 GAVGDGGWY
-1054 AAVKLTLTITDNGGS
+1054 AKPVKLTLTITDNGGS

-1095 AEGIRYIATIT
+1095 TEGIRYIATIT

-1144 SAGGGE
+1144 SADGGE

-1158 LDFTVRLTA
+1158 LDFTVRLTT

-1172 PFKLQYRTGAYGD
+1172 PFKLQYRTGAYGG

-1253 YADHIGDADWTA
+1253 YADHIGNADWTA
-1265 EAVPVT
+1265 EAVPVK

-1303 KVSDSVYTVY
+1303 KVSDSVYIVY

-1344 TEPDFD
+1344 TTPAFD
-1350 VQIEE
+1350 VRIEE

-1495 DNVSGINASKVKLYT
+1495 DSVSGINAASVRLYT
-1510 LDPATINDEEAM
+1510 LDPSTINDEEAM

-1534 GEAPEV
+1534 GIAPEV

-1570 PFIAKIDTTADFNVN
+1570 PLLAKIDTTADFNVN
-1585 IVPYLKDGEVVE
+1585 IVPYLKDGDVVG
-1597 SEPLASGTA
+1597 SEPLKSGTA
-1606 LSDTQSVVFVFE
+1606 LSNTQSVVFVFK

-1640 GVNWYYTDEAFSAD
+1640 GVNWYYTDEAFSAA

-1685 GEAAFRYNKDTAEI
+1685 GEAAFKYNKDTAEI
-1699 ALLLSAVTVAEG
+1699 ALSLSAVTVADG
-1711 NEAPY
+1711 NETSY
-1716 TPGSWTNATVKIV
+1716 TPGSWTNATVKVI
-1729 AVVTAGAYGGTL
+1729 ATVTAGAYGGTL
-1741 TAEGFEDVRI
+1741 SAEGFEDVRV

-1803 TGKYDNQ
+1803 TGAYDNQ
-1810 GTYTIDI
+1810 GTYTVEIG
-1817 DEEGWAFG
+1817 EEGWAFG

-1853 WAELAQVDGAYRIL
+1853 WAELAQVDGEYRIL

-1873 NTYDQRTYLVRVTS
+1873 KTGDQRTYLVRVTS

-1896 MTVRIDEATAE
+1896 MTVRIDEDTAA
-1907 SGTLEYE
+1907 SGTLVYE
-1914 GFRGSG
+1914 GPQGSG

-1925 TDVGIAVRNITVNF
+1925 TDVDIAVRDIKVNF

-1951 DGGTEADSFDGRY
+1951 DGGTEAGSFDGEY
-1964 LLDETGQAFMT
+1964 LLDETGLAFMT

-1981 ANAGYGEYRISY
+1981 DAGYGEYHIVY

-2012 DKNVYS
+2012 DKNVYN
-2018 FTAQSHIGGITD
+2018 FTAQSHIGGID
-2030 TLHTGDNRYVVLEDD
+2030 DALNPGENRYVVLEDD
-2045 TGLLS
+2045 TDILS
-2050 EPLYRGMSLNNIGI
+2050 KPLYRGMKLNNIGI
-2064 APIAPVTGTEEARYE
+2064 EPIAPVTGTEEARYE

-2094 YEYTNEAAAGIY
+2094 YEYTDEAAAGIY

-2154 LYTDF
+2154 LYADF
-2159 RNVLTYSITMPEGF
+2159 RNVLTYSVTMPEGF

-2182 KVTAAITGEY
+2182 EVTAAITGEY
-2192 AADFPLVKRENGTF
+2192 AADFPLVKRENGTLE
-2206 VQNDTAALRVRYF
+2206 QNNTAVLRVRYF

-2240 DRYSDPLDPA
+2240 DRYSDPLDPG

-2264 QTADIAFDASFV
+2264 QTSDIAFDASFV
-2276 GLSNNFGGVY
+2276 GLSNAFGGVY

-2326 ISAKGDYGLIA
+2326 ISADGAYGLIA
-2337 ANIGGSDASVSD
+2337 ANISGSDASVSD

-2376 VNFGGVAGTAENTLI
+2376 I

-2399 VFANNVSGNIG
+2399 VFANKVSGNIG
-2410 GVVGTLTDGSIMSRC
+2410 GVVGTLTGGSIMSRC

-2441 IGGAALYAGSL
+2441 KGGAALYAGSL
-2452 LGYADGAGAADED
+2452 LGYADGAGAADEN

-2476 EAAISGRGLGNDYPA
+2476 EAAISGCGLGNFDDYSDV
-2491 ATELRF
+2491 TELLF
-2497 VALANIGEMNAAQ
+2497 VARANIGEMNAVQ

-2527 SLAERFTVAGVG
+2527 SLAERFTVVGVG

-2570 VPGSYAEFFG
+2570 VPSSYAEFFG

-2645 NEAVISGIVLT
+2645 NEAVVSGIVLT

-2663 AGTVYAGGVAGI
+2663 AGTVYAGGVAGK

-2686 IAMRVIAENALVGGI
+2686 IAMRVLAENALVGGI
-2701 SGNLSGGEVEYV
+2701 SGNLSGGKVEYV

-2761 NVTIPFVGETE
+2761 NVTIPFVGET
-2772 TGYVPKSESRNS
+2772 GYVPVSESRNS
-2784 LIASTDYSSGEY
+2784 LIASKDYSSGEY

-2912 GAVAVTFGAV
+2912 GAVAVT
-2922 AVTAESGAMLSRIT
+2922 AESGAMLSRIT

-3006 VTADVGGVSVTAGK
+3006 VTADIGGVSVTAGK

>member
-27 LFFAAWAPSGIV
+27 LFFAAWAPSGLV

-46 SGAATQDTQYTHKL
+46 SGAATQKL
-60 SVSEADFADGYADE
+60 IITEADFADGVYAEGKPSE
-74 KASDK
+74 KS
-79 RFELNTEETSG
+79 FELNRTETSG
-90 DVTTVTNGAVTAE
+90 EVTAVTNGAVTAE
-103 AFSKKTDGTG
+103 AFPQEKDETG

-119 SVGISLQGK
+119 SVGITLQGK
-128 LQDAV
+128 LKDAV
-133 NSGRLSMRVYFVGT
+133 DAGRLSMRVYFVGSVT
-147 VKLNAT
+147 LKAT
-153 SRGDVEDNVPSIN
+153 SAGDVEDNAPSIN

-181 VADGNVERTAEPVW
+181 VADGNVEGIAQPVW
-195 ADGTYKYSETLEFT
+195 EDGAYTYSETLEFT
-209 AERPLEI
+209 DARPLEI

-226 NVVLELTPSF
+226 NVALELTPSF

-244 TDTVTN
+244 TGTVTN
-250 SATAVINGNFL
+250 SATAAINGNFL

-268 VTVNLSVDNVQYGK
+268 VTVNFSVDNVQYGK
-282 IVAGNQSG
+282 IVAGDQSG
-290 LYGQYAEAV
+290 LYASYAAAV
-299 MSTAADDAVINDY
+299 MNTTAENDEEIDGY
-312 DSQLQG
+312 GRQLQA
-318 LESLTGSANSAVVSY
+318 LESLTGDANSAVVSY
-333 GLNDDIV
+333 GLNADIV

-348 FYFYRWEQGGGEN
+348 FYFYRWEQGDGEN
-361 TKAVNLGAAAA
+361 TKAVDLGAAAK

-377 AITYHADFTEFQPT
+377 AITYRADFTEFQPT
-391 VPIVAGQGAGYIYN
+391 VPNVAGQGAGYVYN

-414 EAALTGYVLSERHV
+414 EAALTGYELSERHV
-428 GLTNGGVVWNQGP
+428 GHTNAGLVYNQGP
-441 QPTEAGAYEHRATL
+441 QPEEAGEYEHRATL
-455 SRNGENGEECFGI
+455 SRNGECFGI

-495 AIAWGDCLNDTGII
+495 AIAWGECLNDTGIRAR
-509 PGSGIDGNF
+509 SGIDGDF
-518 DVVVASEG
+518 DVVVGSEKE
-526 GYTAVS
+526 GYTVVS
-532 TKLASVMPAPGT
+532 TELASVMRTPGT

-562 TGYAPFTV
+562 EGYAPFTV
-570 TVDDDF
+570 TVDDAF

-587 TPVASSTIGGAF
+587 TPAASSTIGGAF
-599 NYSYNI
+599 NYSYDI
-605 IDNGEAAEVRETLVF
+605 TDNGEAAAVRETLVF
-620 TLTAYLTGS
+620 TLTAYLTGG

-635 AWRRNTY
+635 AWRRKTY
-642 YQTSDADKADGFD
+642 YQTSVVGERDGFK
-655 TYTYVY
+655 TYTYDY
-661 EIPLDGTE
+661 EIPLDGKE
-669 GGKLSDEFRAVFA
+669 GDKLSDEFCAVFA

-689 AVNAY
+689 AERGY
-694 TGSALQTLTAVNLSR
+694 TGSALLDLTAANLSR
-709 NNLYIGNATL
+709 NNLFIGNRTL
-719 ESYGGIMAE
+719 ESYGGITAE
-728 VIGFGDE
+728 VIGFGAENILD
-735 LSASQPVAIGA
+735 QPVAIGA
-746 HDVRVRLFTYNTE
+746 HDVRVRLFTDNTE
-759 NNTENGVST
+759 GGVRT

-776 PFEIVYANLYANLS
+776 PFKIVYANIYATIS

-799 ATGWASRMAF
+799 DTGWASRMAF
-809 NVSGIPTASADY
+809 NIEGMPTANTGY

-832 GEVKAENRVVDWDGS
+832 GYKAENRVVDWNGS
-847 NVFETPTVYGDVDI
+847 NVFETPTLYEGVDI
-861 SEKSAVITFR
+861 SAKSAVITFR
-871 LVVTHDVNGVPTEDV
+871 LVVTHDVDGVPTADV
-886 EMNAVAL
+886 EMKAVAL

-906 TINSFLPTEALGADW
+906 TIESFQPAETLDADW
-921 LQSAQF
+921 LQSARF
-927 TAEVTFGGSGYD
+927 TAKVTFGGSGYD
-939 LSYGTRSGN
+939 LSYGIKSGD

-965 ESGADDPGYL
+965 TLGADNSGYR

-991 RFTVDTD
+991 SFTVDTD
-998 LIGAP
+998 LIGRP

-1023 HTEPVSVD
+1023 HGEQVKID
-1031 ASVPQIALVPEYG
+1031 ASAPQISLVPEYG
-1044 GAVGDGGWYD
+1044 GAAGDGDWYAD
-1054 AAVKLTLTITDNGGS
+1054 EVKLTLTITDNGGS

-1074 ELSPREGSDY
+1074 ELLPREGSDY
-1084 YGITMQRDEEF
+1084 YGITMQRDGEYTGS
-1095 AEGIRYIATIT
+1095 GIRYIAKIT

-1133 FKQGDLEFVSY
+1133 FDQGDLEFVSY
-1144 SAGGGE
+1144 SADGGE

-1158 LDFTVRLTA
+1158 LDFTVRLTT

-1172 PFKLQYRTGAYGD
+1172 PFKLQYRTGAYGG

-1253 YADHIGDADWTA
+1253 YIDHIGNADWTA

-1303 KVSDSVYTVY
+1303 KVSDSVYIVY

-1320 VVSARDRAGNTVSA
+1320 VISARDRAGNTVSA

-1344 TEPDFD
+1344 TDPAFD
-1350 VQIEE
+1350 VRIEE

-1366 GEWITSGTAVLK
+1366 GEWITSETAVLK

-1426 ADGSTNYRFRLT
+1426 ADGSTNYRFRLI
-1438 TGAGITVTYPAEGYF
+1438 TGAGITVTYPAEGNF
-1453 TVRRDSEAPDEP
+1453 TVRRDSEAPGEP

-1470 DSLGNAV
+1470 DSLGDAV

-1487 VTWQFSLN
+1487 VTWQFALN
-1495 DNVSGINASKVKLYT
+1495 DSVSGINASKVLLYT
-1510 LDPATINDEEAM
+1510 LDPATIDNEEAM

-1534 GEAPEV
+1534 GIAPEV
-1540 LPNGLYQYTLSDYML
+1540 LPNGLYQYTLSNYML

-1564 GNQGLF
+1564 GNQGIF
-1570 PFIAKIDTTADFNVN
+1570 PFIAMIDTTADFDVN
-1585 IVPYLKDGEVVE
+1585 IVPYLKDGEVVG
-1597 SEPLASGTA
+1597 SNPLASGTV
-1606 LSDTQSVVFVFE
+1606 LSDTQSVVFVFD

-1640 GVNWYYTDEAFSAD
+1640 GVNWYYTDEEFSAD

-1685 GEAAFRYNKDTAEI
+1685 GEAAFGYNKDTAEI
-1699 ALLLSAVTVAEG
+1699 ALSLSAVTVADG
-1711 NEAPY
+1711 NETPY
-1716 TPGSWTNATVKIV
+1716 TPDSWTNATVKVI
-1729 AVVTAGAYGGTL
+1729 ATVTAGAYGGTL
-1741 TAEGFEDVRI
+1741 TAKGFEDVRV

-1757 ATVTFEI
+1757 ATFTFEI
-1764 PDNINDTVTVTFTSD
+1764 VNNLNGVVTVTFTSD
-1779 KTGATAVSEEIE
+1779 KAGSVSVSEEIA
-1791 VRIDKT
+1791 VKIDKDD
-1797 EVSVSL
+1797 VNVDLS
-1803 TGKYDNQ
+1803 GAYDNQ
-1810 GTYTIDI
+1810 GTYTVEIG
-1817 DEEGWAFG
+1817 EAGWAFG
-1825 DVAITVDAEPGASGI
+1825 DVAIAVSAETGASGI
-1840 AAVEYSYD
+1840 GTVEYAYE
-1848 GDGAE
+1848 GA
-1853 WAELAQVDGAYRIL
+1853 WTTLQQVDGVYRIL

-1873 NTYDQRTYLVRVTS
+1873 KTGDQRTYLVRVTS

-1896 MTVRIDEATAE
+1896 MTVRIDENTAA
-1907 SGTLEYE
+1907 SGTLVYE

-1925 TDVGIAVRNITVNF
+1925 TDVGIAVRDITVNF

-1951 DGGTEADSFDGRY
+1951 DGGTEADSVSGEY

-1981 ANAGYGEYRISY
+1981 AAGYGEYRIAY
-1993 SWATGAGNSAPG
+1993 SWVTGAGNSAPG

-2030 TLHTGDNRYVVLEDD
+2030 TLYTGDNRYVVLEDD
-2045 TGLLS
+2045 TDLLS
-2050 EPLYRGMSLNNIGI
+2050 KPLYRGMSLNNIGI
-2064 APIAPVTGTEEARYE
+2064 APIVPVTGTEEARYE
-2079 FLIRSIS
+2079 FLLRSIS
-2086 ANGRNLIN
+2086 VNGDNLIN
-2094 YEYTNEAAAGIY
+2094 YEYNNEGAAEMY
-2106 YLSGVT
+2106 YLFGVT
-2112 VEGNVSVDVEL
+2112 VEGSVSVDVEL

-2131 VNTDQSIQANG
+2131 VNIDQSIQANG

-2154 LYTDF
+2154 LYADF
-2159 RNVLTYSITMPEGF
+2159 RNVLTYSVTMPEGF

-2182 KVTAAITGEY
+2182 EVTAAITGEY
-2192 AADFPLVKRENGTF
+2192 AAEFPLVKRGENGTF
-2206 VQNDTAALRVRYF
+2206 VQNDTAVLRVRYF

-2240 DRYSDPLDPA
+2240 DRYSDPLDPG
-2250 QPAFGYGNGNRYFI
+2250 QPAFGYGNDNRYFI

-2276 GLSNNFGGVY
+2276 GLSNAFGGVY
-2286 DGNGFAFTSDRVD
+2286 DGNGFAFTSDSVN

-2326 ISAKGDYGLIA
+2326 ISANGDYGLIA
-2337 ANIGGSDASVSD
+2337 ANIGGSGAGVSD

-2364 FGGVAGTAENTL
+2364 FGGVAGTAQ
-2376 VNFGGVAGTAENTLI
+2376 NTLI

-2410 GVVGTLTDGSIMSRC
+2410 GVVGTLTAGSIMSRC

-2441 IGGAALYAGSL
+2441 SGGAALYAGSL
-2452 LGYADGAGAADED
+2452 VGYADGAGVADED
-2465 NYYLNNGVSYG
+2465 NFYMDNGVSYG
-2476 EAAISGRGLGNDYPA
+2476 EAAISGSGLGNSDYSA

-2510 TEILGNTV
+2510 TTILGNTV

-2645 NEAVISGIVLT
+2645 NEAVVSGIVLT

-2663 AGTVYAGGVAGI
+2663 ASTVYAGGVAGI

-2686 IAMRVIAENALVGGI
+2686 IAMRVLAEDALVGGI
-2701 SGNLSGGEVEYV
+2701 SGNLSGGKVEYV
-2713 ALLGSFTADYSGRA
+2713 ALLGSFTADYSGKA

-2739 DESPVSMAAV
+2739 GENPVSMAAV

-2772 TGYVPKSESRNS
+2772 KGYVPVSESRNS
-2784 LIASTDYSSGEY
+2784 LIASKNYSSGEY

-2936 VNGNAEIYTDAAGT
+2936 VNGNAEIYTNAAGT

-2991 APAAEHAGTWRIQSS
+2991 APAVEHAGTWRIQSS

-3020 YIGIMRGDSAVVQ
+3020 YIGIMRGDNAVVQ

>member
-27 LFFAAWAPSGIV
+27 LFFAAWAPSGFV

-46 SGAATQDTQYTHKL
+46 SGAATQKL
-60 SVSEADFADGYADE
+60 IITEADFADGVYAEGKPSE
-74 KASDK
+74 KS
-79 RFELNTEETSG
+79 FELNRTETSG
-90 DVTTVTNGAVTAE
+90 EVTAVTNGAVTAE
-103 AFSKKTDGTG
+103 AFPQEKDETG

-119 SVGISLQGK
+119 SVGITLQGK
-128 LQDAV
+128 LKDAV
-133 NSGRLSMRVYFVGT
+133 DAGRLSMRVYFVGSVT
-147 VKLNAT
+147 LKAT
-153 SRGDVEDNVPSIN
+153 SAGDVEDNAPSIN

-181 VADGNVERTAEPVW
+181 VADGNVEGIAQPVW
-195 ADGTYKYSETLEFT
+195 EDGAYTYSETLEFT

-244 TDTVTN
+244 TGTVTN
-250 SATAVINGNFL
+250 SATAAINGNFL

-268 VTVNLSVDNVQYGK
+268 VTVNFSVDNVQYGK
-282 IVAGNQSG
+282 IVAGDQSE
-290 LYGQYAEAV
+290 LYASYAAAV
-299 MSTAADDAVINDY
+299 MNTTAENDEEIDRY
-312 DSQLQG
+312 GRELQA
-318 LESLTGSANSAVVSY
+318 LESLTGSADSAVVSY
-333 GLNDDIV
+333 GLNADIV

-377 AITYHADFTEFQPT
+377 AITYRADFTEFQPT
-391 VPIVAGQGAGYIYN
+391 VPIVAGQGAGYVYN

-414 EAALTGYVLSERHV
+414 EAALTGYELSERHV
-428 GLTNGGVVWNQGP
+428 GHTNAGLVYNQGP
-441 QPTEAGAYEHRATL
+441 QPEEAGEYEHRATL
-455 SRNGENGEECFGI
+455 SRNGECFGI
-468 SRVDF
+468 SRVEF
-473 NIFRRTATVEL
+473 SIFRRTATVEL
-484 TDALGTVVNSA
+484 TDASGTVVNSA
-495 AIAWGDCLNDTGII
+495 AIAWGDCLKDTGIKA
-509 PGSGIDGNF
+509 GSGIDGTF
-518 DVVVASEG
+518 DVVVDSEE

-532 TKLASVMPAPGT
+532 TELASVMRAPGT

-570 TVDDDF
+570 TVDDAF

-587 TPVASSTIGGAF
+587 TPVPSSTIGGAF
-599 NYSYNI
+599 NYSYDI
-605 IDNGEAAEVRETLVF
+605 TDNGEAADVRETLVF
-620 TLTAYLTGS
+620 TLTAYLTGN

-642 YQTSDADKADGFD
+642 YQTSVAGEADGFT
-655 TYTYVY
+655 TYKYVY
-661 EIPLDGTE
+661 EIPLDGEETD
-669 GGKLSDEFRAVFA
+669 KLSYEFRAVFA

-694 TGSALQTLTAVNLSR
+694 TGSALQALTAVNLSR
-709 NNLYIGNATL
+709 NNLFIGNATL
-719 ESYGGIMAE
+719 ESYGGITAE

-735 LSASQPVAIGA
+735 LSASQPVAIGE

-759 NNTENGVST
+759 NRDRT

-809 NVSGIPTASADY
+809 NIEGMPTANTGY

-832 GEVKAENRVVDWDGS
+832 GKIEAENRVVDWNGS
-847 NVFETPTVYGDVDI
+847 NVFETPTVYEGVDI
-861 SEKSAVITFR
+861 SAKSAVITFR
-871 LVVTHDVNGVPTEDV
+871 LVVTHDVDGVPTADV
-886 EMNAVAL
+886 DMKAVAL

-906 TINSFLPTEALGADW
+906 TISAFRPTTALGSGW

-939 LSYGTRSGN
+939 LSYGIKSGN
-948 SLSATDRALLT
+948 SLSTTHRALLT
-959 ADEVTV
+959 ADEITV
-965 ESGADDPGYL
+965 ESGADSSGYL

-998 LIGAP
+998 LSGKP

-1023 HTEPVSVD
+1023 HGEQVKID
-1031 ASVPQIALVPEYG
+1031 ASAPQISLVPEYG
-1044 GAVGDGGWYD
+1044 GAVGDGGWY
-1054 AAVKLTLTITDNGGS
+1054 AKPVKLTLTITDNGGS
-1069 MPANA
+1069 MPEEA
-1074 ELSPREGSDY
+1074 ELLPREGSDY
-1084 YGITMQRDEEF
+1084 YGITMQRDEGF
-1095 AEGIRYIATIT
+1095 TEGIRYIAMIT

-1133 FKQGDLEFVSY
+1133 FDQEDLEFVSY

-1158 LDFTVRLTA
+1158 LDFTVRLKT

-1294 EGRDDVRID
+1294 EGRDDVRIE

-1320 VVSARDRAGNTVSA
+1320 VISARDRAGNTVSA

-1344 TEPDFD
+1344 TRPAFD

-1453 TVRRDSEAPDEP
+1453 TVRRDSEAPGEP

-1470 DSLGNAV
+1470 DSLGNAA

-1487 VTWQFSLN
+1487 VTWQFALHDS
-1495 DNVSGINASKVKLYT
+1495 VSGINAASVLLYT
-1510 LDPATINDEEAM
+1510 LDPATIDNEEAM

-1534 GEAPEV
+1534 GIAPEV

-1564 GNQGLF
+1564 GNQGIF
-1570 PFIAKIDTTADFNVN
+1570 PFIAMIDTTADFDVN
-1585 IVPYLKDGEVVE
+1585 IVPYLKDGEVVG
-1597 SEPLASGTA
+1597 SDPLASGTV
-1606 LSDTQSVVFVFE
+1606 LSDTQSVVFKFE

-1640 GVNWYYTDEAFSAD
+1640 GVNWYYTDEEFSAA

-1661 GQAIGDMRIRLV
+1661 GQAIGDMSIRLV

-1685 GEAAFRYNKDTAEI
+1685 GEAAFGYNKDTAEI
-1699 ALLLSAVTVAEG
+1699 ALSLRAVTVADG
-1711 NEAPY
+1711 NETPY
-1716 TPGSWTNATVKIV
+1716 TPDSWTNATVKVI
-1729 AVVTAGAYGGTL
+1729 ATVTAGAYGGTL
-1741 TAEGFEDVRI
+1741 TAEGFEDVRV

-1757 ATVTFEI
+1757 ATFTFEI
-1764 PDNINDTVTVTFTSD
+1764 VNNLNGVVTVTFTSD
-1779 KTGATAVSEEIE
+1779 KAGSVSVSEEIA
-1791 VRIDKT
+1791 VKIDKDD
-1797 EVSVSL
+1797 VNVDLS
-1803 TGKYDNQ
+1803 GAYDNQ
-1810 GTYTIDI
+1810 GTYTVEIG
-1817 DEEGWAFG
+1817 EAGWAFG
-1825 DVAITVDAEPGASGI
+1825 DVAITVSAETGASGI
-1840 AAVEYSYD
+1840 GTVEYAYE
-1848 GDGAE
+1848 GDEGVA
-1853 WAELAQVDGAYRIL
+1853 WTTLQQVDGVYRIL

-1873 NTYDQRTYLVRVTS
+1873 KTGDQRTYLVRVTS

-1896 MTVRIDEATAE
+1896 MTVRIDEDTAA

-1925 TDVGIAVRNITVNF
+1925 TDVGIAVRNIKVNF

-1951 DGGTEADSFDGRY
+1951 DGGTEADSVSGRY

-1981 ANAGYGEYRISY
+1981 AAGAGYGEYRIAY

-2030 TLHTGDNRYVVLEDD
+2030 TLYTGDNRYVVLEDD
-2045 TGLLS
+2045 TDLLS
-2050 EPLYRGMSLNNIGI
+2050 EPLYRGMKLNNIGI
-2064 APIAPVTGTEEARYE
+2064 APIVPVTGTEEARYE

-2086 ANGRNLIN
+2086 VNGDNLIN
-2094 YEYTNEAAAGIY
+2094 YEYNNEEAAEMY
-2106 YLSGVT
+2106 YLFGVT

-2142 TYLPVRL
+2142 TYLPVSL

-2154 LYTDF
+2154 LYADF
-2159 RNVLTYSITMPEGF
+2159 RNVLTYSVTMPEGF

-2182 KVTAAITGEY
+2182 EVTAAITGEY
-2192 AADFPLVKRENGTF
+2192 AAEFPLVKRGENGTF
-2206 VQNDTAALRVRYF
+2206 VQNDTAVLRVRYF

-2240 DRYSDPLDPA
+2240 DRYSDPSDPG

-2276 GLSNNFGGVY
+2276 GLSNAFGGVY

-2326 ISAKGDYGLIA
+2326 ISANGDYGLIA
-2337 ANIGGSDASVSD
+2337 ANIGGSGAGVSD
-2349 VYVAANVYIENSAVN
+2349 VYVAANVYIENSAVD
-2364 FGGVAGTAENTL
+2364 
-2376 VNFGGVAGTAENTLI
+2376 FGGVAGTAENTLI

-2410 GVVGTLTDGSIMSRC
+2410 GVVGTLTAGSIVSRC

-2441 IGGAALYAGSL
+2441 SGGAALYAGSL
-2452 LGYADGAGAADED
+2452 VGHADGAGVADED
-2465 NYYLNNGVSYG
+2465 NFYMDNGVSYG
-2476 EAAISGRGLGNDYPA
+2476 EAAISGRGLGNSDYSA

-2510 TEILGNTV
+2510 TAILGNTV

-2645 NEAVISGIVLT
+2645 NEAVVSGIVLT

-2663 AGTVYAGGVAGI
+2663 VGTVYAGGVAGI

-2686 IAMRVIAENALVGGI
+2686 IAMRVIAEDALVGGI
-2701 SGNLSGGEVEYV
+2701 SGNLSGGKVEYV
-2713 ALLGSFTADYSGRA
+2713 ALLGSFTADYSGKA

-2739 DESPVSMAAV
+2739 GENPVSMAAV

-2772 TGYVPKSESRNS
+2772 KGYVPVSESRNS
-2784 LIASTDYSSGEY
+2784 LIASKDYSSGEY

-2874 DNKVISG
+2874 ENKVISG

-2912 GAVAVTFGAV
+2912 GAVAVT
-2922 AVTAESGAMLSRIT
+2922 AESGAMLSRIT

-2950 IVYGGVVGIS
+2950 VVYGGVVGIS

-2991 APAAEHAGTWRIQSS
+2991 APAVEHAGTWRIQSS
-3006 VTADVGGVSVTAGK
+3006 VTADIGGVSVTAGK

>member
-27 LFFAAWAPSGIV
+27 LFFAAWAPSGFV

-46 SGAATQDTQYTHKL
+46 SGAATQNTQYTHEL
-60 SVSEADFADGYADE
+60 SVSEADFTDGYVDE
-74 KASDK
+74 KASQK
-79 RFELNTEETSG
+79 SIALTTTETSG
-90 DVTTVTNGAVTAE
+90 DVTTVTDGSVTAE
-103 AFSKKTDGTG
+103 AFPQERDETG
-113 STIPYR
+113 SVIPYLTA
-119 SVGISLQGK
+119 GITLQGK
-128 LQDAV
+128 LKDAV
-133 NSGRLSMRVYFVGT
+133 DAGRLSMRVYFVGT
-147 VKLNAT
+147 VKLTAT
-153 SRGDVEDNVPSIN
+153 SRGDVEDNVPAVS
-166 LDLGFG
+166 LDLGFD
-172 LTGGVSSDD
+172 LTGGVSAGD

-195 ADGTYKYSETLEFT
+195 ADGAYTYSETLEFT
-209 AERPLEI
+209 DVRPLEI

-226 NVVLELTPSF
+226 NVVLKLTPSF

-244 TDTVTN
+244 TGTVTN
-250 SATAVINGNFL
+250 SAEAKINGNFL

-268 VTVNLSVDNVQYGK
+268 VTVNFSVDNVQYGK

-290 LYGQYAEAV
+290 LYASYAEAV
-299 MSTAADDAVINDY
+299 MNADAENDEEIDRY
-312 DSQLQG
+312 GRELQA
-318 LESLTGSANSAVVSY
+318 LKSLTGDADSAVVSY

-377 AITYHADFTEFQPT
+377 AITYRADFTEFQPT
-391 VPIVAGQGAGYIYN
+391 VPNVAGQGAGYVYN

-414 EAALTGYVLSERHV
+414 EAALTGYELSERHV
-428 GLTNGGVVWNQGP
+428 GHTNAGVGYNQGP
-441 QPTEAGAYEHRATL
+441 QPTQAGEYEHRATL
-455 SRNGENGEECFGI
+455 SRNGECFGI

-495 AIAWGDCLNDTGII
+495 AIAWGDCLNDTGIKA
-509 PGSGIDGNF
+509 GSGIDGTF
-518 DVVVASEG
+518 DVVVDSEE

-532 TKLASVMPAPGT
+532 TELASVMPAPGT

-562 TGYAPFTV
+562 AGYAPFTV
-570 TVDDDF
+570 TVDDAF

-587 TPVASSTIGGAF
+587 TPVPSSTIGGAF
-599 NYSYNI
+599 NYSYDI
-605 IDNGEAAEVRETLVF
+605 TDNGEAAEVRETLVF

-642 YQTSDADKADGFD
+642 YQTSDAGKADGFD

-669 GGKLSDEFRAVFA
+669 GDKLSDEFRAVFA
-682 RKDNSTI
+682 RKDNSSI

-746 HDVRVRLFTYNTE
+746 HDVRVRLFTDNTE
-759 NNTENGVST
+759 EGVRTRT

-776 PFEIVYANLYANLS
+776 PFEIVYANLYATLS
-790 TSASSGYNS
+790 TAASSGYNS

-809 NVSGIPTASADY
+809 NIEGMPTANTGY

-832 GEVKAENRVVDWDGS
+832 GKIEAENRVVDWNGS
-847 NVFETPTVYGDVDI
+847 NVFETPTVYEGVDI
-861 SEKSAVITFR
+861 SAKSAVITFR
-871 LVVTHDVNGVPTEDV
+871 LVVTHDVDGVPTADV
-886 EMNAVAL
+886 DMKAVAL

-906 TINSFLPTEALGADW
+906 TINSFLPTEALGAGW

-965 ESGADDPGYL
+965 ESGADNSGYR

-991 RFTVDTD
+991 SFTVDTD
-998 LIGAP
+998 LIGRP

-1023 HTEPVSVD
+1023 HTDDVSVD
-1031 ASVPQIALVPEYG
+1031 ASVPQITLVPEYG
-1044 GAVGDGGWYD
+1044 GAVGDGGWY
-1054 AAVKLTLTITDNGGS
+1054 AKPVKLTLTITDNGGS
-1069 MPANA
+1069 MPADA

-1084 YGITMQRDEEF
+1084 YGITMQRDDGYTGS
-1095 AEGIRYIATIT
+1095 GIRYIATIT

-1119 GNVANTS
+1119 GNIANTS

-1133 FKQGDLEFVSY
+1133 FDQGDLEFVSY
-1144 SAGGGE
+1144 SADGGE

-1158 LDFTVRLTA
+1158 LDFTVRLTT

-1172 PFKLQYRTGAYGD
+1172 PFKLQYRTGAYGG

-1190 DYVYPDSATGNVDLT
+1190 DYVYPESATGNVDLT

-1303 KVSDSVYTVY
+1303 KVSDSVYIVY

-1334 EAITLNVDPF
+1334 AGITLNVDPF
-1344 TEPDFD
+1344 TRPAFD
-1350 VQIEE
+1350 VRIEE

-1393 YLQDGYWRTLVSG
+1393 YLQDGYWHTLVSG

-1453 TVRRDSEAPDEP
+1453 TVRRDC
-1465 DSEFY
+1465 DSPGQPEVEFY
-1470 DSLGNAV
+1470 DPDGNPT
-1477 DVANEWNNDR
+1477 DVIEEWSDR
-1487 VTWQFSLN
+1487 EATMRFALTDVI
-1495 DNVSGINASKVKLYT
+1495 SGINAASVLLYT
-1510 LDPATINDEEAM
+1510 LDPSTIDNEEAL

-1534 GEAPEV
+1534 GIAPEV

-1570 PFIAKIDTTADFNVN
+1570 PFIAMIDTTADFNVN

-1597 SEPLASGTA
+1597 SEPLKSGTA

-1640 GVNWYYTDEAFSAD
+1640 GVNWYCTDEEFSAA

-1685 GEAAFRYNKDTAEI
+1685 DEAAFGYNKDTAEI
-1699 ALLLSAVTVAEG
+1699 ALSLSAVTVAEG
-1711 NEAPY
+1711 NETPY
-1716 TPGSWTNATVKIV
+1716 TPDSWTNATVKVI
-1729 AVVTAGAYGGTL
+1729 ATVTAGAYGGTL
-1741 TAEGFEDVRI
+1741 TAEGFEDVRV

-1757 ATVTFEI
+1757 ATFTFEI
-1764 PDNINDTVTVTFTSD
+1764 VNNLNGVVTVTFTSD
-1779 KTGATAVSEEIE
+1779 KAGSVSVSEEIA
-1791 VRIDKT
+1791 VKIDKDD
-1797 EVSVSL
+1797 VNVDLS
-1803 TGKYDNQ
+1803 GAYDNQ
-1810 GTYTIDI
+1810 GTYTVEIG
-1817 DEEGWAFG
+1817 EAGWAFG

-1848 GDGAE
+1848 GNGAE

-1873 NTYDQRTYLVRVTS
+1873 MTGDQRTYLVRVTS

-1896 MTVRIDEATAE
+1896 MTVRIDEDTAA

-1914 GFRGSG
+1914 GFRGSSD

-1951 DGGTEADSFDGRY
+1951 DGGTEADSVSGRY

-1975 LTDESF
+1975 LTDGSF
-1981 ANAGYGEYRISY
+1981 AAGYGEYRISY

-2018 FTAQSHIGGITD
+2018 FTAQSHIGGIDD

-2086 ANGRNLIN
+2086 VNGGNLVK
-2094 YEYTNEAAAGIY
+2094 YEYTDEAAAGIY
-2106 YLSGVT
+2106 YLYDVT
-2112 VEGNVSVDVEL
+2112 VEENVSVDVEL

-2173 DADDPYGVY
+2173 DANDPYGEY
-2182 KVTAAITGEY
+2182 EVTAAITGEY
-2192 AADFPLVKRENGTF
+2192 AAEFPLVKRENGTF
-2206 VQNDTAALRVRYF
+2206 VQNNTAVLRVRYF

-2240 DRYSDPLDPA
+2240 DRYSDPRDPG

-2276 GLSNNFGGVY
+2276 GLSNAFGGVY

-2305 IFKNVVGGRIENLK
+2305 IFKNVDGGRIENLK

-2326 ISAKGDYGLIA
+2326 ISANGAYGLIA
-2337 ANIGGSDASVSD
+2337 ANIGGSGASVLD
-2349 VYVAANVYIENSAVN
+2349 VYVAANVYIENSI
-2364 FGGVAGTAENTL
+2364 ENSA

-2410 GVVGTLTDGSIMSRC
+2410 GVVGTLTGGSIMSRC

-2441 IGGAALYAGSL
+2441 SGGAALYAGSL
-2452 LGYADGAGAADED
+2452 VGYADGAGAADED

-2491 ATELRF
+2491 ATALRF

-2510 TEILGNTV
+2510 TAILGNTV

-2570 VPGSYAEFFG
+2570 VPGSYAEFLG

-2604 GSVGLFRAVEGT
+2604 GSVGLFRSVEGT

-2628 MLLPQGGYAG
+2628 MLLRQGGYAG

-2645 NEAVISGIVLT
+2645 NEAVVSGIVLT

-2686 IAMRVIAENALVGGI
+2686 IAMRVIAEDALVGGI
-2701 SGNLSGGEVEYV
+2701 SGNLSGGKVEYV
-2713 ALLGSFTADYSGRA
+2713 ALLGSFTADYSGKA

-2739 DESPVSMAAV
+2739 DEGPVSMNAV

-2772 TGYVPKSESRNS
+2772 KGYVPASETRNS
-2784 LIASTDYSSGEY
+2784 LIASKNYSSGKY

-2843 ENFVLGDI
+2843 ENFVLGDK

-3020 YIGIMRGDSAVVQ
+3020 YIGIMRGDGAVVQ

>member
-46 SGAATQDTQYTHKL
+46 SGAATQDTQYTHEL
-60 SVSEADFADGYADE
+60 SVSEADFTGGYADG

-79 RFELNTEETSG
+79 SFELNTKETSG

-103 AFSKKTDGTG
+103 AFPQERDETG

-119 SVGISLQGK
+119 SVSISLQGK

-133 NSGRLSMRVYFVGT
+133 NSRRLSMRVYFVGSVT
-147 VKLNAT
+147 LKAT
-153 SRGDVEDNVPSIN
+153 SAGDVEDNAPSIN
-166 LDLGFG
+166 LDLGFD
-172 LTGGVSSDD
+172 LKGGVSSDD

-195 ADGTYKYSETLEFT
+195 EDGAYTYSETLEFT
-209 AERPLEI
+209 DARPLEI
-216 TDGYALLSSE
+216 TDGYALLSTE

-244 TDTVTN
+244 TGTVTN
-250 SATAVINGNFL
+250 SATAAINGNFL

-268 VTVNLSVDNVQYGK
+268 VTVNFSVDNVQYGK
-282 IVAGNQSG
+282 IVAGNQSE
-290 LYGQYAEAV
+290 LYASYAAAV
-299 MSTAADDAVINDY
+299 MSTTADDAVINAY
-312 DSQLQG
+312 DSKLQA
-318 LESLTGSANSAVVSY
+318 LESLTGTANAAVVSY
-333 GLNDDIV
+333 GLNADIV

-361 TKAVNLGAAAA
+361 TKAVDLGAAAK

-377 AITYHADFTEFQPT
+377 AITYRADFTEFQPT
-391 VPIVAGQGAGYIYN
+391 VPNVAGQGAGYVYN

-414 EAALTGYVLSERHV
+414 EAALTGYELSERHV
-428 GLTNGGVVWNQGP
+428 GHTNAGVVYNQGP
-441 QPTEAGAYEHRATL
+441 QPEEAGAYEHRATL
-455 SRNGENGEECFGI
+455 SRNGECFGI

-484 TDALGTVVNSA
+484 TDASETVVNSA
-495 AIAWGDCLNDTGII
+495 AIAWGDCLNDTGIRAR
-509 PGSGIDGNF
+509 SGIVGTF
-518 DVVVASEG
+518 DVVVASEEEG
-526 GYTAVS
+526 GYTEVS
-532 TKLASVMPAPGT
+532 TELASVMPAPGT
-544 YEFSYRLTPTGDY
+544 YEFIYRLTPTGDDAY
-557 ANNYS
+557 NYS

-570 TVDDDF
+570 TVDDAF

-587 TPVASSTIGGAF
+587 TPVPSSTIGGAF
-599 NYSYNI
+599 NYSYDI
-605 IDNGEAAEVRETLVF
+605 TDNGEAAAVRETLVF

-642 YQTSDADKADGFD
+642 YQTSVADEADGFK

-661 EIPLDGTE
+661 EIPLDGEETD
-669 GGKLSDEFRAVFA
+669 KLSYEFRAVFA

-694 TGSALQTLTAVNLSR
+694 TGSALAALTAVNLSR
-709 NNLYIGNATL
+709 NNLFIGNATL
-719 ESYGGIMAE
+719 ESYGGITAE
-728 VIGFGDE
+728 VIGFGAE
-735 LSASQPVAIGA
+735 LEKSQPVAVGA
-746 HDVRVRLFTYNTE
+746 HDVRVCLYT
-759 NNTENGVST
+759 NNTEDGGRT
-768 VLVPEIVL
+768 ELVPEIVL

-790 TSASSGYNS
+790 TTASSGYNE

-809 NVSGIPTASADY
+809 NIEGMPTANAGY

-832 GEVKAENRVVDWDGS
+832 GEVKAENRVVDWNGS
-847 NVFETPTVYGDVDI
+847 NVFETPTVYEGVDI
-861 SEKSAVITFR
+861 SAKSAVITFR
-871 LVVTHDVNGVPTEDV
+871 LVVTHDVYGVPTADV
-886 EMNAVAL
+886 DMKAVAL

-906 TINSFLPTEALGADW
+906 TINAFEPTTALGTGW

-939 LSYGTRSGN
+939 LSYGIKSGN
-948 SLSATDRALLT
+948 SLSTTNRALLT

-965 ESGADDPGYL
+965 ESGADKSGYL

-998 LIGAP
+998 LIGKP

-1023 HTEPVSVD
+1023 HTDDVSVD
-1031 ASVPQIALVPEYG
+1031 ASVPQITLVPEYG
-1044 GAVGDGGWYD
+1044 GAVGDGDWYA
-1054 AAVKLTLTITDNGGS
+1054 AAVTLTLTVTDNGGS
-1069 MPANA
+1069 MPEGA
-1074 ELSPREGSDY
+1074 ELLPREGSDY
-1084 YGITMQRDEEF
+1084 YGITMQRDDGYTGS
-1095 AEGIRYIATIT
+1095 GIRYIATIT

-1133 FKQGDLEFVSY
+1133 FDQGDLEFVSY
-1144 SAGGGE
+1144 SADGGE

-1158 LDFTVRLTA
+1158 LDFTVRLKT

-1172 PFKLQYRTGAYGD
+1172 PFKLQYRTGAYGG

-1303 KVSDSVYTVY
+1303 KVSDSVYIVY

-1334 EAITLNVDPF
+1334 AGITLNVDPF
-1344 TEPDFD
+1344 TEPAFD
-1350 VQIEE
+1350 VRIEE

-1393 YLQDGYWRTLVSG
+1393 YLQDGYWHTLVSG

-1453 TVRRDSEAPDEP
+1453 TVRRDSEAPDDP

-1495 DNVSGINASKVKLYT
+1495 DSVSGINAASVKLYT
-1510 LDPATINDEEAM
+1510 LDPSTIDNEEAM
-1522 AEALQQAIASGS
+1522 AEALQQAIANDSGI
-1534 GEAPEV
+1534 APEV

-1570 PFIAKIDTTADFNVN
+1570 PFIAMIDTTADFDVN
-1585 IVPYLKDGEVVE
+1585 IVPYLKDGDVVG
-1597 SEPLASGTA
+1597 SEPLKSGTV

-1618 VTTEGGDFVPGASGL
+1618 VTTEGGAFVPGASGL

-1640 GVNWYYTDEAFSAD
+1640 GVNWYYTDEEFSAD

-1685 GEAAFRYNKDTAEI
+1685 GEAAFEYNKDTAEI
-1699 ALLLSAVTVAEG
+1699 ALSLSAVTVADG
-1711 NEAPY
+1711 NETPY
-1716 TPGSWTNATVKIV
+1716 TPDSWTNATVKVI
-1729 AVVTAGAYGGTL
+1729 ATVTAGAYGGTL
-1741 TAEGFEDVRI
+1741 TAEGFEDVRV

-1757 ATVTFEI
+1757 ATFTFEI
-1764 PDNINDTVTVTFTSD
+1764 VNNLNGVVNVTFTSD
-1779 KTGATAVSEEIE
+1779 KAGISVSKEIAVKIDKDDVNVDLTGA
-1791 VRIDKT
+1791 
-1797 EVSVSL
+1797 
-1803 TGKYDNQ
+1803 YDNQ

-1817 DEEGWAFG
+1817 GEEGWAFG

-1873 NTYDQRTYLVRVTS
+1873 NTGDQRTYLVRVTS

-1896 MTVRIDEATAE
+1896 MTVRIDEATAA
-1907 SGTLEYE
+1907 SGTLAYE

-1951 DGGTEADSFDGRY
+1951 DGGTETDRVVSGEY
-1964 LLDETGQAFMT
+1964 LLDETGLAFMT
-1975 LTDESF
+1975 LTDDLF
-1981 ANAGYGEYRISY
+1981 AAGYGEYHISY

-2005 GEFVIKI
+2005 GEFVVKI

-2018 FTAQSHIGGITD
+2018 FTAQSHIGGID
-2030 TLHTGDNRYVVLEDD
+2030 DALYTGDNRYVVLADD
-2045 TGLLS
+2045 SGLLS
-2050 EPLYRGMSLNNIGI
+2050 EPLYRGMSLSNIGI

-2131 VNTDQSIQANG
+2131 VNTDQSIQTNG

-2182 KVTAAITGEY
+2182 EVTAAITGEY
-2192 AADFPLVKRENGTF
+2192 AAEFPLVKLENGTF
-2206 VQNDTAALRVRYF
+2206 VQNNTAVLRVRYF

-2232 NLTDFMMI
+2232 NLDDFMMI

-2250 QPAFGYGNGNRYFI
+2250 QPAFGYGNDNRYFI

-2276 GLSNNFGGVY
+2276 GLSNAFGGVY

-2305 IFKNVVGGRIENLK
+2305 IFKNVDGGRIENLK

-2326 ISAKGDYGLIA
+2326 ISANGAYGLIA
-2337 ANIGGSDASVSD
+2337 ANIGGSGASVLD
-2349 VYVAANVYIENSAVN
+2349 VYVAANVYIENSI
-2364 FGGVAGTAENTL
+2364 ENSA

-2435 CALPDG
+2435 CALPDDT
-2441 IGGAALYAGSL
+2441 GGAALYAGSL
-2452 LGYADGAGAADED
+2452 LGYADGAGAADEY

-2476 EAAISGRGLGNDYPA
+2476 EAAISGCGLGNDYPA
-2491 ATELRF
+2491 ATALRF

-2628 MLLPQGGYAG
+2628 MLLRQGGYAG

-2645 NEAVISGIVLT
+2645 NEAVVSGIVLT

-2686 IAMRVIAENALVGGI
+2686 IAMRVLAENALVGGI
-2701 SGNLSGGEVEYV
+2701 SGNLSGGKVEYV

-2739 DESPVSMAAV
+2739 DESPVSMNAV

-2784 LIASTDYSSGEY
+2784 LIASTDYSSGKY

-2902 VYSEDVSVTF
+2902 VCSEDVS
-2912 GAVAVTFGAV
+2912 VTFGAV

-2936 VNGNAEIYTDAAGT
+2936 VNGKAEIYTDAAGT

-3006 VTADVGGVSVTAGK
+3006 VTADIGGVSVTAGK

>member
-46 SGAATQDTQYTHKL
+46 SGAATQDTQYTHEL
-60 SVSEADFADGYADE
+60 SVSEADFTGGYADE
-74 KASDK
+74 KPSEK
-79 RFELNTEETSG
+79 SFELNTTETAD

-103 AFSKKTDGTG
+103 AFPQEKDGTG

-119 SVGISLQGK
+119 SVSISLQKK

-133 NSGRLSMRVYFVGT
+133 NSGRLRMRVYFVGS
-147 VKLNAT
+147 VKLTAT
-153 SRGDVEDNVPSIN
+153 SAGDVEDNVPSIN

-172 LTGGVSSDD
+172 LTGGVSSGV
-181 VADGNVERTAEPVW
+181 VAHGNVERTAEPVW
-195 ADGTYKYSETLEFT
+195 EDGTYKYSETLEFT
-209 AERPLEI
+209 DARPLEI

-244 TDTVTN
+244 TGTVTN
-250 SATAVINGNFL
+250 SATAAINGNFL

-268 VTVNLSVDNVQYGK
+268 VTVNFSVDNVQYGK

-299 MSTAADDAVINDY
+299 MNADAENDEEIDGY
-312 DSQLQG
+312 GRQLKA
-318 LESLTGSANSAVVSY
+318 LESLTGSADSAVVSY
-333 GLNDDIV
+333 GLNADIV

-348 FYFYRWEQGGGEN
+348 FYFYRWEQGDEN

-377 AITYHADFTEFQPT
+377 AITYRADFTEFQPT
-391 VPIVAGQGAGYIYN
+391 VPNVAGQGAGYVYN

-414 EAALTGYVLSERHV
+414 EAALTGYELSERHV
-428 GLTNGGVVWNQGP
+428 GHTNAGVVYNLGP

-455 SRNGENGEECFGI
+455 SRNGEYFGI

-495 AIAWGDCLNDTGII
+495 AIAWGDCLDDTGII
-509 PGSGIDGNF
+509 PRSTIGDTF
-518 DVVVASEG
+518 DVVVGSEEEG

-532 TKLASVMPAPGT
+532 TELASVMRAPGT

-570 TVDDDF
+570 TVNDAF

-599 NYSYNI
+599 NYFYDI
-605 IDNGEAAEVRETLVF
+605 TDNGEAAAVRETLVF

-642 YQTSDADKADGFD
+642 YQTSVAGEADGFK

-661 EIPLDGTE
+661 EIPLDGEETD
-669 GGKLSDEFRAVFA
+669 KLSDEFRAVFA

-694 TGSALQTLTAVNLSR
+694 TGSALQTLNAVNLSR

-719 ESYGGIMAE
+719 ESYGGITAE

-735 LSASQPVAIGA
+735 HIADQPVAIGA

-759 NNTENGVST
+759 NNTEGGVRT
-768 VLVPEIVL
+768 ELVPEIVL

-790 TSASSGYNS
+790 TTASSGYNS

-809 NVSGIPTASADY
+809 NIEGMPTANTGY

-832 GEVKAENRVVDWDGS
+832 GEVKAKNRVVDWNGS
-847 NVFETPTVYGDVDI
+847 NVFETPTVYEGVDI

-871 LVVTHDVNGVPTEDV
+871 LVVTHDVYGVPTADV

-906 TINSFLPTEALGADW
+906 TINSFLPTEALGAGW

-939 LSYGTRSGN
+939 LSYGIKSGN
-948 SLSATDRALLT
+948 SLSATNRALLT

-965 ESGADDPGYL
+965 ESGADNSGYR

-998 LIGAP
+998 LIGPP

-1023 HTEPVSVD
+1023 HGEQVTID
-1031 ASVPQIALVPEYG
+1031 ASAPQITLVPEYG
-1044 GAVGDGGWYD
+1044 GAAGDGDWY
-1054 AAVKLTLTITDNGGS
+1054 AAEVKLTLTITDNGGS
-1069 MPANA
+1069 MPENA
-1074 ELSPREGSDY
+1074 ELLPREGSAY
-1084 YGITMQRDEEF
+1084 YGITMQRDEGF
-1095 AEGIRYIATIT
+1095 TEGIRYIATIT

-1133 FKQGDLEFVSY
+1133 FDQGDLEFVSY
-1144 SAGGGE
+1144 SADGGE

-1158 LDFTVRLTA
+1158 LDFTVRLKT

-1172 PFKLQYRTGAYGD
+1172 PFKLQYRTGAYGG

-1303 KVSDSVYTVY
+1303 KVSDSVYIVY

-1344 TEPDFD
+1344 TRPAFD
-1350 VQIEE
+1350 VRIEE

-1378 ITFTYDVVVSGTTVQ
+1378 ITFTYDVVVSGSTVQ
-1393 YLQDGYWRTLVSG
+1393 YLQDGYWHTLVSG

-1453 TVRRDSEAPDEP
+1453 TVRRDSEAPDGP

-1487 VTWQFSLN
+1487 VTWRFSLH
-1495 DNVSGINASKVKLYT
+1495 DSVSGIDASSVKLYT
-1510 LDPATINDEEAM
+1510 LDPSTIDNEEAL

-1534 GEAPEV
+1534 GIAPEV

-1555 YVLMFADNA
+1555 YVLIFADNA

-1570 PFIAKIDTTADFNVN
+1570 PFIAMIDTTADFDVN

-1597 SEPLASGTA
+1597 SDHPLASGTV
-1606 LSDTQSVVFVFE
+1606 LSDTQSVVFEFE
-1618 VTTEGGDFVPGASGL
+1618 VTTEGGAFVPGASGL

-1640 GVNWYYTDEAFSAD
+1640 GENWYYTDEEFSDA

-1673 TGAGTAVVGAFG
+1673 TGAGTAVVGAFDG
-1685 GEAAFRYNKDTAEI
+1685 AETFGYNKDTVEI
-1699 ALLLSAVTVAEG
+1699 ALSLRAVTVADG
-1711 NEAPY
+1711 NETPY
-1716 TPGSWTNATVKIV
+1716 TPDSWTNATVKVI
-1729 AVVTAGAYGGTL
+1729 ATVTAGAYGGTL
-1741 TAEGFEDVRI
+1741 TAEGFEDVRV

-1757 ATVTFEI
+1757 ATFTFEI
-1764 PDNINDTVTVTFTSD
+1764 VNNLNGVVNVTFTSD
-1779 KTGATAVSEEIE
+1779 KAGISVSEEIA
-1791 VRIDKT
+1791 VKIDKDD
-1797 EVSVSL
+1797 VNVDLS
-1803 TGKYDNQ
+1803 GAYDNQ

-1817 DEEGWAFG
+1817 GEEGWAFG

-1840 AAVEYSYD
+1840 AAVEYAYEGVD
-1848 GDGAE
+1848 
-1853 WAELAQVDGAYRIL
+1853 WTTLQQVDGVYRIL

-1873 NTYDQRTYLVRVTS
+1873 NTGDQRTYLVRVTS

-1896 MTVRIDEATAE
+1896 MTVRIDEDTAA
-1907 SGTLEYE
+1907 SGTLAYE

-1951 DGGTEADSFDGRY
+1951 DGGTETDRVVSGRY

-1981 ANAGYGEYRISY
+1981 AAGYGEYRISY

-2050 EPLYRGMSLNNIGI
+2050 EPLYRGMKLNNIGI

-2173 DADDPYGVY
+2173 DADDPYGEY
-2182 KVTAAITGEY
+2182 EVTAAITGEY

-2206 VQNDTAALRVRYF
+2206 VQNDTAVLRVRYF

-2240 DRYSDPLDPA
+2240 DRYSDPRDPA

-2276 GLSNNFGGVY
+2276 GLSNAFGGVY

-2305 IFKNVVGGRIENLK
+2305 IFKNVDGGRIENLK

-2326 ISAKGDYGLIA
+2326 ISANGAYGLIA
-2337 ANIGGSDASVSD
+2337 ANISGASVLD
-2349 VYVAANVYIENSAVN
+2349 VYVAANVYIENSI
-2364 FGGVAGTAENTL
+2364 ENSA

-2435 CALPDG
+2435 CALPDDT
-2441 IGGAALYAGSL
+2441 GGAALYAGSL
-2452 LGYADGAGAADED
+2452 LGYADGAGAADEV

-2476 EAAISGRGLGNDYPA
+2476 EAAISGCGLGNDYPA
-2491 ATELRF
+2491 ATALRF

-2645 NEAVISGIVLT
+2645 NEAVVSGIVLT

-2701 SGNLSGGEVEYV
+2701 SGNLSGGKVEYV

-2739 DESPVSMAAV
+2739 DESPVSMNAV

-2772 TGYVPKSESRNS
+2772 KGYVPKSESRNS

-2902 VYSEDVSVTF
+2902 VYSGDVSVTF

-3006 VTADVGGVSVTAGK
+3006 VTADIGGVSVTAGK

-3033 SFGTTAAVLK
+3033 SFGATAAVLK

>member
-46 SGAATQDTQYTHKL
+46 SGAATQKL
-60 SVSEADFADGYADE
+60 IITEANFEGGYDDGKPSVNS
-74 KASDK
+74 
-79 RFELNTEETSG
+79 FELNTTETAD

-103 AFSKKTDGTG
+103 AFPQEKDETG

-119 SVGISLQGK
+119 SVDITLQGK
-128 LQDAV
+128 LKDAV
-133 NSGRLSMRVYFVGT
+133 DAGRLSMRVYFVGSVT
-147 VKLNAT
+147 LTAT
-153 SRGDVEDNVPSIN
+153 SAGDVEDNAPSIN

-172 LTGGVSSDD
+172 LTGGVSDGD

-195 ADGTYKYSETLEFT
+195 EDGTYTYSETLEFT

-244 TDTVTN
+244 TGTVTN
-250 SATAVINGNFL
+250 SATAAINGNFL

-290 LYGQYAEAV
+290 LYASYAAAV
-299 MSTAADDAVINDY
+299 MDTDAENDAVIDGY
-312 DSQLQG
+312 GRQLLA
-318 LESLTGSANSAVVSY
+318 LESLTGAANSAVVSY
-333 GLNDDIV
+333 GLNADIV

-348 FYFYRWEQGGGEN
+348 FYFYRWEQGDEN
-361 TKAVNLGAAAA
+361 TKAVNLGAAAK

-377 AITYHADFTEFQPT
+377 AITYRADFTEFQPT
-391 VPIVAGQGAGYIYN
+391 VPIVAGQGAGYVYN

-414 EAALTGYVLSERHV
+414 EAALTGYELSERHV
-428 GLTNGGVVWNQGP
+428 GHTNAGEVYNQGP
-441 QPTEAGAYEHRATL
+441 QPTEAGEYEHRATL
-455 SRNGENGEECFGI
+455 SRNGEYFGI

-473 NIFRRTATVEL
+473 SIFRRTATVEL
-484 TDALGTVVNSA
+484 TDASGTVVNSA
-495 AIAWGDCLNDTGII
+495 AIAWGECLNDTGII
-509 PGSGIDGNF
+509 AGSGIGGTF
-518 DVVVASEG
+518 DVVVYSEEEG

-532 TKLASVMPAPGT
+532 TELASVMRAPGT

-570 TVDDDF
+570 TVDDAF

-587 TPVASSTIGGAF
+587 TPVPSSTIGGAF

-605 IDNGEAAEVRETLVF
+605 TDNGEAADVRETLVF
-620 TLTAYLTGS
+620 TLTAYLTGN

-642 YQTSDADKADGFD
+642 YQTSVAGERYGFK
-655 TYTYVY
+655 TYKYVY

-694 TGSALQTLTAVNLSR
+694 TGSALEALTAVNLSR

-719 ESYGGIMAE
+719 ESYGGITAE
-728 VIGFGDE
+728 VIGFGAE
-735 LSASQPVAIGA
+735 LEKSQPVAVGA
-746 HDVRVRLFTYNTE
+746 HDVRVRLFTDNTE
-759 NNTENGVST
+759 DRVRTELVS
-768 VLVPEIVL
+768 EIVL
-776 PFEIVYANLYANLS
+776 PFEIVYANLYANIS
-790 TSASSGYNS
+790 TTASLGYNS
-799 ATGWASRMAF
+799 DTGWASRMAF

-832 GEVKAENRVVDWDGS
+832 GKVKAANSVVDWDGAGL
-847 NVFETPTVYGDVDI
+847 FTTPMIYGDVDI

-871 LVVTHDVNGVPTEDV
+871 LVVTHDVYGVPTAGV

-939 LSYGTRSGN
+939 LSYGIKSEN
-948 SLSATDRALLT
+948 SLSATNRALLT

-965 ESGADDPGYL
+965 ESGADNSGYL

-981 NVTAARSFTV
+981 NVTEARSFIV

-998 LIGAP
+998 LTGVP

-1012 LGANVYSAIAE
+1012 LGVNVYSAIAE

-1031 ASVPQIALVPEYG
+1031 ASAPQITLAPEYG
-1044 GAVGDGGWYD
+1044 GAVGDGDWY
-1054 AAVKLTLTITDNGGS
+1054 AKAVTLTLTITDNGGS
-1069 MPANA
+1069 MPEGA
-1074 ELSPREGSDY
+1074 ELLPREGSDY
-1084 YGITMQRDEEF
+1084 YGITMQRDDGYTGS
-1095 AEGIRYIATIT
+1095 GIRYIATIT

-1133 FKQGDLEFVSY
+1133 FDQGDLEFVSY
-1144 SAGGGE
+1144 SADGGE

-1158 LDFTVRLTA
+1158 LDFTVRLKT

-1172 PFKLQYRTGAYGD
+1172 PFKLQYRTGAYGG

-1294 EGRDDVRID
+1294 EGRDDVRIE
-1303 KVSDSVYTVY
+1303 KVSDSVYIVY

-1344 TEPDFD
+1344 TRPAFD
-1350 VQIEE
+1350 VRIEE

-1453 TVRRDSEAPDEP
+1453 TVRRDSEAPDDP
-1465 DSEFY
+1465 DYEFY
-1470 DSLGNAV
+1470 DSSGNAV

-1487 VTWQFSLN
+1487 VTWRFSLN
-1495 DNVSGINASKVKLYT
+1495 DNVSGINASSVLLYT
-1510 LDPATINDEEAM
+1510 LDPATNEEDM
-1522 AEALQQAIASGS
+1522 AEALQQAIDSDLGI
-1534 GEAPEV
+1534 APEV

-1570 PFIAKIDTTADFNVN
+1570 PFIAMIDTTADFDVN

-1597 SEPLASGTA
+1597 SDPLASGTP

-1640 GVNWYYTDEAFSAD
+1640 DVNWYYTDEAFSAD

-1661 GQAIGDMRIRLV
+1661 GQAIGNMRIRLV

-1685 GEAAFRYNKDTAEI
+1685 DEAAFGYNKDTAEI
-1699 ALLLSAVTVAEG
+1699 ALSLRAVTVADG
-1711 NEAPY
+1711 NETPY
-1716 TPGSWTNATVKIV
+1716 TPGSWTNATVKVI
-1729 AVVTAGAYGGTL
+1729 ATVTAGAYGGTL
-1741 TAEGFEDVRI
+1741 TAEGFEDVRV
-1751 PENSGT
+1751 PKNSGT

-1803 TGKYDNQ
+1803 TGAYDNQ

-1817 DEEGWAFG
+1817 GEEGWAFG
-1825 DVAITVDAEPGASGI
+1825 DVAITVSAETGASGI
-1840 AAVEYSYD
+1840 GTVEYAYEGMD
-1848 GDGAE
+1848 
-1853 WAELAQVDGAYRIL
+1853 WTTLQQVDGKYRIL

-1873 NTYDQRTYLVRVTS
+1873 NTYDQRTYRVRVTS

-1896 MTVRIDEATAE
+1896 MTVRIDEKTAA

-1951 DGGTEADSFDGRY
+1951 DGGTEADSVSGRY

-1981 ANAGYGEYRISY
+1981 AAGYGEYRIAY

-2005 GEFVIKI
+2005 GEFVVKI

-2018 FTAQSHIGGITD
+2018 FTAQSHIGGIDD
-2030 TLHTGDNRYVVLEDD
+2030 TLYTGDNRYVVLEDD
-2045 TGLLS
+2045 TDILS
-2050 EPLYRGMSLNNIGI
+2050 KPLYRGMSLNNIGI

-2086 ANGRNLIN
+2086 VNGGNLVK
-2094 YEYTNEAAAGIY
+2094 YEYTDEAAAGIY
-2106 YLSGVT
+2106 YLFGVT
-2112 VEGNVSVDVEL
+2112 VEENVSVDVEL

-2142 TYLPVRL
+2142 TYLPVSL
-2149 SFPIG
+2149 NFPVG
-2154 LYTDF
+2154 VYTDF

-2173 DADDPYGVY
+2173 DADDPYGEY
-2182 KVTAAITGEY
+2182 EVTAAITGEY
-2192 AADFPLVKRENGTF
+2192 AADFPLVKLENGTF

-2240 DRYSDPLDPA
+2240 DRYSDPSDPG

-2276 GLSNNFGGVY
+2276 GLSNAFDGVY

-2305 IFKNVVGGRIENLK
+2305 IFKKVVGGRIENLK

-2326 ISAKGDYGLIA
+2326 ISASGDYGLIA
-2337 ANIGGSDASVSD
+2337 ANISGSDASVLD
-2349 VYVAANVYIENSAVN
+2349 VYVAANVYIENSA
-2364 FGGVAGTAENTL
+2364 

-2441 IGGAALYAGSL
+2441 SGGAALYAGSL

-2476 EAAISGRGLGNDYPA
+2476 EAAISGRGLGNVDYYSD

-2588 DGDAH
+2588 DGDAY

-2628 MLLPQGGYAG
+2628 MLLRQGGYAG

-2645 NEAVISGIVLT
+2645 NEAVVSGIVLT

-2686 IAMRVIAENALVGGI
+2686 IAMRVIAEDALVGGI
-2701 SGNLSGGEVEYV
+2701 SGNLSGGKVEYV
-2713 ALLGSFTADYSGRA
+2713 ALLGSFTADYSGKA

-2739 DESPVSMAAV
+2739 DEGPVSMAAV

-2761 NVTIPFVGETE
+2761 NVTIPFVGETGS
-2772 TGYVPKSESRNS
+2772 GYVPKSESRNS
-2784 LIASTDYSSGEY
+2784 LIASTDYSSGKY

-2851 DGDGIADE
+2851 NGDGIVDE

-2912 GAVAVTFGAV
+2912 GAVAVT
-2922 AVTAESGAMLSRIT
+2922 AESGAMLSRIT
-2936 VNGNAEIYTDAAGT
+2936 VNGNAEIYTAAAGT

>member
-27 LFFAAWAPSGIV
+27 LFFAAWAPSGFV

-46 SGAATQDTQYTHKL
+46 SGAATQKL
-60 SVSEADFADGYADE
+60 IITEADFADGVYAEGKPSE
-74 KASDK
+74 KS
-79 RFELNTEETSG
+79 FELNRTETSG
-90 DVTTVTNGAVTAE
+90 EVTAVTNGAVTAE
-103 AFSKKTDGTG
+103 AFPQEKDETG

-119 SVGISLQGK
+119 SVGITLQGK
-128 LQDAV
+128 LKDAV
-133 NSGRLSMRVYFVGT
+133 DAGRLSMRVYFVGSVT
-147 VKLNAT
+147 LKAT
-153 SRGDVEDNVPSIN
+153 SAGDVEDNVPAVG
-166 LDLGFG
+166 LDLGFD
-172 LTGGVSSDD
+172 LTGGVSAGD
-181 VADGNVERTAEPVW
+181 VADGNVEGTAQPVW
-195 ADGTYKYSETLEFT
+195 ADGAYTYSETLEFT
-209 AERPLEI
+209 AARPLEI

-236 SITRERTT
+236 FITRERTT
-244 TDTVTN
+244 TGTVTN
-250 SATAVINGNFL
+250 SATAEINGNFL

-268 VTVNLSVDNVQYGK
+268 VTVNFSVDNVQYGK
-282 IVAGNQSG
+282 IVAGNQSE
-290 LYGQYAEAV
+290 LYGQYAAAV
-299 MSTAADDAVINDY
+299 MDTTKENDDVIDDY
-312 DSQLQG
+312 GRQLQA
-318 LESLTGSANSAVVSY
+318 LESLTGTANSAVVSY

-348 FYFYRWEQGGGEN
+348 FYFYRWQQGDGEN
-361 TKAVNLGAAAA
+361 TKAVDLGAAAT

-377 AITYHADFTEFQPT
+377 AITYRADFTEFQPT
-391 VPIVAGQGAGYIYN
+391 VPNVAEQGAGYVYN

-414 EAALTGYVLSERHV
+414 EAALTGYELFERHV
-428 GLTNGGVVWNQGP
+428 GHTNAGVVYNQGP
-441 QPTEAGAYEHRATL
+441 QPTEAGEYEHRATL
-455 SRNGENGEECFGI
+455 SRNGEYFGI

-473 NIFRRTATVEL
+473 SIFRRTATVEL
-484 TDALGTVVNSA
+484 TDASATVVDSA
-495 AIAWGDCLNDTGII
+495 AIAWGECLNDTGIK
-509 PGSGIDGNF
+509 PGSGIGGTF
-518 DVVVASEG
+518 DVVVGSEEE

-532 TKLASVMPAPGT
+532 TELASVMPAPGT

-557 ANNYS
+557 AYNYS
-562 TGYAPFTV
+562 EGYAPFTV
-570 TVDDDF
+570 TVDDAF

-599 NYSYNI
+599 NYSFDI
-605 IDNGEAAEVRETLVF
+605 TDNGEAAAVRETLVF

-642 YQTSDADKADGFD
+642 YQTSVADERDGFK

-669 GGKLSDEFRAVFA
+669 ADKLSDEFRAVFA

-689 AVNAY
+689 AERGY
-694 TGSALQTLTAVNLSR
+694 TGSALAELTAVNLSR
-709 NNLYIGNATL
+709 YNLFIGNATL
-719 ESYGGIMAE
+719 ESYGGITAE
-728 VIGFGDE
+728 VIGFGAE
-735 LSASQPVAIGA
+735 LEASQPVAIGA
-746 HDVRVRLFTYNTE
+746 HDVRVRLFTDNTE
-759 NNTENGVST
+759 GGVRTELVS
-768 VLVPEIVL
+768 EIVL

-790 TSASSGYNS
+790 TTASSGYNS

-809 NVSGIPTASADY
+809 NIEGMPTANTGY

-832 GEVKAENRVVDWDGS
+832 GEIKAENRVVDWNGS
-847 NVFETPTVYGDVDI
+847 NVFETPTVYEGVDI
-861 SEKSAVITFR
+861 SAKSAVITFR
-871 LVVTHDVNGVPTEDV
+871 LVVTHDVDGVPTADV

-906 TINSFLPTEALGADW
+906 TIGSFQPAETLGADW

-939 LSYGTRSGN
+939 LSYGIKSGN
-948 SLSATDRALLT
+948 SLSATNRALLT

-965 ESGADDPGYL
+965 TSGADNSGYL

-991 RFTVDTD
+991 SFTVDTD
-998 LIGAP
+998 LIGVP

-1012 LGANVYSAIAE
+1012 LGTNVYSAIAE
-1023 HTEPVSVD
+1023 HTESVSVD
-1031 ASVPQIALVPEYG
+1031 ASVPQITLAPEYG
-1044 GAVGDGGWYD
+1044 GAAGDGDWYA
-1054 AAVKLTLTITDNGGS
+1054 AAVTLTLTITDNGGS
-1069 MPANA
+1069 MREDA
-1074 ELSPREGSDY
+1074 ELLPREGSDY
-1084 YGITMQRDEEF
+1084 YGITMKRDDGYTGS
-1095 AEGIRYIATIT
+1095 GIRYIATIT

-1133 FKQGDLEFVSY
+1133 FDQEDLEFVSY
-1144 SAGGGE
+1144 SADGGE

-1158 LDFTVRLTA
+1158 LDFTVRLKT

-1172 PFKLQYRTGAYGD
+1172 PFKLQYRTGAYGG

-1253 YADHIGDADWTA
+1253 YIDHIGNADWTA

-1303 KVSDSVYTVY
+1303 KVSDSVYIVY

-1320 VVSARDRAGNTVSA
+1320 VISARDRAGNTVSA

-1344 TEPDFD
+1344 TRPAFD
-1350 VQIEE
+1350 VRIEE
-1355 EDGETVSEYTS
+1355 EDGETVSEYIS
-1366 GEWITSGTAVLK
+1366 GEWITSETAVLK

-1453 TVRRDSEAPDEP
+1453 TVRRDSEAPGEP

-1487 VTWQFSLN
+1487 VTWRFSLH
-1495 DNVSGINASKVKLYT
+1495 DSVSGIDAASVLLYT
-1510 LDPATINDEEAM
+1510 LDPATIDNEEAM

-1534 GEAPEV
+1534 GIAPEV

-1564 GNQGLF
+1564 GNQGIF
-1570 PFIAKIDTTADFNVN
+1570 PFIAMIDTTADFDVN
-1585 IVPYLKDGEVVE
+1585 IVPYLKDGEVVG
-1597 SEPLASGTA
+1597 SDPLASGTV

-1618 VTTEGGDFVPGASGL
+1618 VTTEGGAFVPGASGL

-1640 GVNWYYTDEAFSAD
+1640 GVNWFYTDEEFSAA

-1685 GEAAFRYNKDTAEI
+1685 GEAAFGYNKDTAEI
-1699 ALLLSAVTVAEG
+1699 ALSLSAVTVADG
-1711 NEAPY
+1711 NETPY
-1716 TPGSWTNATVKIV
+1716 TPDSWTNATVKV
-1729 AVVTAGAYGGTL
+1729 FATVTAGAYGGTL
-1741 TAEGFEDVRI
+1741 TAEGFEDVRV

-1757 ATVTFEI
+1757 ATFTFEI
-1764 PDNINDTVTVTFTSD
+1764 VNNLNGVVTVTFTSD
-1779 KTGATAVSEEIE
+1779 KAGSVSVSEEIA
-1791 VRIDKT
+1791 VKIDKDD
-1797 EVSVSL
+1797 VNVDLS
-1803 TGKYDNQ
+1803 GAYDNQ
-1810 GTYTIDI
+1810 GTYTVEIG
-1817 DEEGWAFG
+1817 EAGWAFG
-1825 DVAITVDAEPGASGI
+1825 DVAIAVSAETGASGI
-1840 AAVEYSYD
+1840 DTVEYAYE
-1848 GDGAE
+1848 GA
-1853 WAELAQVDGAYRIL
+1853 WTTLQQVDGVYRIL

-1873 NTYDQRTYLVRVTS
+1873 KTGDQRTYLVRVTS

-1896 MTVRIDEATAE
+1896 MTVRIDEDTAA

-1914 GFRGSG
+1914 GFRGLG

-1951 DGGTEADSFDGRY
+1951 DGGTEADSVSGRY

-1981 ANAGYGEYRISY
+1981 AAGYGEYRIAY

-2030 TLHTGDNRYVVLEDD
+2030 TLHTGENRYVVLEDD

-2064 APIAPVTGTEEARYE
+2064 APIVPVTGTEEARYE

-2086 ANGRNLIN
+2086 VNDGNLIN
-2094 YEYTNEAAAGIY
+2094 YEYNDPEAAEIY
-2106 YLSGVT
+2106 YLFGVT

-2142 TYLPVRL
+2142 TYLPVSL
-2149 SFPIG
+2149 SFPVGI
-2154 LYTDF
+2154 YTYF
-2159 RNVLTYSITMPEGF
+2159 RNVLTYSVTMPEGF
-2173 DADDPYGVY
+2173 DADDPYGEY
-2182 KVTAAITGEY
+2182 EVTAAITGEY
-2192 AADFPLVKRENGTF
+2192 AAEFPLVKRGENGTF
-2206 VQNDTAALRVRYF
+2206 VQNDTAVLRVRYF

-2224 VDDRFTVG
+2224 ADDSFTVG

-2240 DRYSDPLDPA
+2240 DRYSDPSDPG

-2276 GLSNNFGGVY
+2276 GLSNAFGGVY

-2326 ISAKGDYGLIA
+2326 ISANGDYGLIA
-2337 ANIGGSDASVSD
+2337 ANIGGSGAGVSD

-2364 FGGVAGTAENTL
+2364 FGGVAGTAK
-2376 VNFGGVAGTAENTLI
+2376 NTLI

-2410 GVVGTLTDGSIMSRC
+2410 GVVGTLTAGSIVSRC

-2441 IGGAALYAGSL
+2441 SGGAALYAGSL
-2452 LGYADGAGAADED
+2452 VGYADGAGVADED
-2465 NYYLNNGVSYG
+2465 NFYMNNGVSYG
-2476 EAAISGRGLGNDYPA
+2476 EAAISGRGLGNLEYSSA
-2491 ATELRF
+2491 AELRF

-2510 TEILGNTV
+2510 TAILGNTV

-2588 DGDAH
+2588 DGDAY

-2628 MLLPQGGYAG
+2628 MLLLQGGYAG

-2645 NEAVISGIVLT
+2645 NEAVVSGIVLT

-2686 IAMRVIAENALVGGI
+2686 IAMRVIAEDALVGGI
-2701 SGNLSGGEVEYV
+2701 SGNLSGGKVEYV
-2713 ALLGSFTADYSGRA
+2713 ALLGSFTADYSGKA

-2739 DESPVSMAAV
+2739 GENPVSMTAV

-2761 NVTIPFVGETE
+2761 IVTIPFVGETE
-2772 TGYVPKSESRNS
+2772 TGYVPVSESRNS

-2874 DNKVISG
+2874 ENKVISG

-2902 VYSEDVSVTF
+2902 VYSEDVS
-2912 GAVAVTFGAV
+2912 VTFGAV

-2991 APAAEHAGTWRIQSS
+2991 APAVEHAGTWRIQSS

>member
-46 SGAATQDTQYTHKL
+46 SGAATQNLQELT
-60 SVSEADFADGYADE
+60 VSEADFTGGYADE
-74 KASDK
+74 KPSEK
-79 RFELNTEETSG
+79 RFELNTTATSG

-103 AFSKKTDGTG
+103 AFPQEKDGTG

-119 SVGISLQGK
+119 SASISLQKK

-133 NSGRLSMRVYFVGT
+133 NSRRLSMRVYFVGT
-147 VKLNAT
+147 VKLTAT

-166 LDLGFG
+166 LDLGFD
-172 LTGGVSSDD
+172 LTGGVSSGD
-181 VADGNVERTAEPVW
+181 VADSNVERTAEPVW
-195 ADGTYKYSETLEFT
+195 ADGAYTYSETLEFT

-250 SATAVINGNFL
+250 SATAEINGNFL

-268 VTVNLSVDNVQYGK
+268 VTVNFSVDNVQYGK
-282 IVAGNQSG
+282 IVAGNQNE
-290 LYGQYAEAV
+290 LYASYADAV
-299 MSTAADDAVINDY
+299 MNTTAENDEEIDDY
-312 DSQLQG
+312 GRRLQA
-318 LESLTGSANSAVVSY
+318 LESLTGTANSAVVSY

-377 AITYHADFTEFQPT
+377 AITYRADFTEFQPT
-391 VPIVAGQGAGYIYN
+391 VPNVAGQGAGYVYN

-414 EAALTGYVLSERHV
+414 EAALTGYELSERHV
-428 GLTNGGVVWNQGP
+428 GHTNAGVVYNQGP

-455 SRNGENGEECFGI
+455 SRNGEYFGI

-473 NIFRRTATVEL
+473 SIFRRTATVEL
-484 TDALGTVVNSA
+484 TDASATVVDSA

-509 PGSGIDGNF
+509 PRSGIVGTF
-518 DVVVASEG
+518 DVVVASEEEG
-526 GYTAVS
+526 GYTEVS
-532 TKLASVMPAPGT
+532 TELASVMPAPGT

-570 TVDDDF
+570 TVDDAF

-587 TPVASSTIGGAF
+587 TPEASSTIGGAF

-605 IDNGEAAEVRETLVF
+605 TDNGEAAAVRETLVF
-620 TLTAYLTGS
+620 TLTAYKTGS

-642 YQTSDADKADGFD
+642 YQTSDAGKADGFD

-669 GGKLSDEFRAVFA
+669 GDKLSDEFRAVFA

-694 TGSALQTLTAVNLSR
+694 TGSALGTLTAVNLSR
-709 NNLYIGNATL
+709 NNLFIGNATL
-719 ESYGGIMAE
+719 ESYGGITAE
-728 VIGFGDE
+728 VIGFGAEHIAD
-735 LSASQPVAIGA
+735 QPVAIGA
-746 HDVRVRLFTYNTE
+746 HDVRVRLFTDNTE
-759 NNTENGVST
+759 GGART
-768 VLVPEIVL
+768 VLVSEIVL

-790 TSASSGYNS
+790 TTASSGYNS

-809 NVSGIPTASADY
+809 NIEGMPTANTGY

-832 GEVKAENRVVDWDGS
+832 GEVKAENHVVDWNGS
-847 NVFETPTVYGDVDI
+847 NVFETPTVYEGVDI
-861 SEKSAVITFR
+861 SAKSAVITFR
-871 LVVTHDVNGVPTEDV
+871 LVVTHDVYGVPTEGV

-906 TINSFLPTEALGADW
+906 TISAFRPTTALGTGW

-948 SLSATDRALLT
+948 SLSTTDRALLT
-959 ADEVTV
+959 AHEVTV
-965 ESGADDPGYL
+965 ESGADNSGYR

-1012 LGANVYSAIAE
+1012 LGTNVYSAIAE
-1023 HTEPVSVD
+1023 HTESVSVD
-1031 ASVPQIALVPEYG
+1031 ASVPQITLVPEYG
-1044 GAVGDGGWYD
+1044 GAVGDGGWYAD
-1054 AAVKLTLTITDNGGS
+1054 EVTLTLTITDNGGS
-1069 MPANA
+1069 MPENA

-1084 YGITMQRDEEF
+1084 YGITMQRDDEYTGS
-1095 AEGIRYIATIT
+1095 GIRYIATIT

-1133 FKQGDLEFVSY
+1133 FEQVDLEFVSY
-1144 SAGGGE
+1144 SADGGE

-1158 LDFTVRLTA
+1158 LDFTVRLTT

-1172 PFKLQYRTGAYGD
+1172 PFKLQYRTGAYGG

-1253 YADHIGDADWTA
+1253 YADHIGNADWTA

-1303 KVSDSVYTVY
+1303 KVSDSVYIVY

-1320 VVSARDRAGNTVSA
+1320 VISARDRAGNTVSA

-1344 TEPDFD
+1344 TTPAFD
-1350 VQIEE
+1350 VRIEE
-1355 EDGETVSEYTS
+1355 EDGETVSEYVS

-1495 DNVSGINASKVKLYT
+1495 DNVSGINAASVLLYT
-1510 LDPATINDEEAM
+1510 LDPTIIDNEEAM

-1534 GEAPEV
+1534 GIAPEV

-1570 PFIAKIDTTADFNVN
+1570 PLLAKIDTTADFNVN
-1585 IVPYLKDGEVVE
+1585 IVPYLKDGDVVG
-1597 SEPLASGTA
+1597 SEPLKSGTA
-1606 LSDTQSVVFVFE
+1606 LSNTQSVVFVFK

-1640 GVNWYYTDEAFSAD
+1640 GVNWYYTDEAFSAA

-1685 GEAAFRYNKDTAEI
+1685 GEAAFGYNKDTAEI
-1699 ALLLSAVTVAEG
+1699 ALSLSAVTVADG
-1711 NEAPY
+1711 NETPY
-1716 TPGSWTNATVKIV
+1716 TPDSWTNATVKIV
-1729 AVVTAGAYGGTL
+1729 AVVTTGAYGGTL
-1741 TAEGFEDVRI
+1741 TAEGFEDVCV

-1757 ATVTFEI
+1757 ATFTFEI
-1764 PDNINDTVTVTFTSD
+1764 VNNLNDVVTVTFTSD
-1779 KTGATAVSEEIE
+1779 KAGSVSVSEEIA
-1791 VRIDKT
+1791 VKIDKDD
-1797 EVSVSL
+1797 VNVDL
-1803 TGKYDNQ
+1803 TGAYDNQ
-1810 GTYTIDI
+1810 GTYTVDI
-1817 DEEGWAFG
+1817 GEAGWAFG
-1825 DVAITVDAEPGASGI
+1825 DVAITVSAETGASGI

-1853 WAELAQVDGAYRIL
+1853 WAELAQVDGKYRIL

-1873 NTYDQRTYLVRVTS
+1873 NTGDQRTYLVRVTS

-1896 MTVRIDEATAE
+1896 MTVRIDEETAA

-1914 GFRGSG
+1914 GSQGSG

-1925 TDVGIAVRNITVNF
+1925 SDVGIAVRNITVNF

-1951 DGGTEADSFDGRY
+1951 DGETETDRVVSDRY
-1964 LLDETGQAFMT
+1964 LLDETGLAFMT

-1981 ANAGYGEYRISY
+1981 AAGYGEYRISY

-2012 DKNVYS
+2012 DKNVYN
-2018 FTAQSHIGGITD
+2018 FTAQSHIGGID
-2030 TLHTGDNRYVVLEDD
+2030 DALNPGENRYVVLEDD
-2045 TGLLS
+2045 TDILS
-2050 EPLYRGMSLNNIGI
+2050 KPLYRGMKLNNIGI
-2064 APIAPVTGTEEARYE
+2064 EPIAPVTGTEEARYE

-2094 YEYTNEAAAGIY
+2094 YEYTDEAAAGIY

-2154 LYTDF
+2154 LYADF

-2182 KVTAAITGEY
+2182 DVTAAITGEY
-2192 AADFPLVKRENGTF
+2192 AAEFPLVKRENGTF

-2232 NLTDFMMI
+2232 NLDDFMMI

-2264 QTADIAFDASFV
+2264 QTSDIAFDASFV
-2276 GLSNNFGGVY
+2276 GLSNAFDGVY
-2286 DGNGFAFTSDRVD
+2286 DGNGFAFTSDRVN

-2337 ANIGGSDASVSD
+2337 ANIGGSGAGVSD

-2376 VNFGGVAGTAENTLI
+2376 I
-2391 SAAFAAVN
+2391 SAAFAAIN
-2399 VFANNVSGNIG
+2399 VFANNVSGYIG

-2435 CALPDG
+2435 CALPDDT
-2441 IGGAALYAGSL
+2441 GGAALYAGSL

-2476 EAAISGRGLGNDYPA
+2476 EAAISGCGLGNFDDYSD
-2491 ATELRF
+2491 ATKLSF
-2497 VALANIGEMNAAQ
+2497 VARANIGEMNAVQ

-2527 SLAERFTVAGVG
+2527 SLAERFTVVGVG

-2645 NEAVISGIVLT
+2645 NEAVVSGIVLT

-2686 IAMRVIAENALVGGI
+2686 IAMRVLAENALVGGI
-2701 SGNLSGGEVEYV
+2701 SGNLSGGKVEYV

-2739 DESPVSMAAV
+2739 DESPVSMTAV

-2772 TGYVPKSESRNS
+2772 KGYVPKSESRNS
-2784 LIASTDYSSGEY
+2784 LIASKNYSSGEY

-2843 ENFVLGDI
+2843 ENFVLGDK

-2881 LTAPLFERV
+2881 LTAPLFERI

-2902 VYSEDVSVTF
+2902 VYSEDVS
-2912 GAVAVTFGAV
+2912 VTFGAV

-3006 VTADVGGVSVTAGK
+3006 VTADIGGVSVTAGK

>member
-46 SGAATQDTQYTHKL
+46 SGAATQQLIVT
-60 SVSEADFADGYADE
+60 EADFADGYDDG
-74 KASDK
+74 KPSVNS
-79 RFELNTEETSG
+79 FELNTTETSG
-90 DVTTVTNGAVTAE
+90 EVTAVTNGAVTAE
-103 AFSKKTDGTG
+103 AFPQEKDETG
-113 STIPYR
+113 LTIPYR
-119 SVGISLQGK
+119 SVSISLQKK

-133 NSGRLSMRVYFVGT
+133 NSRRLSMRVYFVGT
-147 VKLNAT
+147 VKLTAT
-153 SRGDVEDNVPSIN
+153 SRGDVEDNVPAVN

-172 LTGGVSSDD
+172 LTGGVFSDD

-195 ADGTYKYSETLEFT
+195 EDGTYTYSETLEFT
-209 AERPLEI
+209 AARPLEI

-244 TDTVTN
+244 TGTVTN
-250 SATAVINGNFL
+250 SATAEISGNFL

-268 VTVNLSVDNVQYGK
+268 VTVNFSVDNVQYGK
-282 IVAGNQSG
+282 IVAGDQSE
-290 LYGQYAEAV
+290 LYASYAAAV
-299 MSTAADDAVINDY
+299 MKTTGENDEEI
-312 DSQLQG
+312 DGCGSKLQA

-333 GLNDDIV
+333 GLNADIV

-348 FYFYRWEQGGGEN
+348 FYFYRWEQGDEN
-361 TKAVNLGAAAA
+361 TKAVDLGAAAK

-377 AITYHADFTEFQPT
+377 AITYRADFTEFQPT
-391 VPIVAGQGAGYIYN
+391 VPNVAGQGAGYVYN

-414 EAALTGYVLSERHV
+414 EAALTGYELFERHV
-428 GLTNGGVVWNQGP
+428 GHTNAGLVYNQGP

-455 SRNGENGEECFGI
+455 SRNGEYFGI

-495 AIAWGDCLNDTGII
+495 AIAWGDCLDDTGII
-509 PGSGIDGNF
+509 PRSPGIVGTF
-518 DVVVASEG
+518 DVVVSSEEEG

-532 TKLASVMPAPGT
+532 TELASVMPAPGT
-544 YEFSYRLTPTGDY
+544 YEFIYRLTPTGDY

-562 TGYAPFTV
+562 AGYAPFTV
-570 TVDDDF
+570 TVDDAF

-587 TPVASSTIGGAF
+587 TPVPSSTIGGAF
-599 NYSYNI
+599 NYSYDI
-605 IDNGEAAEVRETLVF
+605 TDNGEAAEVRETLVF

-642 YQTSDADKADGFD
+642 YQTSVADEPEDGFK

-661 EIPLDGTE
+661 EIPLDGKE

-689 AVNAY
+689 AERGY
-694 TGSALQTLTAVNLSR
+694 TGSALLDLNAVNLSR
-709 NNLYIGNATL
+709 NNLFIGNATL
-719 ESYGGIMAE
+719 ESYGGITAE
-728 VIGFGDE
+728 VIGFGAEHIAD
-735 LSASQPVAIGA
+735 QPVAIGA
-746 HDVRVRLFTYNTE
+746 HDVRVCLYT
-759 NNTENGVST
+759 NNTEDGGRT
-768 VLVPEIVL
+768 ELVPEIVL
-776 PFEIVYANLYANLS
+776 PFEIVYANLYANIS
-790 TSASSGYNS
+790 RNASSGYNS
-799 ATGWASRMAF
+799 DTGWASRMAF

-832 GEVKAENRVVDWDGS
+832 GEVKAKNRVVDWNGS
-847 NVFETPTVYGDVDI
+847 NVFETPTVYEGVDI

-871 LVVTHDVNGVPTEDV
+871 LVVTHDVYGVPTADV
-886 EMNAVAL
+886 DMKAVAL

-906 TINSFLPTEALGADW
+906 TINAFEPTTALGTGW

-939 LSYGTRSGN
+939 LSYGIKSGN
-948 SLSATDRALLT
+948 SLSTTNRALLT

-965 ESGADDPGYL
+965 ESGADKSGYL

-1023 HTEPVSVD
+1023 HTDDVSVD
-1031 ASVPQIALVPEYG
+1031 ASVPQITLVPEYG
-1044 GAVGDGGWYD
+1044 GAAGDGGWYA
-1054 AAVKLTLTITDNGGS
+1054 AAVRLTLTITDNGGS
-1069 MPANA
+1069 MPKEA

-1095 AEGIRYIATIT
+1095 TEGIRYIATIT

-1133 FKQGDLEFVSY
+1133 FDQGALEFVSY
-1144 SAGGGE
+1144 SADGGE

-1158 LDFTVRLTA
+1158 LDFTVRLTT

-1303 KVSDSVYTVY
+1303 KVSDSVYIVH

-1334 EAITLNVDPF
+1334 AGITLNVDPF
-1344 TEPDFD
+1344 TEPAFD
-1350 VQIEE
+1350 VRIEE

-1453 TVRRDSEAPDEP
+1453 TVRRDSEAPDDP
-1465 DSEFY
+1465 DYEFY

-1477 DVANEWNNDR
+1477 DAANEWNNDR
-1487 VTWQFSLN
+1487 VTWRFSLN
-1495 DNVSGINASKVKLYT
+1495 DNVSGIDAASVRLYT
-1510 LDPATINDEEAM
+1510 LDPSTINDEEAM

-1534 GEAPEV
+1534 GIAPEV

-1570 PFIAKIDTTADFNVN
+1570 PFIAMIDTTADFNVN
-1585 IVPYLKDGEVVE
+1585 IVPYLKDGDVVE
-1597 SEPLASGTA
+1597 SDPLASGTA

-1618 VTTEGGDFVPGASGL
+1618 VTTEGGAFVPGASGL

-1640 GVNWYYTDEAFSAD
+1640 GVNWYFTDEEFSAA

-1673 TGAGTAVVGAFG
+1673 TGAGTAVVGAFDG
-1685 GEAAFRYNKDTAEI
+1685 AETFGYNKDTVEI
-1699 ALLLSAVTVAEG
+1699 ALSLIAVTVADG

-1716 TPGSWTNATVKIV
+1716 TPGSWTNATVKVI
-1729 AVVTAGAYGGTL
+1729 ATVTAGAYGGTL

-1751 PENSGT
+1751 PKNSGT
-1757 ATVTFEI
+1757 ATFTFEI
-1764 PDNINDTVTVTFTSD
+1764 VNNLNGVVNVTFTSD
-1779 KTGATAVSEEIE
+1779 KAGISVSEEIA
-1791 VRIDKT
+1791 VKIDKDD
-1797 EVSVSL
+1797 VNVDLS
-1803 TGKYDNQ
+1803 GAYDNQ
-1810 GTYTIDI
+1810 GTYTVEIG
-1817 DEEGWAFG
+1817 EAGWAFG
-1825 DVAITVDAEPGASGI
+1825 DVAITVDAETGASGI

-1848 GDGAE
+1848 GNGAE

-1873 NTYDQRTYLVRVTS
+1873 KTGDQRTYLVRVTS

-1896 MTVRIDEATAE
+1896 MTVRIDEATAA
-1907 SGTLEYE
+1907 SGTLVYE

-1925 TDVGIAVRNITVNF
+1925 TDVGIAVRNIKVNF

-1951 DGGTEADSFDGRY
+1951 DGGKETDRVVSGEY
-1964 LLDETGQAFMT
+1964 LLDETGLAFMT

-1981 ANAGYGEYRISY
+1981 AAAGYGEYRISY

-2050 EPLYRGMSLNNIGI
+2050 KPLYRGMKLNNIGI
-2064 APIAPVTGTEEARYE
+2064 APIAPATGTEEARYE

-2112 VEGNVSVDVEL
+2112 VEENVSVDVEL

-2182 KVTAAITGEY
+2182 EVTAAITGEY

-2206 VQNDTAALRVRYF
+2206 VQNNTAVLRVRYF

-2240 DRYSDPLDPA
+2240 DRYSDPSDPG
-2250 QPAFGYGNGNRYFI
+2250 QPAFGYGNDNRYFI

-2276 GLSNNFGGVY
+2276 GLSNAFDGVY

-2305 IFKNVVGGRIENLK
+2305 IFKNVDGGRIENLK

-2326 ISAKGDYGLIA
+2326 ISANGDYGLIA
-2337 ANIGGSDASVSD
+2337 SNIGGSGAGVSD
-2349 VYVAANVYIENSAVN
+2349 VYVAANVYIENSA
-2364 FGGVAGTAENTL
+2364 

-2452 LGYADGAGAADED
+2452 VGYADGAGAADED
-2465 NYYLNNGVSYG
+2465 NFYMDNGVSYG
-2476 EAAISGRGLGNDYPA
+2476 EAAISGCGLGNFDDYSD
-2491 ATELRF
+2491 ATALRF

-2510 TEILGNTV
+2510 TSILGNTV

-2628 MLLPQGGYAG
+2628 MRLPQGGYAG

-2645 NEAVISGIVLT
+2645 NEAVVSGIVLT

-2686 IAMRVIAENALVGGI
+2686 IAMRVLAEDALVGGI
-2701 SGNLSGGEVEYV
+2701 SGNLSGGKVEYV
-2713 ALLGSFTADYSGRA
+2713 ALLGSFTADYSGKA
-2727 NVGTVAGEAVAD
+2727 NVGTVAGEVVAD
-2739 DESPVSMAAV
+2739 GENPVSMAAV

-2761 NVTIPFVGETE
+2761 NVTIPFVGET
-2772 TGYVPKSESRNS
+2772 GYVPVSESRNS
-2784 LIASTDYSSGEY
+2784 LIASKNYSSGEY

-2912 GAVAVTFGAV
+2912 GAVAVT
-2922 AVTAESGAMLSRIT
+2922 AESGAMLSRIT

-3006 VTADVGGVSVTAGK
+3006 VTADIGGVSVTAGK
-3020 YIGIMRGDSAVVQ
+3020 YIGIMRGDGAVVQ
-3033 SFGTTAAVLK
+3033 SFGTTAAVLT

>member
-27 LFFAAWAPSGIV
+27 LFFAAWAPSGFV

-46 SGAATQDTQYTHKL
+46 SGAATQKL
-60 SVSEADFADGYADE
+60 IITEADFADGVYAEGKPSE
-74 KASDK
+74 KS
-79 RFELNTEETSG
+79 FELNRTETSG
-90 DVTTVTNGAVTAE
+90 EVTAVTNGAVTAE
-103 AFSKKTDGTG
+103 AFPQEKDETG

-119 SVGISLQGK
+119 SVGITLQGK
-128 LQDAV
+128 LKDAV
-133 NSGRLSMRVYFVGT
+133 DAGRLSMRVYFVGSVT
-147 VKLNAT
+147 LKAT
-153 SRGDVEDNVPSIN
+153 SAGDVEDNAPSIN

-181 VADGNVERTAEPVW
+181 VADGNVEGIAQPVW
-195 ADGTYKYSETLEFT
+195 EDGAYTYSETLEFT

-244 TDTVTN
+244 TGTVTN
-250 SATAVINGNFL
+250 SATAAINGNFL

-268 VTVNLSVDNVQYGK
+268 VTVNFSVDNVQYGK
-282 IVAGNQSG
+282 IVAGDQSE
-290 LYGQYAEAV
+290 LYASYAAAV
-299 MSTAADDAVINDY
+299 MNTTAENDEEIDRY
-312 DSQLQG
+312 GRELQA
-318 LESLTGSANSAVVSY
+318 LESLTGSADSAVVSY
-333 GLNDDIV
+333 GLNADIV

-377 AITYHADFTEFQPT
+377 AITYRADFTEFQPT
-391 VPIVAGQGAGYIYN
+391 VPIVAGQGAGYVYN

-414 EAALTGYVLSERHV
+414 EAALTGYELSERHV
-428 GLTNGGVVWNQGP
+428 GHTNAGLVYNQGP
-441 QPTEAGAYEHRATL
+441 QPEEAGEYEHRATL
-455 SRNGENGEECFGI
+455 SRNGECFGI
-468 SRVDF
+468 SRVEF
-473 NIFRRTATVEL
+473 SIFRRTATVEL
-484 TDALGTVVNSA
+484 TDASGTVVNSA
-495 AIAWGDCLNDTGII
+495 AIAWGDCLKDTGIKA
-509 PGSGIDGNF
+509 GSGIDGTF
-518 DVVVASEG
+518 DVVVDSEE

-532 TKLASVMPAPGT
+532 TELASVMRAPGT

-570 TVDDDF
+570 TVDDAF

-587 TPVASSTIGGAF
+587 TPVPSSTIGGAF
-599 NYSYNI
+599 NYSYDI
-605 IDNGEAAEVRETLVF
+605 TDNGEAADVRETLVF
-620 TLTAYLTGS
+620 TLTAYLTGN

-642 YQTSDADKADGFD
+642 YQTSVAGERYGFK
-655 TYTYVY
+655 TYKYVY

-669 GGKLSDEFRAVFA
+669 GGKLSDKFRAVFA
-682 RKDNSTI
+682 RKDNSSI

-694 TGSALQTLTAVNLSR
+694 TGSALEALTAVNLSR

-719 ESYGGIMAE
+719 ESYGGITAE
-728 VIGFGDE
+728 VIGFGAEHIAD
-735 LSASQPVAIGA
+735 QPVAIGE

-759 NNTENGVST
+759 NNTENGVRT

-809 NVSGIPTASADY
+809 NIEGMPTANTGY

-832 GEVKAENRVVDWDGS
+832 GKIEAENRVVDWNGS
-847 NVFETPTVYGDVDI
+847 NVFETPTVYEGVDI
-861 SEKSAVITFR
+861 SAKSAVITFR
-871 LVVTHDVNGVPTEDV
+871 LVVTHDVDGVPTADV
-886 EMNAVAL
+886 DMKAVAL

-906 TINSFLPTEALGADW
+906 TISAFRPTTALGSGW

-939 LSYGTRSGN
+939 LSYGIKSGN
-948 SLSATDRALLT
+948 SLSTTHRALLT
-959 ADEVTV
+959 ADEITV
-965 ESGADDPGYL
+965 ESGADSSGYL

-998 LIGAP
+998 LSGKP

-1023 HTEPVSVD
+1023 HGEQVKID
-1031 ASVPQIALVPEYG
+1031 ASAPQISLVPEYG
-1044 GAVGDGGWYD
+1044 GAVGDGGWY
-1054 AAVKLTLTITDNGGS
+1054 AKPVKLTLTITDNGGS
-1069 MPANA
+1069 MPEEA
-1074 ELSPREGSDY
+1074 ELLPREGSDY
-1084 YGITMQRDEEF
+1084 YGITMQRDEGF
-1095 AEGIRYIATIT
+1095 TEGIRYIAMIT

-1133 FKQGDLEFVSY
+1133 FDQEDLEFVSY

-1158 LDFTVRLTA
+1158 LDFTVRLKT

-1303 KVSDSVYTVY
+1303 KVSDSVYIVY

-1344 TEPDFD
+1344 TRPAFD
-1350 VQIEE
+1350 VRIEE

-1453 TVRRDSEAPDEP
+1453 TVRRDSEAPDDP

-1487 VTWQFSLN
+1487 VTWRFSLN
-1495 DNVSGINASKVKLYT
+1495 DSVSGINAASVLLYT
-1510 LDPATINDEEAM
+1510 LDPTIIDNEEAM

-1534 GEAPEV
+1534 GVAPEV

-1570 PFIAKIDTTADFNVN
+1570 PLLAMIDTTADFDVN
-1585 IVPYLKDGEVVE
+1585 IVPYLKDGDVVE
-1597 SEPLASGTA
+1597 SEPLASGTV

-1618 VTTEGGDFVPGASGL
+1618 VTTEGGAFVPGASGL

-1640 GVNWYYTDEAFSAD
+1640 GVNWYYTDEEFSAD

-1685 GEAAFRYNKDTAEI
+1685 GEAAFGYNKDTAEI
-1699 ALLLSAVTVAEG
+1699 ALSLSAVTVADG

-1716 TPGSWTNATVKIV
+1716 TPGSWTNATVKVI
-1729 AVVTAGAYGGTL
+1729 ATVTAGAYGGTL

-1757 ATVTFEI
+1757 ATFTFEI

-1803 TGKYDNQ
+1803 TGRYDNQ
-1810 GTYTIDI
+1810 GTYTIEI
-1817 DEEGWAFG
+1817 GEEGWAFG
-1825 DVAITVDAEPGASGI
+1825 DVAITVSAEPGASGI

-1873 NTYDQRTYLVRVTS
+1873 NTGDQRTYLVRVTS

-1896 MTVRIDEATAE
+1896 MTVRIDEATAS

-1925 TDVGIAVRNITVNF
+1925 TDVGIAVRNIKVNF

-1951 DGGTEADSFDGRY
+1951 DGGTETDSVVSGRY
-1964 LLDETGQAFMT
+1964 LLDETEQAFMT

-1981 ANAGYGEYRISY
+1981 DAGYGEYRISY

-2045 TGLLS
+2045 GLLS
-2050 EPLYRGMSLNNIGI
+2050 EPLYRGMSLSNIGI
-2064 APIAPVTGTEEARYE
+2064 APIAPVTGTEEARCE

-2173 DADDPYGVY
+2173 DADDPYGEY
-2182 KVTAAITGEY
+2182 EVTAAITGEY

-2206 VQNDTAALRVRYF
+2206 EQNNTAVLRVRYF

-2232 NLTDFMMI
+2232 NLDDFMMI
-2240 DRYSDPLDPA
+2240 DRYADPLDPG

-2276 GLSNNFGGVY
+2276 GLSNAFGGVY

-2326 ISAKGDYGLIA
+2326 ISANGAYGLIA
-2337 ANIGGSDASVSD
+2337 AKIGGSGAGVSD
-2349 VYVAANVYIENSAVN
+2349 VYVAANVYIESSA
-2364 FGGVAGTAENTL
+2364 

-2410 GVVGTLTDGSIMSRC
+2410 GVVGTLTGGSIMSRC

-2441 IGGAALYAGSL
+2441 DGGAALYAGSL

-2476 EAAISGRGLGNDYPA
+2476 ETAISGRGLGNFDYSA
-2491 ATELRF
+2491 ATALRF

-2510 TEILGNTV
+2510 TAILGNTV

-2527 SLAERFTVAGVG
+2527 SLAERFTVVGVG

-2645 NEAVISGIVLT
+2645 NEAVVSGIVLT

-2663 AGTVYAGGVAGI
+2663 AGTVYAGGVAGK

-2701 SGNLSGGEVEYV
+2701 SGNLSGGKVEYV

-2761 NVTIPFVGETE
+2761 NVTIPFVGET
-2772 TGYVPKSESRNS
+2772 GYVPVSESRNS

-2912 GAVAVTFGAV
+2912 GAVAVT
-2922 AVTAESGAMLSRIT
+2922 AESGAMLSRIT
-2936 VNGNAEIYTDAAGT
+2936 VNGNAEIYTTAAGT

>member
-16 LIIAAVLAAAL
+16 LIIAAGLAAAL

-46 SGAATQDTQYTHKL
+46 SGAATQKL
-60 SVSEADFADGYADE
+60 IVTEADFTGGYADE
-74 KASDK
+74 KPSEK
-79 RFELNTEETSG
+79 RFELNTTATSG
-90 DVTTVTNGAVTAE
+90 EVTTVTNGAVTAE
-103 AFSKKTDGTG
+103 AFPQERDETG
-113 STIPYR
+113 SVIPYR
-119 SVGISLQGK
+119 SVDITLQGK
-128 LQDAV
+128 LKDAV
-133 NSGRLSMRVYFVGT
+133 DAGRLRMRVYFVGSVT
-147 VKLNAT
+147 LTAT
-153 SRGDVEDNVPSIN
+153 SAGDVEDNAPSIN
-166 LDLGFG
+166 LDLGFD
-172 LTGGVSSDD
+172 LTGGVSDGD

-195 ADGTYKYSETLEFT
+195 ADGAYKYSETLVFT
-209 AERPLEI
+209 DARPLEI
-216 TDGYALLSSE
+216 TDDYALLSSE

-244 TDTVTN
+244 TGTVTN
-250 SATAVINGNFL
+250 SATAAINGNFL

-268 VTVNLSVDNVQYGK
+268 VTVNFSVDNVQYGK

-299 MSTAADDAVINDY
+299 MNADAENDEEIDRY
-312 DSQLQG
+312 GRQLQA
-318 LESLTGSANSAVVSY
+318 LESLTGTANSAVVSY
-333 GLNDDIV
+333 GLNAEIV

-348 FYFYRWEQGGGEN
+348 FYFYRWEQGDEN
-361 TKAVNLGAAAA
+361 TKAVNLGAAAK

-377 AITYHADFTEFQPT
+377 AITYRADFTEFQPT
-391 VPIVAGQGAGYIYN
+391 VPNVAGQGAGYVYN

-414 EAALTGYVLSERHV
+414 EAALTGYELSERHV
-428 GLTNGGVVWNQGP
+428 GLTNAGVVYNLGP

-455 SRNGENGEECFGI
+455 SRNGECFGI

-495 AIAWGDCLNDTGII
+495 AIAWGDCLDDTGITARS
-509 PGSGIDGNF
+509 PGIVGTF
-518 DVVVASEG
+518 DVVVSSEEE

-532 TKLASVMPAPGT
+532 TELASVMPAPGT
-544 YEFSYRLTPTGDY
+544 YEFIYRLTPTGDY

-570 TVDDDF
+570 TVDDAF

-599 NYSYNI
+599 NYSYDI
-605 IDNGEAAEVRETLVF
+605 TDNGEAAEVRETLVF

-642 YQTSDADKADGFD
+642 YQTSVAGEREDGIK

-689 AVNAY
+689 AERGY
-694 TGSALQTLTAVNLSR
+694 TGSALLDLNAVNLSR
-709 NNLYIGNATL
+709 NNLFIGNATL
-719 ESYGGIMAE
+719 ESYGGITAE
-728 VIGFGDE
+728 VIGFGAEHIAD
-735 LSASQPVAIGA
+735 QPVAIGA
-746 HDVRVRLFTYNTE
+746 HDVRVCLYT
-759 NNTENGVST
+759 NNTEDGGRT
-768 VLVPEIVL
+768 ELVPEIVL

-809 NVSGIPTASADY
+809 NIEGMPTANAGY

-832 GEVKAENRVVDWDGS
+832 GEVKAENRVVDWNGS
-847 NVFETPTVYGDVDI
+847 NVFETPTVYEGVDI
-861 SEKSAVITFR
+861 SAKSAVITFR
-871 LVVTHDVNGVPTEDV
+871 LVVTHDDDGVPTADV

-906 TINSFLPTEALGADW
+906 TISAFRPMAALGDGW

-939 LSYGTRSGN
+939 LSYGIKSGN
-948 SLSATDRALLT
+948 SLLATNRALLT
-959 ADEVTV
+959 ADEITV
-965 ESGADDPGYL
+965 ESGADNSGYL

-991 RFTVDTD
+991 SFTVDTD
-998 LIGAP
+998 LSGVP

-1023 HTEPVSVD
+1023 HTESVSVD
-1031 ASVPQIALVPEYG
+1031 ASVPQITLVPEYD
-1044 GAVGDGGWYD
+1044 GAVGDGGWY
-1054 AAVKLTLTITDNGGS
+1054 AEPVKLTLTITDNGGS
-1069 MPANA
+1069 MPEKA
-1074 ELSPREGSDY
+1074 ELLPREDSDY
-1084 YGITMQRDEEF
+1084 YGITMQRDNEYTGS
-1095 AEGIRYIATIT
+1095 GIRYIATIT

-1133 FKQGDLEFVSY
+1133 FDQGDLEFVSY
-1144 SAGGGE
+1144 SADGGE

-1158 LDFTVRLTA
+1158 LDFTVRLKT

-1172 PFKLQYRTGAYGD
+1172 PFKLQYRTGVYGG

-1253 YADHIGDADWTA
+1253 YADHIGNADWTA

-1303 KVSDSVYTVY
+1303 KVSDSEYVVY

-1320 VVSARDRAGNTVSA
+1320 VISARDRAGNTVSA
-1334 EAITLNVDPF
+1334 AGITLNVDPF

-1355 EDGETVSEYTS
+1355 EDGGTVSEYTS

-1378 ITFTYDVVVSGTTVQ
+1378 ITFTYDVVVSGSTVQ

-1406 TPEDGSLSQEGQTYV
+1406 TPEDGSLSQEDQTYV

-1453 TVRRDSEAPDEP
+1453 TVRRDSEAPGEP

-1495 DNVSGINASKVKLYT
+1495 DNVSGINAASVLLYT
-1510 LDPATINDEEAM
+1510 LDPTTINDEEAM

-1534 GEAPEV
+1534 GIDPEV

-1570 PFIAKIDTTADFNVN
+1570 PFIAMIDTTADFNVN

-1597 SEPLASGTA
+1597 SNPLASGTV

-1618 VTTEGGDFVPGASGL
+1618 VTTEGGAFVPGASGL

-1640 GVNWYYTDEAFSAD
+1640 GVNWYYTDEAFSAA

-1685 GEAAFRYNKDTAEI
+1685 GEAASFGYNKDTAEI
-1699 ALLLSAVTVAEG
+1699 ALSLSAVTVADG
-1711 NEAPY
+1711 NETQY
-1716 TPGSWTNATVKIV
+1716 TPGSWTNATVKVI
-1729 AVVTAGAYGGTL
+1729 ATVTAGAYGGTL
-1741 TAEGFEDVRI
+1741 TAEGFEDVRV

-1757 ATVTFEI
+1757 ATFTFEI
-1764 PDNINDTVTVTFTSD
+1764 VNNLNGVVNVTFTSD
-1779 KTGATAVSEEIE
+1779 KAGISVSEEIA
-1791 VRIDKT
+1791 VKIDKDD
-1797 EVSVSL
+1797 VNVDL
-1803 TGKYDNQ
+1803 TGAYDNQ

-1817 DEEGWAFG
+1817 GEEGWAFG

-1873 NTYDQRTYLVRVTS
+1873 KTGDQRTYLVRVTS

-1896 MTVRIDEATAE
+1896 MTVRIDEDTAA
-1907 SGTLEYE
+1907 SGTLVYE
-1914 GFRGSG
+1914 GSQGSG
-1920 SDWYY
+1920 SEWYY
-1925 TDVGIAVRNITVNF
+1925 TDVGIAVRDITVNF

-1951 DGGTEADSFDGRY
+1951 DGGTETDRVVSGRY
-1964 LLDETGQAFMT
+1964 LLDETGLAFMT

-1981 ANAGYGEYRISY
+1981 DAGYSEYHISY

-2018 FTAQSHIGGITD
+2018 FTAQSHIGGIDD

-2086 ANGRNLIN
+2086 ANGDNLIN

-2142 TYLPVRL
+2142 TYLPVSL
-2149 SFPIG
+2149 NFPVG
-2154 LYTDF
+2154 VYTDF

-2173 DADDPYGVY
+2173 DANDPYGEY
-2182 KVTAAITGEY
+2182 EVTAAITGEY
-2192 AADFPLVKRENGTF
+2192 AAEFPLVKLENGTF
-2206 VQNDTAALRVRYF
+2206 VQNDTAVLRVRYF

-2240 DRYSDPLDPA
+2240 DRYSDPSDPG

-2276 GLSNNFGGVY
+2276 GLSNAFGGVY

-2337 ANIGGSDASVSD
+2337 ANIGGSGAGVSD

-2376 VNFGGVAGTAENTLI
+2376 I

-2399 VFANNVSGNIG
+2399 VFANKVSGNIG
-2410 GVVGTLTDGSIMSRC
+2410 GVVGTLTGGSIMSRC

-2452 LGYADGAGAADED
+2452 LGYADGAGAADEN

-2476 EAAISGRGLGNDYPA
+2476 EAAISGRGLGNVDYYSD
-2491 ATELRF
+2491 ATALKF
-2497 VALANIGEMNAAQ
+2497 VARANIGEMNAVQ
-2510 TEILGNTV
+2510 TEQTEILILGNTV

-2645 NEAVISGIVLT
+2645 NEAVVSGIVLT

-2701 SGNLSGGEVEYV
+2701 SGNLSGGKVEYV

-2772 TGYVPKSESRNS
+2772 KGYVPVSESRNS

-2912 GAVAVTFGAV
+2912 GAVAVT
-2922 AVTAESGAMLSRIT
+2922 AESGAMLSRIT
-2936 VNGNAEIYTDAAGT
+2936 VNGNAEIYTAAAGT

-3006 VTADVGGVSVTAGK
+3006 VTADIGGVSVTAGK
-3020 YIGIMRGDSAVVQ
+3020 YIGIMRGGSAVVQ

>member
-60 SVSEADFADGYADE
+60 SVSEADFTGGYDDG
-74 KASDK
+74 KPSVNS
-79 RFELNTEETSG
+79 FELNTTATSG

-103 AFSKKTDGTG
+103 AFPKETDETG
-113 STIPYR
+113 SVIPYLTAN
-119 SVGISLQGK
+119 ITLQGK
-128 LQDAV
+128 LKDAV
-133 NSGRLSMRVYFVGT
+133 DAGRLSMRVYFVGT
-147 VKLNAT
+147 VNLTAT
-153 SRGDVEDNVPSIN
+153 SRGDVEDNVPAIG
-166 LDLGFG
+166 LDLGFD
-172 LTGGVSSDD
+172 LTGGVSAGD
-181 VADGNVERTAEPVW
+181 VADGNVEGTAQPVW
-195 ADGTYKYSETLEFT
+195 EDGAYTYSETLEFT
-209 AERPLEI
+209 AARPLEI

-236 SITRERTT
+236 FITRERTT

-250 SATAVINGNFL
+250 SATAEINGYFL

-268 VTVNLSVDNVQYGK
+268 VTVNFSVDNVQYGK
-282 IVAGNQSG
+282 IVAGNQSELYG
-290 LYGQYAEAV
+290 LYAAAV
-299 MSTAADDAVINDY
+299 MNTTAENDEEIDGY
-312 DSQLQG
+312 GRQLQA
-318 LESLTGSANSAVVSY
+318 LESLTGTANSAVRSY

-348 FYFYRWEQGGGEN
+348 FYFYRWQQGGGEN
-361 TKAVNLGAAAA
+361 TKAVDLGAAAK

-377 AITYHADFTEFQPT
+377 AITYRADFTEFQPT
-391 VPIVAGQGAGYIYN
+391 VPIVAGQGAGYVYN

-414 EAALTGYVLSERHV
+414 EAALTGYDLSERHV
-428 GLTNGGVVWNQGP
+428 GHTNAGVVYNLGP
-441 QPTEAGAYEHRATL
+441 QPTQAGEYEHRATL
-455 SRNGENGEECFGI
+455 SRNGEDFGI

-473 NIFRRTATVEL
+473 SIFRRTATVEL
-484 TDALGTVVNSA
+484 TDASQAVVNSA
-495 AIAWGDCLNDTGII
+495 AIAWGDCLDDTGII
-509 PGSGIDGNF
+509 ARSGIGGTF
-518 DVVVASEG
+518 DVVVSSEEEG

-532 TKLASVMPAPGT
+532 TELASVMPAPGT

-570 TVDDDF
+570 TVDDAF

-587 TPVASSTIGGAF
+587 TPVPSSTIGGAF
-599 NYSYNI
+599 NYSYDI
-605 IDNGEAAEVRETLVF
+605 TDNGEAAEVRETLVF

-629 EDWLFV
+629 EDWMFV
-635 AWRRNTY
+635 AWRRNTH
-642 YQTSDADKADGFD
+642 YQTSVAGERDGFK

-669 GGKLSDEFRAVFA
+669 GDKLSDEFRAVFA

-694 TGSALQTLTAVNLSR
+694 TGSALTALTAVSLSR
-709 NNLYIGNATL
+709 YNLYIGNATL

-728 VIGFGDE
+728 VIGFDDE
-735 LSASQPVAIGA
+735 PSASQPVAIGP
-746 HDVRVRLFTYNTE
+746 HYVRVRLFTYNTE
-759 NNTENGVST
+759 NGARTDLVS
-768 VLVPEIVL
+768 EIVL
-776 PFEIVYANLYANLS
+776 PFEIVYANLYANIS
-790 TSASSGYNS
+790 TTASLGYNS
-799 ATGWASRMAF
+799 DTGWASRMAF

-832 GEVKAENRVVDWDGS
+832 GKVKAANSVVDWDGAGL
-847 NVFETPTVYGDVDI
+847 FTTPMIYGDVDI

-871 LVVTHDVNGVPTEDV
+871 LVVTHDVYGVPTAGV

-939 LSYGTRSGN
+939 LSYGIKSEN
-948 SLSATDRALLT
+948 SLSATNRALLT

-965 ESGADDPGYL
+965 ESGADNSGYL

-981 NVTAARSFTV
+981 NVTEARSFTV
-991 RFTVDTD
+991 SFTVDTD
-998 LIGAP
+998 LIGVP

-1012 LGANVYSAIAE
+1012 LGTNVYSAIAE
-1023 HTEPVSVD
+1023 HGEQVKID
-1031 ASVPQIALVPEYG
+1031 ASAPQISLVPEYG
-1044 GAVGDGGWYD
+1044 GAAGDGGWYAD
-1054 AAVKLTLTITDNGGS
+1054 AVTLTLTVTDNGGS
-1069 MPANA
+1069 MPKEA
-1074 ELSPREGSDY
+1074 ELLPREGSDY
-1084 YGITMQRDEEF
+1084 YGITMKRDDEYTGS
-1095 AEGIRYIATIT
+1095 GIRYIAKIT

-1133 FKQGDLEFVSY
+1133 FDQGDLEFVSY
-1144 SAGGGE
+1144 SADGGE

-1158 LDFTVRLTA
+1158 LDFTVRLTT

-1172 PFKLQYRTGAYGD
+1172 PFKLQYRTGAYGG

-1253 YADHIGDADWTA
+1253 YADHIGNADWTA

-1303 KVSDSVYTVY
+1303 KVSDSEYVVY

-1320 VVSARDRAGNTVSA
+1320 VISARDRAGNTVSA
-1334 EAITLNVDPF
+1334 AGITLNVDPF
-1344 TEPDFD
+1344 TRPDFD

-1355 EDGETVSEYTS
+1355 EDGETVSEYVS

-1426 ADGSTNYRFRLT
+1426 ADGSTDYRFRLT

-1453 TVRRDSEAPDEP
+1453 TVRRDC
-1465 DSEFY
+1465 DSPGQPEVEFY
-1470 DSLGNAV
+1470 DPDGNPT
-1477 DVANEWNNDR
+1477 DVIEEWSDR
-1487 VTWQFSLN
+1487 EATMRFALTDVI
-1495 DNVSGINASKVKLYT
+1495 SGINAASVKLYK
-1510 LDPATINDEEAM
+1510 LDPTINDEEAM
-1522 AEALQQAIASGS
+1522 AEALQQAIANDLGI
-1534 GEAPEV
+1534 APEV

-1564 GNQGLF
+1564 GNQGIF
-1570 PFIAKIDTTADFNVN
+1570 PFIAMIDTTADFDVN
-1585 IVPYLKDGEVVE
+1585 IVPYLKDGDVVE
-1597 SEPLASGTA
+1597 SEPLKSGTP

-1618 VTTEGGDFVPGASGL
+1618 VTTEGGAFVPGASGL

-1640 GVNWYYTDEAFSAD
+1640 GVNWYYTDETFSAD

-1673 TGAGTAVVGAFG
+1673 TGAGTAVVGAFDG
-1685 GEAAFRYNKDTAEI
+1685 AETFRYNKDTVEI
-1699 ALLLSAVTVAEG
+1699 ALSLSAVTVEDG
-1711 NEAPY
+1711 NKTTPY
-1716 TPGSWTNATVKIV
+1716 TPGSWTNATVKVI
-1729 AVVTAGAYGGTL
+1729 ATVTAGAYGGTL
-1741 TAEGFEDVRI
+1741 SAEGFEGVRV

-1757 ATVTFEI
+1757 ATFTFEI
-1764 PDNINDTVTVTFTSD
+1764 VNNLNGVVNVTFTSD
-1779 KTGATAVSEEIE
+1779 KAGISVSEEIA
-1791 VRIDKT
+1791 VKIDKDD
-1797 EVSVSL
+1797 VNVDL
-1803 TGKYDNQ
+1803 TGAYDNQ
-1810 GTYTIDI
+1810 GTYTVDI
-1817 DEEGWAFG
+1817 GEEGWAFG

-1853 WAELAQVDGAYRIL
+1853 WAELAQVDGEYRIL

-1873 NTYDQRTYLVRVTS
+1873 KTGDQRRYLVRVTS

-1896 MTVRIDEATAE
+1896 MTVRIDEATAA
-1907 SGTLEYE
+1907 SGTLVYE
-1914 GFRGSG
+1914 GSRGSG

-1925 TDVGIAVRNITVNF
+1925 TDVGIAVWNITVNF
-1939 SGTYFVYTATVI
+1939 SGTYFVYTATPI
-1951 DGGTEADSFDGRY
+1951 DGGKEAGSVSGEY
-1964 LLDETGQAFMT
+1964 LLDETGLAFMT

-1981 ANAGYGEYRISY
+1981 TAGYGEYHIAY

-2094 YEYTNEAAAGIY
+2094 YEYTDEAAAGIY

-2131 VNTDQSIQANG
+2131 ANTDQSIQTNG

-2192 AADFPLVKRENGTF
+2192 AADFPLVKLENGTF
-2206 VQNDTAALRVRYF
+2206 VQNDTAVLRVRYF

-2240 DRYSDPLDPA
+2240 DRYADPRDPG

-2276 GLSNNFGGVY
+2276 GLSNAFGGVY

-2326 ISAKGDYGLIA
+2326 ISANGAYGLIA
-2337 ANIGGSDASVSD
+2337 AKIGGSGAGVSD
-2349 VYVAANVYIENSAVN
+2349 VYVAANVYIENSA
-2364 FGGVAGTAENTL
+2364 

-2410 GVVGTLTDGSIMSRC
+2410 GVVGTLTGGSIMSRC

-2441 IGGAALYAGSL
+2441 DGGAALYAGSL

-2476 EAAISGRGLGNDYPA
+2476 EAAISGRGLGNVDYYSD

-2497 VALANIGEMNAAQ
+2497 VARANIGEMNAAQ
-2510 TEILGNTV
+2510 TKILGNTV

-2628 MLLPQGGYAG
+2628 MLLRQGGYAG

-2645 NEAVISGIVLT
+2645 NEAVVSGIVLT

-2701 SGNLSGGEVEYV
+2701 SGNLSGGKVEYV
-2713 ALLGSFTADYSGRA
+2713 ALLGSFTADYSGKA

-2739 DESPVSMAAV
+2739 GESPVSMAAV

-2772 TGYVPKSESRNS
+2772 KGYVPVSESRNS

-2881 LTAPLFERV
+2881 LTAPLFERI

-2902 VYSEDVSVTF
+2902 VYSEDVS
-2912 GAVAVTFGAV
+2912 VTFGAV

-3020 YIGIMRGDSAVVQ
+3020 YIGIMRGDSAVVE

>member
-27 LFFAAWAPSGIV
+27 LFFAAWAPSGFV

-46 SGAATQDTQYTHKL
+46 SGAATQKL
-60 SVSEADFADGYADE
+60 IVTETDFADEEYADG
-74 KASDK
+74 KPSVNS
-79 RFELNTEETSG
+79 FELNTTATSG

-103 AFSKKTDGTG
+103 AFPQEKDETG

-119 SVGISLQGK
+119 SVDITLQGK
-128 LQDAV
+128 LKDAV
-133 NSGRLSMRVYFVGT
+133 DAGRLSMRVYFVGSVT
-147 VKLNAT
+147 LTAT
-153 SRGDVEDNVPSIN
+153 SAGDVEDNAPSIN

-172 LTGGVSSDD
+172 LTGGVSDGD

-195 ADGTYKYSETLEFT
+195 ADGAYTYSETLEFT
-209 AERPLEI
+209 AARPLEI

-236 SITRERTT
+236 FITRERTT
-244 TDTVTN
+244 TGTVTN
-250 SATAVINGNFL
+250 SATAAINGNFL

-268 VTVNLSVDNVQYGK
+268 VTVNFSVDNVQYGK
-282 IVAGNQSG
+282 IVAGDQSG
-290 LYGQYAEAV
+290 LYGQYAAAV
-299 MSTAADDAVINDY
+299 MNTTAENDEEIDRY
-312 DSQLQG
+312 GRELQA
-318 LESLTGSANSAVVSY
+318 LESLTGTANSAVVSY
-333 GLNDDIV
+333 GLNADIV

-348 FYFYRWEQGGGEN
+348 FYFYRWEQGDEN
-361 TKAVNLGAAAA
+361 TKAVNLGAAAK

-377 AITYHADFTEFQPT
+377 AITYRADFTEFQPT
-391 VPIVAGQGAGYIYN
+391 VPIVAGQGAGYVYN

-414 EAALTGYVLSERHV
+414 EAALTGYELSERHV
-428 GLTNGGVVWNQGP
+428 GHTNAGVVYNQGP
-441 QPTEAGAYEHRATL
+441 QPTEAGEYEHRATL
-455 SRNGENGEECFGI
+455 SRNGEYFGI

-509 PGSGIDGNF
+509 PSSVIGGTF
-518 DVVVASEG
+518 DVVVGSDEEG

-532 TKLASVMPAPGT
+532 TELASVMPAPGT

-562 TGYAPFTV
+562 AGYAPFTV
-570 TVDDDF
+570 TVDDAF

-587 TPVASSTIGGAF
+587 TPVPSSTIGGAF
-599 NYSYNI
+599 NYSYKI
-605 IDNGEAAEVRETLVF
+605 TDNGEAAAVRETLVF

-635 AWRRNTY
+635 AWRRSTY
-642 YQTSDADKADGFD
+642 YQTSVAGERDGFK

-669 GGKLSDEFRAVFA
+669 GDKLSDEFRAVFA
-682 RKDNSTI
+682 RKDNSDI

-719 ESYGGIMAE
+719 ESYGGITAE
-728 VIGFGDE
+728 VIGFGREHIAD
-735 LSASQPVAIGA
+735 QPVAIGE

-759 NNTENGVST
+759 EGVRT
-768 VLVPEIVL
+768 DLVSEIVL
-776 PFEIVYANLYANLS
+776 PFEIVYANLYATLS
-790 TSASSGYNS
+790 TAASSGYNS

-809 NVSGIPTASADY
+809 NIEGMPTANTGY

-832 GEVKAENRVVDWDGS
+832 GEVKAENSVVDWDGAGL
-847 NVFETPTVYGDVDI
+847 FTTPMIYGDVNI
-861 SEKSAVITFR
+861 SAKSAVITFR
-871 LVVTHDVNGVPTEDV
+871 LVVTHDVDGVPTEDV
-886 EMNAVAL
+886 DMKAVAL

-906 TINSFLPTEALGADW
+906 TINSFRPTTALGTGW

-939 LSYGTRSGN
+939 LSYGIKSGN
-948 SLSATDRALLT
+948 SLSANRALLT

-965 ESGADDPGYL
+965 ISISGADNSGYL

-991 RFTVDTD
+991 SFTVDTD
-998 LIGAP
+998 LIGVP

-1023 HTEPVSVD
+1023 HGEQVKID
-1031 ASVPQIALVPEYG
+1031 ASAPQISLVPEYG
-1044 GAVGDGGWYD
+1044 GAAGEGDWY
-1054 AAVKLTLTITDNGGS
+1054 AKPVTLTLTITDNGGS
-1069 MPANA
+1069 MPADA
-1074 ELSPREGSDY
+1074 KLSPREGSDY
-1084 YGITMQRDEEF
+1084 YGITMQRDEGF
-1095 AEGIRYIATIT
+1095 TEGIRYIATIT

-1133 FKQGDLEFVSY
+1133 FKQGALEFVSY
-1144 SAGGGE
+1144 SADGGE

-1158 LDFTVRLTA
+1158 LDFTVRLTT

-1172 PFKLQYRTGAYGD
+1172 PFKLQYRTGAYGG

-1253 YADHIGDADWTA
+1253 YIDHIGNADWTA

-1294 EGRDDVRID
+1294 EGRDDVRIE
-1303 KVSDSVYTVY
+1303 KVSDSVYTVH

-1320 VVSARDRAGNTVSA
+1320 VISARDRAGNTVSA
-1334 EAITLNVDPF
+1334 AGITLNVDPF

-1378 ITFTYDVVVSGTTVQ
+1378 ITFTYDVVVSGSTVQ
-1393 YLQDGYWRTLVSG
+1393 YLQDGYWHTLVSG

-1487 VTWQFSLN
+1487 VTWRFALN
-1495 DNVSGINASKVKLYT
+1495 DSVSGINAASVLLYT
-1510 LDPATINDEEAM
+1510 LDPSTIDNEEAM
-1522 AEALQQAIASGS
+1522 AEALQQAIANDLGID
-1534 GEAPEV
+1534 PEV
-1540 LPNGLYQYTLSDYML
+1540 LPNGLYQYTLSDYRL

-1570 PFIAKIDTTADFNVN
+1570 PFIAMIDTTADFDVN
-1585 IVPYLKDGEVVE
+1585 IVPYLKDGEVVG
-1597 SEPLASGTA
+1597 SDPLASGTV
-1606 LSDTQSVVFVFE
+1606 LSNTQSVVFKFE

-1661 GQAIGDMRIRLV
+1661 GQAIGNMRIRLV

-1685 GEAAFRYNKDTAEI
+1685 GEAAFGYNKDTAEI
-1699 ALLLSAVTVAEG
+1699 ALSLSAVTVADG
-1711 NEAPY
+1711 NETPY
-1716 TPGSWTNATVKIV
+1716 TPDSWTNATVKVI
-1729 AVVTAGAYGGTL
+1729 ATVTAGAYGGTL
-1741 TAEGFEDVRI
+1741 TAEGFDDVRI

-1779 KTGATAVSEEIE
+1779 KAGSVSVSEEIA
-1791 VRIDKT
+1791 VKIDKDD
-1797 EVSVSL
+1797 VNVDLS
-1803 TGKYDNQ
+1803 GRYDNQ
-1810 GTYTIDI
+1810 GTYTVEIG
-1817 DEEGWAFG
+1817 EAGWAFG
-1825 DVAITVDAEPGASGI
+1825 DVAITVAAETGASGI
-1840 AAVEYSYD
+1840 GTVEYAYEGVD
-1848 GDGAE
+1848 
-1853 WAELAQVDGAYRIL
+1853 WTTLQQVDGKYRIL

-1873 NTYDQRTYLVRVTS
+1873 NTGDQRTYLVRVTS

-1896 MTVRIDEATAE
+1896 MTVRIDEATAA
-1907 SGTLEYE
+1907 SGTLVYE
-1914 GFRGSG
+1914 GSRGSG

-1925 TDVGIAVRNITVNF
+1925 TDVGIAVRNIKVNF

-1951 DGGTEADSFDGRY
+1951 DGGTETDRVVSGEY

-1981 ANAGYGEYRISY
+1981 AAAGYGEYRISY

-2030 TLHTGDNRYVVLEDD
+2030 GLTPGENRFTVLYDND
-2045 TGLLS
+2045 LLS

-2064 APIAPVTGTEEARYE
+2064 APLAPATGTEEARYE

-2131 VNTDQSIQANG
+2131 VNTDQSIQTNG

-2173 DADDPYGVY
+2173 DADDPYGEY
-2182 KVTAAITGEY
+2182 EVTAAITGEY

-2232 NLTDFMMI
+2232 NLDDFMMI
-2240 DRYSDPLDPA
+2240 DRYSDPSDPA
-2250 QPAFGYGNGNRYFI
+2250 QPAFEYGNDNRYFI

-2276 GLSNNFGGVY
+2276 GLSNAFGGVY

-2305 IFKNVVGGRIENLK
+2305 IFKNVVGGRIENLR

-2326 ISAKGDYGLIA
+2326 ISANGAYGLIA
-2337 ANIGGSDASVSD
+2337 ANIGGSGAGVSD

-2376 VNFGGVAGTAENTLI
+2376 I

-2399 VFANNVSGNIG
+2399 VFANKVSGNIG

-2435 CALPDG
+2435 CALPG
-2441 IGGAALYAGSL
+2441 GSGGAALYAGSL

-2476 EAAISGRGLGNDYPA
+2476 EAAISGCGLGNDYPA
-2491 ATELRF
+2491 ATALRF

-2628 MLLPQGGYAG
+2628 MLLRQGGYAG

-2645 NEAVISGIVLT
+2645 NEAVVSGIVLT

-2686 IAMRVIAENALVGGI
+2686 IAMRVLAENALVGGI
-2701 SGNLSGGEVEYV
+2701 SGNLSGGKVEYV

-2739 DESPVSMAAV
+2739 DESPVSMNAV

-2761 NVTIPFVGETE
+2761 NVTIPFVGE

-2843 ENFVLGDI
+2843 ENFVLGDK

-2912 GAVAVTFGAV
+2912 GAVAVT
-2922 AVTAESGAMLSRIT
+2922 AESGAMLSRIT
-2936 VNGNAEIYTDAAGT
+2936 VNGNAEIYTNAAGT

-3020 YIGIMRGDSAVVQ
+3020 YIGIMRGDGAVVQ
-3033 SFGTTAAVLK
+3033 SFGTSAAVLK

>member
-27 LFFAAWAPSGIV
+27 LFFAAWAPSGFV

-46 SGAATQDTQYTHKL
+46 SGAATQNTQYTHEV
-60 SVSEADFADGYADE
+60 SVSEADFTDGYDDG
-74 KASDK
+74 KASEK
-79 RFELNTEETSG
+79 RFELNTTETSG
-90 DVTTVTNGAVTAE
+90 DVTTVTGGAVTAE
-103 AFSKKTDGTG
+103 AFPQETDEFG

-119 SVGISLQGK
+119 SVGISLQEK

-133 NSGRLSMRVYFVGT
+133 NSRRLSMRVYFVGSVT
-147 VKLNAT
+147 LTAT
-153 SRGDVEDNVPSIN
+153 SAGDVEDNAPSIN
-166 LDLGFG
+166 LDLGFD
-172 LTGGVSSDD
+172 LTGGVSSGD

-195 ADGTYKYSETLEFT
+195 EDGAYTYSETLEFT
-209 AERPLEI
+209 AARPLEI

-250 SATAVINGNFL
+250 SATAEINGNFL

-268 VTVNLSVDNVQYGK
+268 VTVNFSVDNVQYGK
-282 IVAGNQSG
+282 IVAGNQNE
-290 LYGQYAEAV
+290 LYASYAAAV
-299 MSTAADDAVINDY
+299 MNTTAENDEEIDGY
-312 DSQLQG
+312 GRQLQA
-318 LESLTGSANSAVVSY
+318 LKSLTGTANSAVVSY

-377 AITYHADFTEFQPT
+377 AITYRADFTEFQPT
-391 VPIVAGQGAGYIYN
+391 VPNVAGQGAGYVYN

-414 EAALTGYVLSERHV
+414 EAALTGYKLFERHV
-428 GLTNGGVVWNQGP
+428 GHTNAGLVYNQGP
-441 QPTEAGAYEHRATL
+441 QPTEAGEYEHRATL
-455 SRNGENGEECFGI
+455 SRNGEYFGI

-473 NIFRRTATVEL
+473 SIFRRTATVEL

-509 PGSGIDGNF
+509 PGSGIDGTF
-518 DVVVASEG
+518 DVVVASEEEG

-532 TKLASVMPAPGT
+532 TELASVMPTPGI

-570 TVDDDF
+570 TVDDAF
-576 TVDGDGAVYAE
+576 TVGGDGAVYAE
-587 TPVASSTIGGAF
+587 TPVPSSTIGGAF

-605 IDNGEAAEVRETLVF
+605 TDNGEAAEVRETLVF

-642 YQTSDADKADGFD
+642 YQTSVAGERDGFK
-655 TYTYVY
+655 TYKYVY
-661 EIPLDGTE
+661 EIPLDGEETD
-669 GGKLSDEFRAVFA
+669 KLSYEFRAVFA

-689 AVNAY
+689 AESGY
-694 TGSALQTLTAVNLSR
+694 TGSALAALTAVNLSR
-709 NNLYIGNATL
+709 NNLFIGNATL
-719 ESYGGIMAE
+719 ESYGGITAE
-728 VIGFGDE
+728 VIGFGAE
-735 LSASQPVAIGA
+735 LEKSQPVAVGA
-746 HDVRVRLFTYNTE
+746 HDVRVCLYT
-759 NNTENGVST
+759 NNTEDGGRT
-768 VLVPEIVL
+768 ELVPEIVL

-790 TSASSGYNS
+790 TTASSGYNS

-832 GEVKAENRVVDWDGS
+832 GEVKAENRVVDWNGS
-847 NVFETPTVYGDVDI
+847 NVFETPTVYEGVDI
-861 SEKSAVITFR
+861 SAKSAVITFR
-871 LVVTHDVNGVPTEDV
+871 LVVTHDVDGVPTADV
-886 EMNAVAL
+886 EMKAVAL

-906 TINSFLPTEALGADW
+906 TISAFRPTTALGSGW

-939 LSYGTRSGN
+939 LSYGIRSGN

-965 ESGADDPGYL
+965 ISGADNSGYL

-998 LIGAP
+998 LTGKP

-1023 HTEPVSVD
+1023 HTDDVSVD
-1031 ASVPQIALVPEYG
+1031 ASVPQITLVPEYG
-1044 GAVGDGGWYD
+1044 GAVGDGGWY
-1054 AAVKLTLTITDNGGS
+1054 AKPVKLTLTITDNGGS
-1069 MPANA
+1069 MPADA
-1074 ELSPREGSDY
+1074 ELLPREGSDY
-1084 YGITMQRDEEF
+1084 YGITMQRDEGF
-1095 AEGIRYIATIT
+1095 TEGIRYIATIT

-1133 FKQGDLEFVSY
+1133 FNQEALEFVSY
-1144 SAGGGE
+1144 SADGGE

-1158 LDFTVRLTA
+1158 LDFTVRLTT

-1253 YADHIGDADWTA
+1253 YADHIGNADWTA

-1303 KVSDSVYTVY
+1303 KVSDSVYIVY

-1344 TEPDFD
+1344 TTPAFD
-1350 VQIEE
+1350 VRIEE

-1453 TVRRDSEAPDEP
+1453 TVRRDSEAPGEP

-1477 DVANEWNNDR
+1477 DAANEWNNDR

-1495 DNVSGINASKVKLYT
+1495 DSVSGINASSVLLYT
-1510 LDPATINDEEAM
+1510 LDPATIDNEEAM

-1534 GEAPEV
+1534 GIAPEV

-1564 GNQGLF
+1564 GNQGIF
-1570 PFIAKIDTTADFNVN
+1570 PFIAMIDTTADFNVN
-1585 IVPYLKDGEVVE
+1585 IVPYLKDGEVVG
-1597 SEPLASGTA
+1597 SDPLASGTV

-1618 VTTEGGDFVPGASGL
+1618 VTTEGGAFVPGASGL

-1640 GVNWYYTDEAFSAD
+1640 GVNWYYTDEEFSAA

-1685 GEAAFRYNKDTAEI
+1685 SEDAFGYNKDTAEI
-1699 ALLLSAVTVAEG
+1699 ALSLSAVTVADG

-1729 AVVTAGAYGGTL
+1729 AVVTTGAYGGTL
-1741 TAEGFEDVRI
+1741 SAEGFEDVRI

-1757 ATVTFEI
+1757 ATFTFEI
-1764 PDNINDTVTVTFTSD
+1764 VNNLNDVVIVTFTSD
-1779 KTGATAVSEEIE
+1779 KAGS
-1791 VRIDKT
+1791 
-1797 EVSVSL
+1797 VSVSKEIAVKIDKDDVNVDL
-1803 TGKYDNQ
+1803 SGAYDNQ
-1810 GTYTIDI
+1810 GTYTVEIG
-1817 DEEGWAFG
+1817 EAGWAFG
-1825 DVAITVDAEPGASGI
+1825 DVAITVSAETGASGI
-1840 AAVEYSYD
+1840 GTVEYSYE
-1848 GDGAE
+1848 GA
-1853 WAELAQVDGAYRIL
+1853 WTTLQQVDGVYRIL

-1873 NTYDQRTYLVRVTS
+1873 VTGDQRTYLVRVTS

-1896 MTVRIDEATAE
+1896 MTVRIDEATAA

-1914 GFRGSG
+1914 GFRGTG

-1925 TDVGIAVRNITVNF
+1925 TDVGIAVRNIDVNF

-1951 DGGTEADSFDGRY
+1951 DGGTEAGSFDGEY

-1981 ANAGYGEYRISY
+1981 ANAGYGEYHIVY

-2012 DKNVYS
+2012 DKNVYN

-2030 TLHTGDNRYVVLEDD
+2030 TLHTGDNRYVVLKDD

-2064 APIAPVTGTEEARYE
+2064 RPASMPSGNEAAPYE
-2079 FLIRSIS
+2079 YLIRSIS
-2086 ANGRNLIN
+2086 VNGGNLVK
-2094 YEYTNEAAAGIY
+2094 YEYTDESAAGIY
-2106 YLSGVT
+2106 YLIGVT

-2182 KVTAAITGEY
+2182 EVTAAITGEY
-2192 AADFPLVKRENGTF
+2192 AADFPLVKRGENGTLE
-2206 VQNDTAALRVRYF
+2206 QNNTAALRVRYF

-2240 DRYSDPLDPA
+2240 DRYSDPRDPG
-2250 QPAFGYGNGNRYFI
+2250 QPAFGYGNDNRYFI

-2276 GLSNNFGGVY
+2276 GLSNDFGGVY

-2305 IFKNVVGGRIENLK
+2305 IFKNVVGGRIENLR

-2326 ISAKGDYGLIA
+2326 ISANGDYGLIA
-2337 ANIGGSDASVSD
+2337 ANIGGSGAGVSD
-2349 VYVAANVYIENSAVN
+2349 VYVAANVYIENSA
-2364 FGGVAGTAENTL
+2364 

-2410 GVVGTLTDGSIMSRC
+2410 GVVGTLTGGSIMSRC

-2435 CALPDG
+2435 CALPGG

-2476 EAAISGRGLGNDYPA
+2476 EAAISGRGLGNVDYYSD
-2491 ATELRF
+2491 ATALRF
-2497 VALANIGEMNAAQ
+2497 VARANIGEMNAAQ

-2645 NEAVISGIVLT
+2645 NEAVVSGIVLT

-2701 SGNLSGGEVEYV
+2701 SGNLSGGKVEYV
-2713 ALLGSFTADYSGRA
+2713 ALLGSFTADYSGKA

-2739 DESPVSMAAV
+2739 DENPVSMAAV

-2772 TGYVPKSESRNS
+2772 KGYVPASESRNS
-2784 LIASTDYSSGEY
+2784 LIASTDYSSGKY

-2912 GAVAVTFGAV
+2912 GAVAVT
-2922 AVTAESGAMLSRIT
+2922 AESGAMLSRIT
-2936 VNGNAEIYTDAAGT
+2936 VNGNAEIYTAAAGT

-3020 YIGIMRGDSAVVQ
+3020 YIGIMRGDSAVVH

>member
-46 SGAATQDTQYTHKL
+46 SGAATQDTQYTHEL
-60 SVSEADFADGYADE
+60 SVSEADFTGGYADGKPSE
-74 KASDK
+74 KS
-79 RFELNTEETSG
+79 FELNTTATSG
-90 DVTTVTNGAVTAE
+90 EVTAVTNGAVTAE
-103 AFSKKTDGTG
+103 AFPQKTDETG
-113 STIPYR
+113 SVIPYR
-119 SVGISLQGK
+119 SVDISLQGK

-133 NSGRLSMRVYFVGT
+133 NSRRLSMRVYFVGSVT
-147 VKLNAT
+147 LKAT
-153 SRGDVEDNVPSIN
+153 SAGDVEDNAPSIN

-172 LTGGVSSDD
+172 LTGGVSSGD

-195 ADGTYKYSETLEFT
+195 EDGAYTYSETLEFT

-216 TDGYALLSSE
+216 TDGYALLSTE

-244 TDTVTN
+244 TGTVTN
-250 SATAVINGNFL
+250 SATAAINGNFL

-268 VTVNLSVDNVQYGK
+268 VTVNFSVDNVQYGK
-282 IVAGNQSG
+282 IVAGDQSE
-290 LYGQYAEAV
+290 LYASYAAAV
-299 MSTAADDAVINDY
+299 MNTTAENDEEIDRY
-312 DSQLQG
+312 GRELQA
-318 LESLTGSANSAVVSY
+318 LKSLTGSADSAVVSY
-333 GLNDDIV
+333 GLNDNIV

-348 FYFYRWEQGGGEN
+348 FYFYRWQQGGGEN
-361 TKAVNLGAAAA
+361 TKAVDLGAAAK

-377 AITYHADFTEFQPT
+377 AIIYRADFTEFQPT
-391 VPIVAGQGAGYIYN
+391 VPNVAGQGAGYVYN

-414 EAALTGYVLSERHV
+414 EAALTGYELSERHV
-428 GLTNGGVVWNQGP
+428 GHTNAGVVYNQGP
-441 QPTEAGAYEHRATL
+441 QPEEAGEYEHRATL
-455 SRNGENGEECFGI
+455 SRNGEYFGI

-473 NIFRRTATVEL
+473 SIFRRTATVEL
-484 TDALGTVVNSA
+484 TDASQAVVNSA
-495 AIAWGDCLNDTGII
+495 AIAWGDCLNDTGIRAR
-509 PGSGIDGNF
+509 SGIDGTF
-518 DVVVASEG
+518 DVVVASEE

-532 TKLASVMPAPGT
+532 TKLASVMQAPGT
-544 YEFSYRLTPTGDY
+544 YEFIYRLTPTGDY

-570 TVDDDF
+570 TVDDAF

-587 TPVASSTIGGAF
+587 TPVPSSTIGGAF
-599 NYSYNI
+599 NYSYKI
-605 IDNGEAAEVRETLVF
+605 TDNGEAAEVRETLVF

-635 AWRRNTY
+635 AWRRDTY
-642 YQTSDADKADGFD
+642 YQTSDTGEQDGFK

-661 EIPLDGTE
+661 EIPLDGKE
-669 GGKLSDEFRAVFA
+669 ADKLSDEFRAVFA

-694 TGSALQTLTAVNLSR
+694 TGSALEKLTAVNLSR

-719 ESYGGIMAE
+719 ESYGGITAE

-735 LSASQPVAIGA
+735 LSASQPVAIGP
-746 HDVRVRLFTYNTE
+746 HYVRVRLFTYNTE
-759 NNTENGVST
+759 EGVRT
-768 VLVPEIVL
+768 DLVSEIDL

-790 TSASSGYNS
+790 TSASSGYNQ

-821 GYKYIYTLETD
+821 EYKYIYTLETD
-832 GEVKAENRVVDWDGS
+832 GKVKAENRVVDWNGS
-847 NVFETPTVYGDVDI
+847 NVFETPTVYEGVDI

-871 LVVTHDVNGVPTEDV
+871 LVVTHDVDGVPTADV

-906 TINSFLPTEALGADW
+906 TINAFEPTEALSADW

-948 SLSATDRALLT
+948 SLSATNRALLT

-965 ESGADDPGYL
+965 ISISGADNSGYL

-981 NVTAARSFTV
+981 NVTVTRNFTV
-991 RFTVDTD
+991 SFTVDTD
-998 LIGAP
+998 LIGVP

-1012 LGANVYSAIAE
+1012 LGTNVYSAIAE

-1031 ASVPQIALVPEYG
+1031 ASVPQITLVPEYG
-1044 GAVGDGGWYD
+1044 GAAGDGGWYAD
-1054 AAVKLTLTITDNGGS
+1054 KVKLTLTITDNGGS

-1074 ELSPREGSDY
+1074 ELLPREGSDY
-1084 YGITMQRDEEF
+1084 YGITMQRDEGF
-1095 AEGIRYIATIT
+1095 TEGIRYTATIT

-1133 FKQGDLEFVSY
+1133 FKQGALEFVSY
-1144 SAGGGE
+1144 SADGGE

-1158 LDFTVRLTA
+1158 LDFTVRLTT

-1253 YADHIGDADWTA
+1253 YADHIGNADWTA

-1303 KVSDSVYTVY
+1303 KVSDSVYIVY

-1344 TEPDFD
+1344 TTPAFD
-1350 VQIEE
+1350 VRIEE

-1426 ADGSTNYRFRLT
+1426 ADGSTYYRFRLT
-1438 TGAGITVTYPAEGYF
+1438 TGAGITVTYPAEGNF

-1495 DNVSGINASKVKLYT
+1495 DSVSGINASSVLLYT
-1510 LDPATINDEEAM
+1510 LDPSTINDEEAM

-1534 GEAPEV
+1534 GVAPEV

-1564 GNQGLF
+1564 GNQGIF
-1570 PFIAKIDTTADFNVN
+1570 PFIAMIDTTADFNVN
-1585 IVPYLKDGEVVE
+1585 IVPYLKDGEVVG
-1597 SEPLASGTA
+1597 SDPLASGTV

-1640 GVNWYYTDEAFSAD
+1640 GENWYYTDEEFSDA

-1673 TGAGTAVVGAFG
+1673 TGAGTAVVGTFG
-1685 GEAAFRYNKDTAEI
+1685 GEAAFGYNKDTAEI
-1699 ALLLSAVTVAEG
+1699 ALSLSAVTVADG
-1711 NEAPY
+1711 NETPY
-1716 TPGSWTNATVKIV
+1716 TPGSWTNATVKVI
-1729 AVVTAGAYGGTL
+1729 ATVTAGAYGGTL
-1741 TAEGFEDVRI
+1741 TAEGFEDVRV

-1757 ATVTFEI
+1757 ATFTFEI
-1764 PDNINDTVTVTFTSD
+1764 VNNLNGVVTVTFTSD
-1779 KTGATAVSEEIE
+1779 KAGSVSVSEEIA
-1791 VRIDKT
+1791 VKIDKDD
-1797 EVSVSL
+1797 VNVDLS
-1803 TGKYDNQ
+1803 GAYDNQ

-1817 DEEGWAFG
+1817 GEAGWAFG

-1873 NTYDQRTYLVRVTS
+1873 NTGDQRTYLVRVTS

-1896 MTVRIDEATAE
+1896 MTVRIDEATAA
-1907 SGTLEYE
+1907 SGTLAYE

-1925 TDVGIAVRNITVNF
+1925 TDVGIAVRDITVNF

-1981 ANAGYGEYRISY
+1981 ANAAGYGEYHISY
-1993 SWATGAGNSAPG
+1993 SWATGAGNSTPG

-2030 TLHTGDNRYVVLEDD
+2030 TLNPGENRYVVLEDD
-2045 TGLLS
+2045 RGLLS

-2064 APIAPVTGTEEARYE
+2064 EPIAPVTGTEEARYE

-2131 VNTDQSIQANG
+2131 VNTDQSIQTNG

-2173 DADDPYGVY
+2173 DADDPYGEY
-2182 KVTAAITGEY
+2182 EVTAAITGEY
-2192 AADFPLVKRENGTF
+2192 AADFPLVKRENGKF

-2232 NLTDFMMI
+2232 NLDDFMMI
-2240 DRYSDPLDPA
+2240 DRYSDPLDPG

-2264 QTADIAFDASFV
+2264 QTSDIAFDASFV
-2276 GLSNNFGGVY
+2276 GLSNNFDGVY
-2286 DGNGFAFTSDRVD
+2286 DGNGFAFTSDRVG

-2305 IFKNVVGGRIENLK
+2305 IFKKVVGGRIENLK

-2326 ISAKGDYGLIA
+2326 ISANGDYGLIA
-2337 ANIGGSDASVSD
+2337 ANIGGSGAGVSD

-2376 VNFGGVAGTAENTLI
+2376 I
-2391 SAAFAAVN
+2391 SAAFAAIN

-2410 GVVGTLTDGSIMSRC
+2410 GVVGTLTGGSIMSRC

-2452 LGYADGAGAADED
+2452 VGYADGAGVADED
-2465 NYYLNNGVSYG
+2465 NFYMDNGVSYG
-2476 EAAISGRGLGNDYPA
+2476 EAAISGRGLGNFDDYSA

-2527 SLAERFTVAGVG
+2527 SLAERFTVVGVG

-2628 MLLPQGGYAG
+2628 MLLLQGGYAG

-2645 NEAVISGIVLT
+2645 NEAVVSGIVLT

-2701 SGNLSGGEVEYV
+2701 SGNLSGGKVEYV
-2713 ALLGSFTADYSGRA
+2713 ALLGSFTADYSGKA

-2739 DESPVSMAAV
+2739 DESPVSMNAV

-2843 ENFVLGDI
+2843 ENFVLGDK

-2902 VYSEDVSVTF
+2902 VYSEDVS
-2912 GAVAVTFGAV
+2912 VTFGAV

-3006 VTADVGGVSVTAGK
+3006 VTADIGGVSVTAGK

>member
-27 LFFAAWAPSGIV
+27 LFFAAWAPSGFV

-46 SGAATQDTQYTHKL
+46 SGAATQNTQYTHEV
-60 SVSEADFADGYADE
+60 SVSEADFTDGYADE
-74 KASDK
+74 KASLK
-79 RFELNTEETSG
+79 SIALTTTETSG
-90 DVTTVTNGAVTAE
+90 DVTTVTDGSVTAE
-103 AFSKKTDGTG
+103 AFPKETDETG
-113 STIPYR
+113 SVIPYLTA
-119 SVGISLQGK
+119 GITLQGK
-128 LQDAV
+128 LKDAV
-133 NSGRLSMRVYFVGT
+133 DAGRLSMRVYFVGT
-147 VKLNAT
+147 VKLTAT
-153 SRGDVEDNVPSIN
+153 SRGDVEDNVPAVG
-166 LDLGFG
+166 LDLGFD
-172 LTGGVSSDD
+172 LTGGVSAGD
-181 VADGNVERTAEPVW
+181 VADGNVEGTAQPVW
-195 ADGTYKYSETLEFT
+195 EDGAYKYSETLEFT
-209 AERPLEI
+209 AARPLEI
-216 TDGYALLSSE
+216 TDGYAPLSSE

-250 SATAVINGNFL
+250 SATAEINGNFL

-268 VTVNLSVDNVQYGK
+268 VTVNFSVDNVQYGK
-282 IVAGNQSG
+282 IVAENQSELYG
-290 LYGQYAEAV
+290 LYAAAV
-299 MSTAADDAVINDY
+299 MDTTEENDAVIDGY
-312 DSQLQG
+312 GRQLQA
-318 LESLTGSANSAVVSY
+318 LESLTGTANSAVVSY

-348 FYFYRWEQGGGEN
+348 FYFNRWQQGGGEN
-361 TKAVNLGAAAA
+361 TKAVDLGAAAA

-377 AITYHADFTEFQPT
+377 AITYRADFTEFQPT
-391 VPIVAGQGAGYIYN
+391 VPNVAGQGAGYVYN

-414 EAALTGYVLSERHV
+414 EAALTGYDLFERHV
-428 GLTNGGVVWNQGP
+428 GHTNAGVVYNQGP
-441 QPTEAGAYEHRATL
+441 QPTEAGEYEHRATL
-455 SRNGENGEECFGI
+455 SRNGEYFGI

-473 NIFRRTATVEL
+473 SIFRRTATVEL
-484 TDALGTVVNSA
+484 TDDSATVVNSA

-509 PGSGIDGNF
+509 AGSGIGGTF
-518 DVVVASEG
+518 DVVVGSEEE

-532 TKLASVMPAPGT
+532 TELASVMSAPGT

-562 TGYAPFTV
+562 AGYAPFTV
-570 TVDDDF
+570 TVDDAF

-599 NYSYNI
+599 NYSYDI
-605 IDNGEAAEVRETLVF
+605 TDNGEAAAVRETLVF

-642 YQTSDADKADGFD
+642 YQTSVVGERDGFK
-655 TYTYVY
+655 TYTYDY
-661 EIPLDGTE
+661 EIPLDGKE
-669 GGKLSDEFRAVFA
+669 GDKLSDEFRAVFA

-689 AVNAY
+689 AERGY
-694 TGSALQTLTAVNLSR
+694 TGSALLDLTAANLSR
-709 NNLYIGNATL
+709 NNLFIGNATL
-719 ESYGGIMAE
+719 ESYGGITAE
-728 VIGFGDE
+728 VIGFGAE

-746 HDVRVRLFTYNTE
+746 HDVRVKLFTDNTE
-759 NNTENGVST
+759 GGARTELVS
-768 VLVPEIVL
+768 EIVL

-790 TSASSGYNS
+790 TTASSGYNS

-832 GEVKAENRVVDWDGS
+832 GEVKAKNRVVDWNGS
-847 NVFETPTVYGDVDI
+847 NVFETPTVYEGVDI
-861 SEKSAVITFR
+861 SAKSAVITFR
-871 LVVTHDVNGVPTEDV
+871 LVVTHDVYGVPTEDV

-906 TINSFLPTEALGADW
+906 TISAFEPTAALGADW

-948 SLSATDRALLT
+948 SLSTTDRALLT

-965 ESGADDPGYL
+965 ISGADNSGYR

-998 LIGAP
+998 LIGVP

-1023 HTEPVSVD
+1023 HGEQVKID
-1031 ASVPQIALVPEYG
+1031 ASAPQITLVPEYG
-1044 GAVGDGGWYD
+1044 GAVGDGGWY
-1054 AAVKLTLTITDNGGS
+1054 AEAVTLTLTITDNGGS
-1069 MPANA
+1069 MPENA

-1084 YGITMQRDEEF
+1084 YGITMQRDEGF
-1095 AEGIRYIATIT
+1095 TEGIRYIAMIT

-1133 FKQGDLEFVSY
+1133 FDEGALEFVSY

-1158 LDFTVRLTA
+1158 LDFTVRLTT

-1172 PFKLQYRTGAYGD
+1172 PFKLQYRTGAYGG

-1218 YFRAMAANGI
+1218 YFRAVAANGI

-1303 KVSDSVYTVY
+1303 KVSDSVYIVH

-1334 EAITLNVDPF
+1334 AGITLNVDPF
-1344 TEPDFD
+1344 TRPAFD
-1350 VQIEE
+1350 VRIEE
-1355 EDGETVSEYTS
+1355 EDGETVSEYVS

-1378 ITFTYDVVVSGTTVQ
+1378 ITFTYDVVVSGSTVQ

-1495 DNVSGINASKVKLYT
+1495 DNVSGINAASVKLYT
-1510 LDPATINDEEAM
+1510 LDPSTINDEEAM

-1564 GNQGLF
+1564 GNQGIF
-1570 PFIAKIDTTADFNVN
+1570 PFIAMIDTTADFDVN
-1585 IVPYLKDGEVVE
+1585 IVPYLKDGEVVG
-1597 SEPLASGTA
+1597 SDPLASGTV
-1606 LSDTQSVVFVFE
+1606 LSDTQSVVFVFD

-1685 GEAAFRYNKDTAEI
+1685 GEAAFGYNKDTAEI
-1699 ALLLSAVTVAEG
+1699 ALSLSAVTVADG
-1711 NEAPY
+1711 NETPY
-1716 TPGSWTNATVKIV
+1716 TPGSWTNATVKVI
-1729 AVVTAGAYGGTL
+1729 ATVTAGAYGGTL
-1741 TAEGFEDVRI
+1741 SAEGFEDVRI

-1757 ATVTFEI
+1757 ATFTFEI
-1764 PDNINDTVTVTFTSD
+1764 VNNLNDVVTVTFTSD

-1803 TGKYDNQ
+1803 TGAYDNQ

-1817 DEEGWAFG
+1817 REEGWAFG

-1853 WAELAQVDGAYRIL
+1853 WAELAQVDGKYRIL

-1896 MTVRIDEATAE
+1896 MTVRIDEATAA

-1914 GFRGSG
+1914 GFRGSSD

-1925 TDVGIAVRNITVNF
+1925 TDVGIAVRNIKVNF

-1951 DGGTEADSFDGRY
+1951 DGGTEVKSVPGRY

-1981 ANAGYGEYRISY
+1981 ANAGYGEYRIVY

-2005 GEFVIKI
+2005 GEFVVKI
-2012 DKNVYS
+2012 DKNVYN
-2018 FTAQSHIGGITD
+2018 FTAQSHIGGID
-2030 TLHTGDNRYVVLEDD
+2030 DALHTGDNRYVVLEDD
-2045 TGLLS
+2045 TDILS
-2050 EPLYRGMSLNNIGI
+2050 KPLYRGMSLNNIGI

-2182 KVTAAITGEY
+2182 DVTAAITGEY

-2264 QTADIAFDASFV
+2264 QTADIAFDVSFV
-2276 GLSNNFGGVY
+2276 GLSNAFGGVY

-2305 IFKNVVGGRIENLK
+2305 IFKNVDGGRIENLK

-2326 ISAKGDYGLIA
+2326 ISANGAYGLIA
-2337 ANIGGSDASVSD
+2337 ANIGGSGAGVSD
-2349 VYVAANVYIENSAVN
+2349 VYVAANVYIENSA
-2364 FGGVAGTAENTL
+2364 

-2410 GVVGTLTDGSIMSRC
+2410 GVVGTLTGGSIMSRC

-2476 EAAISGRGLGNDYPA
+2476 EAAISGRGLGNFDYPA

-2593 KLSDVAVSATG
+2593 KLSDVAVSAKLSDVAVSATG

-2645 NEAVISGIVLT
+2645 NEAVVSGIVLT

-2663 AGTVYAGGVAGI
+2663 AGTVYAGGVAGK

-2701 SGNLSGGEVEYV
+2701 SGNLSGGKVEYV
-2713 ALLGSFTADYSGRA
+2713 ALLGSFTADYSGKA

-2772 TGYVPKSESRNS
+2772 KGYVPESESRNS
-2784 LIASTDYSSGEY
+2784 LIASKNYSSGKY

-2912 GAVAVTFGAV
+2912 GAVAVT
-2922 AVTAESGAMLSRIT
+2922 AESGAMLSRIT

-3006 VTADVGGVSVTAGK
+3006 VTADIGGVSVTAGK

>member
-46 SGAATQDTQYTHKL
+46 SGAATQDTQYTHEL
-60 SVSEADFADGYADE
+60 SVSETDFADGEYADGKPSE
-74 KASDK
+74 KS
-79 RFELNTEETSG
+79 FELNTTETSG
-90 DVTTVTNGAVTAE
+90 EVTAVTNGAVTAE
-103 AFSKKTDGTG
+103 AFPQERDETG
-113 STIPYR
+113 SVIPYR
-119 SVGISLQGK
+119 SVGITLQGK
-128 LQDAV
+128 LKDAV
-133 NSGRLSMRVYFVGT
+133 DAGRLSMRVYFVGSVT
-147 VKLNAT
+147 LTAT
-153 SRGDVEDNVPSIN
+153 SAGDVEDNAPSIN
-166 LDLGFG
+166 LDLGFD
-172 LTGGVSSDD
+172 LTGGISSGD

-195 ADGTYKYSETLEFT
+195 ADGAYTYSETLEFT
-209 AERPLEI
+209 AARPLEI

-236 SITRERTT
+236 FITRERTT
-244 TDTVTN
+244 TGTVTN
-250 SATAVINGNFL
+250 SAEAEINGNFL

-268 VTVNLSVDNVQYGK
+268 VTVNFSVDNVQYGK
-282 IVAGNQSG
+282 IVAGDQSE
-290 LYGQYAEAV
+290 LYASYAAAV
-299 MSTAADDAVINDY
+299 MKTTGENDEEIDGY
-312 DSQLQG
+312 GRQLKA
-318 LESLTGSANSAVVSY
+318 LESLTGSADSAVVSY
-333 GLNDDIV
+333 GLNADIV

-348 FYFYRWEQGGGEN
+348 FYFYRWEQGDEN
-361 TKAVNLGAAAA
+361 TKAVNLGAAAK

-377 AITYHADFTEFQPT
+377 AITYRADFTEFQPT
-391 VPIVAGQGAGYIYN
+391 VPNVAGQGAGYVYN

-414 EAALTGYVLSERHV
+414 EAALTGYELSERHV
-428 GLTNGGVVWNQGP
+428 GLTNAGEVYNLGP

-455 SRNGENGEECFGI
+455 SRNEECFGI

-473 NIFRRTATVEL
+473 SIFRRTATVEL
-484 TDALGTVVNSA
+484 TDASATVVNSA
-495 AIAWGDCLNDTGII
+495 EIAWGECLNDTGII
-509 PGSGIDGNF
+509 AGSPGIVGTF
-518 DVVVASEG
+518 DVVVASEEG

-532 TKLASVMPAPGT
+532 TELASVMPAPGT

-562 TGYAPFTV
+562 AGYAPFTV
-570 TVDDDF
+570 TVDDAF

-587 TPVASSTIGGAF
+587 TPVPSSTIGGAF
-599 NYSYNI
+599 NYSYDI
-605 IDNGEAAEVRETLVF
+605 TDNGEAAAVRETLVF

-642 YQTSDADKADGFD
+642 YQTSVADEPEDGFK

-661 EIPLDGTE
+661 EIPLDGKE
-669 GGKLSDEFRAVFA
+669 ADKLSDEFRAVFA

-689 AVNAY
+689 AERGY
-694 TGSALQTLTAVNLSR
+694 TGSALTELTAVNLSR
-709 NNLYIGNATL
+709 NNLFIGNATL
-719 ESYGGIMAE
+719 ESYGGITAE
-728 VIGFGDE
+728 VIGFGAE
-735 LSASQPVAIGA
+735 LSESQPVAIGA
-746 HDVRVRLFTYNTE
+746 HDVRVRLFTDNTE
-759 NNTENGVST
+759 GGART

-776 PFEIVYANLYANLS
+776 PFEIVYANLYAKIS
-790 TSASSGYNS
+790 TTESSGYNS

-809 NVSGIPTASADY
+809 NIEGMPTANTGY

-832 GEVKAENRVVDWDGS
+832 GEIKAENRVVDWNGS
-847 NVFETPTVYGDVDI
+847 NVFETPTVYEGVDI
-861 SEKSAVITFR
+861 SAKSAVITFR
-871 LVVTHDVNGVPTEDV
+871 LVVTHDVDGVPTADV

-906 TINSFLPTEALGADW
+906 TIGSFQPAETLGADW
-921 LQSAQF
+921 LQSARF

-939 LSYGTRSGN
+939 LSYGIKSGN
-948 SLSATDRALLT
+948 SLSATNRALLT
-959 ADEVTV
+959 ADEVNV
-965 ESGADDPGYL
+965 ISDADNSGYL

-991 RFTVDTD
+991 SFTVDTD
-998 LIGAP
+998 LIGKP

-1012 LGANVYSAIAE
+1012 LGTNVYSAIAE
-1023 HTEPVSVD
+1023 HTESVSVD
-1031 ASVPQIALVPEYG
+1031 ASVPQITLAPEYG
-1044 GAVGDGGWYD
+1044 GVAGDGDWYA
-1054 AAVKLTLTITDNGGS
+1054 AAVTLTLTVTDNGGS
-1069 MPANA
+1069 MSADA
-1074 ELSPREGSDY
+1074 ELLPREGSDY
-1084 YGITMQRDEEF
+1084 YGITMQRDGGYTGS
-1095 AEGIRYIATIT
+1095 GIRYIATIT

-1133 FKQGDLEFVSY
+1133 FKQRDLEFVSY
-1144 SAGGGE
+1144 SADGGE

-1158 LDFTVRLTA
+1158 LDFTVRLTT

-1172 PFKLQYRTGAYGD
+1172 PFKLQYRTGAYGG

-1253 YADHIGDADWTA
+1253 YIDHIGNADWTA

-1303 KVSDSVYTVY
+1303 KVSDSVYIVY

-1344 TEPDFD
+1344 TRPAFD
-1350 VQIEE
+1350 VRIEE

-1366 GEWITSGTAVLK
+1366 GEWITSETAVLK

-1465 DSEFY
+1465 DSKFY

-1477 DVANEWNNDR
+1477 DAANEWNNDR
-1487 VTWQFSLN
+1487 VTWQFALN
-1495 DNVSGINASKVKLYT
+1495 DSVSGINAASVLLYT
-1510 LDPATINDEEAM
+1510 LDPATIDNEEAM

-1534 GEAPEV
+1534 GIAPEV

-1564 GNQGLF
+1564 GNQGIF
-1570 PFIAKIDTTADFNVN
+1570 PFIAMIDTTADFDVN
-1585 IVPYLKDGEVVE
+1585 IVPYLKDGGVVG
-1597 SEPLASGTA
+1597 SDPLASGTV
-1606 LSDTQSVVFVFE
+1606 LSDTQSVVFKFE
-1618 VTTEGGDFVPGASGL
+1618 VTTEGGAFVPGASGL

-1640 GVNWYYTDEAFSAD
+1640 GVNWYYTDEEFSAA

-1685 GEAAFRYNKDTAEI
+1685 DKAAFGYNKDTAEI
-1699 ALLLSAVTVAEG
+1699 ALSLSAVTVADG
-1711 NEAPY
+1711 NETPY
-1716 TPGSWTNATVKIV
+1716 TPDSWTNATVKVI
-1729 AVVTAGAYGGTL
+1729 ATVTAGAYGGTL
-1741 TAEGFEDVRI
+1741 TAEGFEDVRV

-1757 ATVTFEI
+1757 ATFTFEI
-1764 PDNINDTVTVTFTSD
+1764 VNNLNGVVAVTFTSD
-1779 KTGATAVSEEIE
+1779 KDGSVSVSEEIA
-1791 VRIDKT
+1791 VKIDKDD
-1797 EVSVSL
+1797 VNVDLS
-1803 TGKYDNQ
+1803 GAYDNQ
-1810 GTYTIDI
+1810 GTYTVEIG
-1817 DEEGWAFG
+1817 EAGWAFG
-1825 DVAITVDAEPGASGI
+1825 DVAIAVSAETGASGI
-1840 AAVEYSYD
+1840 DTVEYAYE
-1848 GDGAE
+1848 GA
-1853 WAELAQVDGAYRIL
+1853 WTTLQQVDGKYRIL

-1873 NTYDQRTYLVRVTS
+1873 VTGDQRTYLVRVTS

-1896 MTVRIDEATAE
+1896 MTVRIDEDTAA

-1951 DGGTEADSFDGRY
+1951 DGGTEADSVSGEY

-1975 LTDESF
+1975 LTDEPF
-1981 ANAGYGEYRISY
+1981 AAGYGEYRIVY

-2030 TLHTGDNRYVVLEDD
+2030 TLHTGDNRYVVLEDE

-2064 APIAPVTGTEEARYE
+2064 APIVPVTGTEEARYE

-2086 ANGRNLIN
+2086 VNGGNLIN
-2094 YEYTNEAAAGIY
+2094 YEYNDREAAEIY
-2106 YLSGVT
+2106 YLFGVT

-2131 VNTDQSIQANG
+2131 VNIDQSIQANG
-2142 TYLPVRL
+2142 TYLPVSL
-2149 SFPIG
+2149 SFPVG
-2154 LYTDF
+2154 LYADF
-2159 RNVLTYSITMPEGF
+2159 RNVLTYSVTMPEGF

-2182 KVTAAITGEY
+2182 EVTAAITGEY
-2192 AADFPLVKRENGTF
+2192 AAEFPLVKRGENGTF
-2206 VQNDTAALRVRYF
+2206 VQNDTAVLRVRYF

-2240 DRYSDPLDPA
+2240 DRYSDPSDPG

-2264 QTADIAFDASFV
+2264 QTADIAFEASFV
-2276 GLSNNFGGVY
+2276 GLSNAFGGVY

-2326 ISAKGDYGLIA
+2326 ISANGDYGLIA
-2337 ANIGGSDASVSD
+2337 ANIGGSGAGVSD

-2376 VNFGGVAGTAENTLI
+2376 I

-2399 VFANNVSGNIG
+2399 VFANSVSGNIG
-2410 GVVGTLTDGSIMSRC
+2410 GVVGTLTDGSMMSRC

-2441 IGGAALYAGSL
+2441 SGGAALYAGSL
-2452 LGYADGAGAADED
+2452 VGYADGAGVADED
-2465 NYYLNNGVSYG
+2465 NFYMDNGVSYG
-2476 EAAISGRGLGNDYPA
+2476 ETAISGRGLGNLDYSA

-2510 TEILGNTV
+2510 TAILGNTV

-2645 NEAVISGIVLT
+2645 NEAVVSGIVLT

-2686 IAMRVIAENALVGGI
+2686 IAMRVIAEDALVGGI
-2701 SGNLSGGEVEYV
+2701 SGNLSGGKVEYV
-2713 ALLGSFTADYSGRA
+2713 ALLGSFTADYSGKA

-2739 DESPVSMAAV
+2739 GENPVSMAAV

-2772 TGYVPKSESRNS
+2772 KGYVPVSESRNS
-2784 LIASTDYSSGEY
+2784 LIASKNYSSGKY

-2912 GAVAVTFGAV
+2912 GAVAVT
-2922 AVTAESGAMLSRIT
+2922 AESGAMLSRIT
-2936 VNGNAEIYTDAAGT
+2936 VNGNAEIYTNAAGT

-2991 APAAEHAGTWRIQSS
+2991 APAVEHAGTWRIQSS

-3033 SFGTTAAVLK
+3033 SFGATAAVLK